1 MNNNP
6 DNSLRNDI
14 RGLYD
19 LVTEVGRQTKNPY
32 PLSFQDFS
40 RVMKKEENRRGLYDK
55 LSKRAGIGGTYED
68 FEKAFFNPYASET
81 NQVAALRSKTFTLD
95 PRKEMARQR
104 ALMDASRGE
113 YNPYGTSEVSYNPDR
128 SQRGTEIAP
137 IDLVDSED
145 TLPEIAT
152 STGPKTTR
160 TFWGGVVSGA
170 RGIHSGAQIAVADL
184 LKGFGGNSDDE
195 KEAIHL
201 INQMEQDGTLSLE
214 RVRGLRERLLK
225 DLDSYTNSDIRFS
238 GDYSKKARQAD
249 ALKLIEERMQRMGQD
264 LTPEKRAVAL
274 DAMRSDL
281 SEKGAIED
289 KENPFVRWKEGAK
302 DYMRKSE
309 VPEGTWAE
317 LGSAT
322 ASVGGAIAG
331 QAISMIPG
339 AAPVGQAISWASIGA
354 QTISS
359 GGQAIMDMEDY
370 AAEKGVYI
378 SPEDKA
384 TISIG
389 YMAAEFGGD
398 ALGGAVA
405 SKSISAIGKLTG
417 GRIGQKLAVR
427 SLAKGIAGNEGVRKS
442 LSSMSEYA
450 QKPLAIPLA
459 KSAGRQIVRG
469 AVTEGPGE
477 SLTTLAQNGAL
488 DRVWKNKEDQEAWA
502 DVARQAVKDGIYGA
516 WAGALMGGFG
526 AGIQSVQVARMHRK
540 EGLTLV
546 QDEKNNLY
554 EVIGS
559 DQSSYLV
566 LDRAGRQK
574 MLPADQ
580 VVDAIHYTPQ
590 ERKKLQKAYDEATE
604 GLHPKEEVLTENQKR
619 AGAIL
624 SATEQQQSPIYRA
637 THPDVAEEE
646 LNNPVALAGAKKAL
660 ADVLEGQ
667 NEEVRA
673 RVDQMALVLR
683 DGDADP
689 TEELTKLFSDES
701 LSDNDRQSILDV
713 VTAQSRLTAIER
725 SHQEEMAQMQSE
737 LTKEWSAKSVV
748 GDETARGA
756 VISATITDADGKPKQ
771 VYVTGGVRVVTN
783 ENGTVELLPTDDG
796 APIYVYDES
805 VEGDEKGHIVQMD
818 DLSSPQLVAEDYL
831 DLVQASLDEAE
842 TAFRSEVQA
851 AEEQLSQEQAPQNAP
866 EDAGDTTDDFMQS
879 LPRTREGE
887 VDGLRL
893 MSERPDDFIR
903 YLGQLYG
910 EDFVASLPLSK
921 SGALD
926 LKALT
931 PEQTLRVNEAAL
943 GKSGAV
949 EAARQRRSK
958 VGAERAKLE
967 AEVKSDLGNLEKRM
981 ALRKASEE
989 YRLYDDYVRAAEE
1002 QARQE
1007 LEARRRAEEEA
1018 LTPEERARREEE
1030 KRRKEQEIKDR
1041 EERIRLENER
1051 RRRER
1056 EELERNAEGST
1067 VREYTEDPPRQARAR
1082 GARLVNGAV
1091 VYRQEPMTVE
1101 HYADAERA
1109 FSQRPGETRIPVKR
1123 TIVEAESLQA
1133 SHKEGRMNPRH
1144 FIPEAQ
1150 PKDRADN
1157 GLSSTAADRIAS
1169 NIRPD
1174 EITGGITAYTG
1185 APVVNG
1191 RGEVIQG
1198 NNRTDALQTMYDGEE
1213 RHAKSAELYKEYL
1226 KTHASEYGMTAE
1238 QVDAMAHPVAVD
1250 VAEVSDSEAIRLGHR
1265 GQTDLESA
1273 GADTMNAQTVGEEL
1287 NSDTDPQ
1294 SGQSMLVSFFNRIFN
1309 RTGANGA
1316 ELSAKMDNMLN
1327 RNAEEGL
1334 KFLLENGYITDT
1346 QYKNAFETNSE
1357 GKRVVTAEAKTALKD
1372 VALYQLADV
1381 IGPRAMDIFY
1391 RLPASARNGLATF
1404 LYRDSQASFETSL
1417 APDLG
1422 DALLVWDS
1430 LRQDPDFAGLTNF
1443 ESAKIFILGKVSLFG
1458 RSELETNLGEAS
1470 SLAKLLAAS
1479 MQTQTEEQIA
1489 GALNKYYDL
1498 VGANETGAKTQSLI
1512 PTSQPTDTKAGAAEA
1527 VYGRVYEVP
1536 SGREKHYRFRRDV
1549 AEDFRARRD
1558 ALADRI
1564 TEERRKYAAAM
1575 DMARTLGVPTNPHE
1589 NMSTL
1594 PDEVRAGFDETHS
1607 VKGWFYKGDNA
1618 VHIYLPANVD
1628 ADDVRATFLH
1638 EAVGHYGCRELLGE
1652 VGYNQVLDGIASK
1665 LGEEEVLRAMK
1676 EYCDGSQ
1683 DLADRVQVRIAMD
1696 EWIAHRAESGIT
1708 KKTVWEAVK
1717 DFFRKVFGLSGKQ
1730 IDQSAEM
1737 MADDLL
1743 RRSAENLQKRA
1754 ERQQEVATEVSPER
1768 AEVRFRSNR
1777 SAADFARLRDA
1788 AIEQKGLVAP
1798 DLNQSSVKV
1807 THVERHS
1814 FTGTG
1819 LQAIEKAMVWAQGRI
1834 VKDHWYHKHMS
1845 DGFKYL
1851 IDGTSIEKY
1860 LSESSTTGSD
1870 NLGVHLATLK
1880 VLPRVINRSILAE
1893 THPDYGK
1900 VNGQRSADNGVNNP
1914 NMLVHRLYGAIEID
1928 GQLYRVKTTLHE
1940 RYSADDRAYDYM
1952 VTNMELV
1959 ISGSS
1964 TSDALTSSTNKH
1976 TSTERLAV
1984 AKLLKGVE
1992 KSYDPGKLLLD
2003 ESATTGSE
2011 EPTIRFKRANTAFNG
2026 PSLFGE
2032 TDPRGVRQG
2041 LFNADGTP
2049 RTLEGQSTVKKASLF
2064 TNDTQESTTKKSE
2077 TEGSPQTQEAK
2088 QAPKKTL
2095 KPSLFGEINKV
2106 VPLVSSGQVSIG
2118 DFAQTMVEKNSYGNV
2133 NSRRESPQNR
2143 SVGGEAREEAQRA
2156 EPKRVDRSNDG
2167 NRSYDQTGGRGL
2179 LELFDNEQVEK
2190 TSSPNPKERHSS
2202 GREESSVNERQKP
2215 IQDRK
2220 REDDTGS
2227 ALPVGEALH
2236 PKNQNNYRVT
2246 EGEQPT
2252 TPAARYKANINAI
2265 DLYKK
2270 LSEEGRTPT
2279 KEEQKVLASY
2289 SGWGGLGQYFNVGA
2303 YRETLIDKLGKD
2315 GFDSAAMSVN
2325 SAYYTPFPII
2335 NSLWAAARKLGFRGG
2350 KILESS
2356 AGIGNILAAIP
2367 DDVNRVSTIH
2377 AVEIDDLSGN
2387 ILDMLYPDAKVDVS
2401 GFQNVSIAP
2410 GSIDLAITNVP
2421 FVSGLNV
2428 YDRENKDLSGLFR
2441 DLHDFV
2447 IAKNVRALRPGGLGV
2462 FITSSNT
2469 LDKSST
2475 LKNWLSTSGSA
2486 DVIGA
2491 FRLNNETFGGT
2502 KVTSDIIIIR
2512 KRVNG
2517 KIDPHAIDVSGT
2529 SIYKMSAGTYDSD
2542 THTPITINTY
2552 FVNHPEF
2559 MGGEPSI
2566 GFDQGDTS
2574 YRPMA
2579 IGVYPTQSVDQ
2590 DRALSSWVSSL
2601 GSIKQEPAIRQQE
2614 TSADYDSTDKI
2625 QGSILID
2632 SSGRICC
2639 SDKGLAVPLEGINEN
2654 KVRGYTKQEAVRDY
2668 VELKSALDNLIRYQL
2683 ENTTDEG
2690 IETFIRALNTAYDT
2704 FVGKYGYLNDNL
2716 GISFIKNNDSE
2727 FASVAALEDV
2737 TLTDKD
2743 DKNGRPIKRYEKTE
2757 IFRSRQIAGPKKY
2770 KISNLTDGIQ
2780 VSLYKN
2786 GSVDVDFIAESL
2798 GMEKET
2804 TRRQLLTEELVYED
2818 PDGGELIVSYLYQS
2832 GDIRQKIKIAE
2843 EALSRDGGE
2852 RFESNLKALR
2862 AVVPPSIPAHL
2873 VPLKLGS
2880 TWAPTKLLDDYL
2892 KAKTGR
2898 EATFNHAG
2906 DIWTM
2911 TKSPMSELSWQER
2924 MDIANKDADM
2934 GVRSSLVHKTVP
2946 FSELVVYALNNGRPD
2961 FSYSYKNEY
2970 GDRETVRDKEAT
2982 DLARQKIE
2990 DLREDYVSWV
3000 SDYLQEKQEVAK
3012 EIEEVYNNTFNSY
3025 VTPRIPDNMLP
3036 SLFEG
3041 SANGISLYPHQKRA
3055 VLKTM
3060 NQSVMLAHEVGTGKT
3075 FTLISSAMEMRRLG
3089 IAKKPMIVVQNATIG
3104 QFASSAKKLYPAAK
3118 ILALDDTDR
3127 GKSGRMR
3134 FYGKIKYADWDMV
3147 IVPQSTFELIANS
3160 PAREEA
3166 YKLKR
3171 IDEIE
3176 HVISV
3181 LEDQQSEDNLENNSI
3196 SQKIRQLRRQ
3206 VSDQKSDMALA
3217 KVKRMS
3223 EKSKQKKISN
3233 VSARIDKL
3241 LDKAVDEEQYFEDL
3255 GIDALLIDEAHNYKN
3270 LNFSTALG
3278 REIKG
3283 VTGTSSKKAE
3293 NVQIKIETIKEKN
3306 GGRNVVMA
3314 TGTPISNTASELW
3327 VFMKYLMS
3335 EADMR
3340 RLGIY
3345 YFDDFVNNFG
3355 KIQTML
3361 EFTTSGKFKANTRFA
3376 GYDGLPELIRIW
3388 SSVSDTVLTKEVG
3401 QVNDQIPEIEM
3412 GQDQDVFL
3420 DQTPILHQY
3429 MNYVRSELEKF
3440 ENMSGSE
3447 KREKSYIPLQM
3458 FGKASAAAIDVRLV
3472 INQNIDDP
3480 HSKLN
3485 KAVDELYRTYSET
3498 KSYKGTAALFC
3509 DKYQNKVSGF
3519 NVFEDIKAKLVAKGI
3534 PEDQIEIMRPGM
3546 TDKKKQAI
3554 FDKVNSGAIRIIMGT
3569 TPTLGVG
3576 VNIQRRLH
3584 TLIHLDAPQR
3594 PMDYMQ
3600 RNGRI
3605 LRQGNLHKDW
3615 GKTVRIL
3622 RFGVKDTL
3630 DVTSYQ
3636 RLKTKAAFIDSIMNG
3651 GEILNDPLSSRTIE
3665 QEEEGIFD
3673 NPVAQLS
3680 GVESAMAKM
3689 SEERKLKRLRN
3700 KKTTWGRDQVYFNN
3714 QIKLHE
3720 EDIKKTKE
3728 YIEKIK
3734 SFVSRLDDVFPD
3746 RRVHNIKI
3754 DGVSAPNVEEAMKL
3768 LRAKSKGTTKIADK
3782 LKLRPSDNPVNVDF
3796 PISLDGHKATLSL
3809 VMVSG
3814 FGQDDAGY
3822 AKVSLLKSVQFECPD
3837 LGISR
3842 NTIDGTVSIPNA
3854 FEKVINDIISGA
3866 QSERQLN
3873 ALTDRVTQKE
3883 AEKKYAEER
3892 LASSRVF
3899 PEEKELQETERRVAE
3914 LTKQMDEELKAKEE
3928 KYATLDSDE
3937 ETIDFSETE
3946 EDGTDDE
3953 DDGYRFR
3960 SGTDDYGANNTIITR
3975 DEYINLIDRIAD
3987 ENASLSDVDFMSIG
4001 RQLATFH
4008 IEAGSRSF
4016 RAFIDAMVTD
4026 MGDRVRPYLK
4036 SFYNGA
4042 RDLPSLYK
4050 YTGDMDWYDKVSKT
4064 DVTRVVP
4071 IAKPAVEETPGVK
4084 DIKKAKRPRK
4094 NILAAKFEQFQ
4105 QEGDEYV
4112 KAFMPLYEKIK
4123 LDYYDTDRNR
4133 FTDDLD
4139 REYSIVHRNADKGLE
4154 WYSNGSEFFVR
4165 KTQNAAHNSN
4175 VSIQTK
4181 EVGEDPLYDVSRL
4194 TGIAYSSGN
4203 EIRSIRNLPIEE
4215 LYDKLSK
4222 ETPYARPRKNG
4233 KPVFYPY
4240 GVEVGERLLVE
4251 DPDPFPNGATPF
4263 DNKTHRMNL
4272 ITIRGH
4278 SLKSMLEAGY
4288 ALGAKEVSIDL
4299 VETDGSNVYY
4309 RLDFGEWKALGLT
4322 QTENPKAT
4330 LAHHVMLT
4338 DPQNAVPRADVRF
4351 RRAEQSGDVSSAAEA
4366 AIDFVRNATPKN
4378 TTIDDVLRFKRVYHN
4393 SPHLLKKADGSF
4405 VDPET
4410 GERLGF
4416 DHRFMGSGEGFQ
4428 AHGWGSYFSVK
4439 DLEGYGQTEQLIP
4452 YEEMPEMTIPKDD
4465 LSRYTDEQ
4473 KRWAEMILDLYNDG
4487 EGDVGSTFISPLER
4501 LYSDRN
4507 AFNELYDSQED
4518 ANTRWDDF
4526 VDFYKNRIEED
4537 VRPFHNKYV
4546 VEIPNPSGSNYLGED
4561 APLSEKQASAIKQT
4575 MKEKSGS
4582 EYDET
4587 FYSDFANSHPDWNT
4601 LSGGILYK
4609 TLSDYLLKEYT
4620 DSPSQAAQW
4629 TSEMLNEAGFVG
4641 IHYNGRR
4648 DGECY
4653 VIFNEKDAKI
4663 TEHIRFRRT
4672 ERTDPKSM
4680 TDPINPQW
4688 DGEWYSSEDLTGK
4701 STADLLE
4708 LPSAPATPEKR
4719 PTQSVAEYAETM
4731 SRHYADPR
4739 VRFRTGAHK
4748 ESLRAPQPP
4757 KITDGMSL
4765 YEVAQLQHEYNRNY
4779 RDYLGSS
4786 MKRMD
4791 ALVTTKGRFIRYMV
4805 DSARP
4810 VELFCKEMERMGIGM
4825 TSEQNIYQDMM
4836 TQSSRELNI
4845 RKQEVEPLVTKL
4857 TDRIRDLREQKLLD
4871 KVMDVSYTFTD
4882 EDTNETKTIKRA
4894 DGYDKVSLYFQA
4906 KDIVE
4911 CEQLGLVSRGRE
4923 GFEKVVTE
4931 FGKSSNHIT
4940 PEAYIASFEASVGKA
4955 NAEALCDDMRKMSRW
4970 SIDRLHG
4977 AGLMTDDQYRSL
4989 TQSPRRYYAPQR
5001 GFKVTEESDRNAYER
5016 VEMTAE
5022 GRQSLSGD
5030 PIAYMQAIMNTTVMR
5045 VVRNQDLL
5053 HLYEWVTQHQQELAR
5068 RGVLEIGE
5076 TYYRKSG
5083 VDEKGNP
5090 IYMPSKQAPTIEE
5103 LRHDAD
5109 VRRQVAKLRMEQKR
5123 LDQSHDKGETADYV
5137 YGIKSKEISN
5147 RISDLNNS
5155 IEILYRDP
5163 TPLRGDS
5170 REQEETS
5177 RRTVKVYKDG
5187 VEQQVHFSPQY
5198 RGELVAD
5205 VLNGRPSMD
5214 QDTRFYRSVGRYIEK
5229 AGAINFVS
5237 KATRFMSAL
5246 MTQYNP
5252 NFAVTNALRDY
5263 GTALISNVS
5272 DFGWAYQR
5280 DFMANYAKVQ
5290 KTVLKYA
5297 MSDAYSDGTYP
5308 SGKYGT
5314 YLKEFFDEG
5323 AATGWS
5329 FLPDVVKIRQTMKEM
5344 SDPSLKQKF
5353 VNGKYGVANAFGLKQ
5368 GIGMLTEA
5376 SELNTR
5382 FAEYV
5387 TSRERGYSS
5396 KEAAKHA
5403 KELTVNFNR
5412 KGTLAGVFG
5421 SFFGFWNASI
5431 QGTNKIV
5438 RLGKHGAEW
5447 CGTLFAGGL
5456 AQGLLYALSAPD
5468 KDDERAFTE
5477 WEMMTNLCMGDVKI
5491 PLPQGF
5497 RGFWGAGVQMA
5508 LAIAGKKDWQGSVID
5523 GMQYLVGELLPNE
5536 AAALSN
5542 IVEWD
5547 DVTGNVKLNS
5557 KKVLRDVVPTAIQPE
5572 MDVILNM
5579 DFMGNPVYREPFIKS
5594 QEGQIAQR
5602 TLGKKRTKKVYKD
5615 LSDKIWYAMGGSLER
5630 NDLMSRDE
5638 THILPDDVWL
5648 NPSVI
5653 EHVFE
5658 GRTTGVGKTLADI
5671 ATCVSAASNGDPS
5684 DLRKL
5689 QIVNVLTKQEKD
5701 YSDSDRSYWK
5711 LMDFYRSRQQTMSNL
5726 RKAKEGKDLERYK
5739 EMTRRASEL
5748 APRMTGEQLTE
5759 KIWED
5764 GTKDEKL
5771 YVTWLETKALLK
5783 QIDKGTVTKEE
5794 VAPTIDRLTEQFRE
5808 LR

>member
-6 DNSLRNDI
+6 DNSSRNDI

-19 LVTEVGRQTKNPY
+19 FVTEVGRQTKNPY

-40 RVMKKEENRRGLYDK
+40 RVMQKESNRRGLYDK

-68 FEKAFFNPYASET
+68 FEKAFFNPYASAT
-81 NQVAALRSKTFTLD
+81 NQVEALRGKTFTLD

-128 SQRGTEIAP
+128 RMRGTEIAP

-160 TFWGGVVSGA
+160 TFGGGVVSGL
-170 RGIHSGAQIAVADL
+170 RGIHGGAQIAVADL

-195 KEAIHL
+195 REAIHL
-201 INQMEQDGTLSLE
+201 INRMEQDGTLSLDTIQE
-214 RVRGLRERLLK
+214 MRKKLGTRIAT
-225 DLDSYTNSDIRFS
+225 YTPAGFIYTPPT
-238 GDYSKKARQAD
+238 GKIARQLD
-249 ALKLIEERMQRMGQD
+249 ALNLIEERMQRMGQD

-281 SEKGAIED
+281 SEKGASED
-289 KENPFVRWKEGAK
+289 KANPFVRWKEGAK

-309 VPEGTWAE
+309 VPEGVWAE

-339 AAPVGQAISWASIGA
+339 AAPIGQAISWASIGA
-354 QTISS
+354 QTVSS

-378 SPEDKA
+378 TPEDKA
-384 TISIG
+384 TIALG
-389 YMAAEFGGD
+389 YMATEFGGD

-405 SKSISAIGKLTG
+405 SKSISAIGKLAG
-417 GRIGQKLAVR
+417 GRLGKKLAVR
-427 SLAKGIAGNEGVRKS
+427 SLAKGIAGNEGVRQS
-442 LSSMSEYA
+442 LSSLSEYA

-477 SLTTLAQNGAL
+477 SLTTLMQNGAL
-488 DRVWKNKEDQEAWA
+488 DRVWKDKEDQEAWS
-502 DVARQAVKDGIYGA
+502 DVAKQAVKDGIYGA

-526 AGIQSVQVARMHRK
+526 SAIQSGQVAHMHRK

-559 DQSSYLV
+559 DQSGYLV
-566 LDRAGRQK
+566 LDQAGRQK

-590 ERKKLQKAYDEATE
+590 ERKKSQKAYDEATE

-637 THPDVAEEE
+637 THPEVAEED
-646 LNNPVALAGAKKAL
+646 LNSPVALAGAKQAL
-660 ADVLEGQ
+660 ADVMEGQ
-667 NEEVRA
+667 NEEVKA

-683 DGDADP
+683 DGEADP

-713 VTAQSRLTAIER
+713 VTAQSRLAVLER
-725 SHQEEMAQMQSE
+725 SHQEAKAQMQRE
-737 LTKEWSAKSVV
+737 LTKEWIAKSVV

-783 ENGTVELLPTDDG
+783 EDGTEELLPTDDD

-805 VEGDEKGHIVQMD
+805 VDGDEKGHIVQMD

-831 DLVQASLDEAE
+831 DLVQASLDEVE

-851 AEEQLSQEQAPQNAP
+851 ADWEATKQKYGVKLSEEVDENGKNFVLNSEGEKSFGQIPEGLEIPAGDILLSEGDRSEDGGENYGLKHIEDRHGFQIRNAGYRSVVDFVEYVASHYDRIKKGTSRNGEPNGTYLLQLIDGHHNTIYVELSQDGTYWRINSAGVFNDTYGNNKETIRPASEVQIETPQSQNTWP
-866 EDAGDTTDDFMQS
+866 TPNDKSGYSEDANGTVYESSLRQGKGTEKSKGEQEDKSGGLLIDHLSIRGEKGEQPQGLQSELPTDLYGKGTEKSEGEQFLSS

-887 VDGLRL
+887 VDGLKL

-931 PEQTLRVNEAAL
+931 PEQTLKVNEAAL

-958 VGAERAKLE
+958 VGAERSKLE

-989 YRLYDDYVRAAEE
+989 YRLYDDYVRTAEE

-1018 LTPEERARREEE
+1018 LTPEERQKREEE

-1082 GARLVNGAV
+1082 GARLVNGEV
-1091 VYRQEPMTVE
+1091 VRRQEPMTVE

-1109 FSQRPGETRIPVKR
+1109 FSQRPGETRVPVKR

-1169 NIRPD
+1169 DIRPD

-1213 RHAKSAELYKEYL
+1213 RHAKSAERYKEYL
-1226 KTHASEYGMTAE
+1226 KAHASEYGMTAE
-1238 QVDAMAHPVAVD
+1238 QVEAMNHPVAVD

-1334 KFLLENGYITDT
+1334 QFLHENGYLTDT

-1489 GALNKYYDL
+1489 GALNQYYDL
-1498 VGANETGAKTQSLI
+1498 VGANATGAKTQSLM

-1564 TEERRKYAAAM
+1564 TEERRKHAAAM
-1575 DMARTLGVPTNPHE
+1575 DMSRTFGVPMKLHE
-1589 NMSTL
+1589 DMSTL
-1594 PDEVRAGFDETHS
+1594 PEEVRAGFDETHF

-1618 VHIYLPANVD
+1618 IHIYLPANVD

-1676 EYCDGSQ
+1676 GYCDGSQ

-1708 KKTVWEAVK
+1708 KKTVWESIK

-1730 IDQSAEM
+1730 INQSAEM

-1807 THVERHS
+1807 THVMRHD

-1819 LQAIEKAMVWAQGRI
+1819 LQAIEKAMEWAQGRI
-1834 VKDHWYHKHMS
+1834 VKDHWYHKGMS

-1851 IDGTSIEKY
+1851 IDGTSVEKY

-1900 VNGQRSADNGVNNP
+1900 VNGRRSAENGVNNP
-1914 NMLVHRLYGAIEID
+1914 NLLVHRLYGAIEID

-1940 RYSADDRAYDYM
+1940 RYNADDRAYDYM

-1964 TSDALTSSTNKH
+1964 TSNALTSSTNKH

-1992 KSYDPGKLLLD
+1992 KSYESGKLLLD
-2003 ESATTGSE
+2003 ESENTGSE
-2011 EPTIRFKRANTAFNG
+2011 E
-2026 PSLFGE
+2026 
-2032 TDPRGVRQG
+2032 
-2041 LFNADGTP
+2041 
-2049 RTLEGQSTVKKASLF
+2049 
-2064 TNDTQESTTKKSE
+2064 
-2077 TEGSPQTQEAK
+2077 
-2088 QAPKKTL
+2088 
-2095 KPSLFGEINKV
+2095 
-2106 VPLVSSGQVSIG
+2106 
-2118 DFAQTMVEKNSYGNV
+2118 
-2133 NSRRESPQNR
+2133 
-2143 SVGGEAREEAQRA
+2143 
-2156 EPKRVDRSNDG
+2156 
-2167 NRSYDQTGGRGL
+2167 
-2179 LELFDNEQVEK
+2179 
-2190 TSSPNPKERHSS
+2190 
-2202 GREESSVNERQKP
+2202 
-2215 IQDRK
+2215 
-2220 REDDTGS
+2220 
-2227 ALPVGEALH
+2227 
-2236 PKNQNNYRVT
+2236 
-2246 EGEQPT
+2246 
-2252 TPAARYKANINAI
+2252 
-2265 DLYKK
+2265 
-2270 LSEEGRTPT
+2270 
-2279 KEEQKVLASY
+2279 
-2289 SGWGGLGQYFNVGA
+2289 
-2303 YRETLIDKLGKD
+2303 
-2315 GFDSAAMSVN
+2315 
-2325 SAYYTPFPII
+2325 
-2335 NSLWAAARKLGFRGG
+2335 
-2350 KILESS
+2350 
-2356 AGIGNILAAIP
+2356 
-2367 DDVNRVSTIH
+2367 
-2377 AVEIDDLSGN
+2377 
-2387 ILDMLYPDAKVDVS
+2387 
-2401 GFQNVSIAP
+2401 
-2410 GSIDLAITNVP
+2410 
-2421 FVSGLNV
+2421 
-2428 YDRENKDLSGLFR
+2428 
-2441 DLHDFV
+2441 
-2447 IAKNVRALRPGGLGV
+2447 
-2462 FITSSNT
+2462 
-2469 LDKSST
+2469 
-2475 LKNWLSTSGSA
+2475 
-2486 DVIGA
+2486 
-2491 FRLNNETFGGT
+2491 
-2502 KVTSDIIIIR
+2502 
-2512 KRVNG
+2512 
-2517 KIDPHAIDVSGT
+2517 
-2529 SIYKMSAGTYDSD
+2529 
-2542 THTPITINTY
+2542 
-2552 FVNHPEF
+2552 
-2559 MGGEPSI
+2559 
-2566 GFDQGDTS
+2566 
-2574 YRPMA
+2574 
-2579 IGVYPTQSVDQ
+2579 
-2590 DRALSSWVSSL
+2590 
-2601 GSIKQEPAIRQQE
+2601 
-2614 TSADYDSTDKI
+2614 
-2625 QGSILID
+2625 
-2632 SSGRICC
+2632 
-2639 SDKGLAVPLEGINEN
+2639 
-2654 KVRGYTKQEAVRDY
+2654 
-2668 VELKSALDNLIRYQL
+2668 
-2683 ENTTDEG
+2683 
-2690 IETFIRALNTAYDT
+2690 
-2704 FVGKYGYLNDNL
+2704 
-2716 GISFIKNNDSE
+2716 
-2727 FASVAALEDV
+2727 
-2737 TLTDKD
+2737 
-2743 DKNGRPIKRYEKTE
+2743 
-2757 IFRSRQIAGPKKY
+2757 
-2770 KISNLTDGIQ
+2770 
-2780 VSLYKN
+2780 
-2786 GSVDVDFIAESL
+2786 
-2798 GMEKET
+2798 ET
-2804 TRRQLLTEELVYED
+2804 T
-2818 PDGGELIVSYLYQS
+2818 
-2832 GDIRQKIKIAE
+2832 
-2843 EALSRDGGE
+2843 
-2852 RFESNLKALR
+2852 
-2862 AVVPPSIPAHL
+2862 
-2873 VPLKLGS
+2873 
-2880 TWAPTKLLDDYL
+2880 
-2892 KAKTGR
+2892 
-2898 EATFNHAG
+2898 
-2906 DIWTM
+2906 
-2911 TKSPMSELSWQER
+2911 
-2924 MDIANKDADM
+2924 
-2934 GVRSSLVHKTVP
+2934 
-2946 FSELVVYALNNGRPD
+2946 
-2961 FSYSYKNEY
+2961 
-2970 GDRETVRDKEAT
+2970 
-2982 DLARQKIE
+2982 
-2990 DLREDYVSWV
+2990 
-3000 SDYLQEKQEVAK
+3000 
-3012 EIEEVYNNTFNSY
+3012 
-3025 VTPRIPDNMLP
+3025 
-3036 SLFEG
+3036 
-3041 SANGISLYPHQKRA
+3041 
-3055 VLKTM
+3055 
-3060 NQSVMLAHEVGTGKT
+3060 
-3075 FTLISSAMEMRRLG
+3075 
-3089 IAKKPMIVVQNATIG
+3089 
-3104 QFASSAKKLYPAAK
+3104 
-3118 ILALDDTDR
+3118 
-3127 GKSGRMR
+3127 
-3134 FYGKIKYADWDMV
+3134 
-3147 IVPQSTFELIANS
+3147 
-3160 PAREEA
+3160 
-3166 YKLKR
+3166 
-3171 IDEIE
+3171 
-3176 HVISV
+3176 
-3181 LEDQQSEDNLENNSI
+3181 
-3196 SQKIRQLRRQ
+3196 
-3206 VSDQKSDMALA
+3206 
-3217 KVKRMS
+3217 
-3223 EKSKQKKISN
+3223 
-3233 VSARIDKL
+3233 
-3241 LDKAVDEEQYFEDL
+3241 
-3255 GIDALLIDEAHNYKN
+3255 
-3270 LNFSTALG
+3270 
-3278 REIKG
+3278 
-3283 VTGTSSKKAE
+3283 
-3293 NVQIKIETIKEKN
+3293 
-3306 GGRNVVMA
+3306 
-3314 TGTPISNTASELW
+3314 
-3327 VFMKYLMS
+3327 
-3335 EADMR
+3335 
-3340 RLGIY
+3340 
-3345 YFDDFVNNFG
+3345 
-3355 KIQTML
+3355 
-3361 EFTTSGKFKANTRFA
+3361 
-3376 GYDGLPELIRIW
+3376 
-3388 SSVSDTVLTKEVG
+3388 
-3401 QVNDQIPEIEM
+3401 
-3412 GQDQDVFL
+3412 
-3420 DQTPILHQY
+3420 
-3429 MNYVRSELEKF
+3429 
-3440 ENMSGSE
+3440 
-3447 KREKSYIPLQM
+3447 
-3458 FGKASAAAIDVRLV
+3458 
-3472 INQNIDDP
+3472 
-3480 HSKLN
+3480 
-3485 KAVDELYRTYSET
+3485 
-3498 KSYKGTAALFC
+3498 
-3509 DKYQNKVSGF
+3509 
-3519 NVFEDIKAKLVAKGI
+3519 
-3534 PEDQIEIMRPGM
+3534 
-3546 TDKKKQAI
+3546 
-3554 FDKVNSGAIRIIMGT
+3554 
-3569 TPTLGVG
+3569 
-3576 VNIQRRLH
+3576 
-3584 TLIHLDAPQR
+3584 
-3594 PMDYMQ
+3594 
-3600 RNGRI
+3600 
-3605 LRQGNLHKDW
+3605 
-3615 GKTVRIL
+3615 
-3622 RFGVKDTL
+3622 
-3630 DVTSYQ
+3630 
-3636 RLKTKAAFIDSIMNG
+3636 
-3651 GEILNDPLSSRTIE
+3651 
-3665 QEEEGIFD
+3665 
-3673 NPVAQLS
+3673 
-3680 GVESAMAKM
+3680 
-3689 SEERKLKRLRN
+3689 
-3700 KKTTWGRDQVYFNN
+3700 
-3714 QIKLHE
+3714 
-3720 EDIKKTKE
+3720 
-3728 YIEKIK
+3728 
-3734 SFVSRLDDVFPD
+3734 
-3746 RRVHNIKI
+3746 
-3754 DGVSAPNVEEAMKL
+3754 
-3768 LRAKSKGTTKIADK
+3768 
-3782 LKLRPSDNPVNVDF
+3782 
-3796 PISLDGHKATLSL
+3796 
-3809 VMVSG
+3809 
-3814 FGQDDAGY
+3814 
-3822 AKVSLLKSVQFECPD
+3822 
-3837 LGISR
+3837 
-3842 NTIDGTVSIPNA
+3842 
-3854 FEKVINDIISGA
+3854 
-3866 QSERQLN
+3866 
-3873 ALTDRVTQKE
+3873 
-3883 AEKKYAEER
+3883 
-3892 LASSRVF
+3892 
-3899 PEEKELQETERRVAE
+3899 
-3914 LTKQMDEELKAKEE
+3914 
-3928 KYATLDSDE
+3928 
-3937 ETIDFSETE
+3937 
-3946 EDGTDDE
+3946 
-3953 DDGYRFR
+3953 
-3960 SGTDDYGANNTIITR
+3960 
-3975 DEYINLIDRIAD
+3975 
-3987 ENASLSDVDFMSIG
+3987 
-4001 RQLATFH
+4001 
-4008 IEAGSRSF
+4008 
-4016 RAFIDAMVTD
+4016 
-4026 MGDRVRPYLK
+4026 
-4036 SFYNGA
+4036 
-4042 RDLPSLYK
+4042 
-4050 YTGDMDWYDKVSKT
+4050 
-4064 DVTRVVP
+4064 
-4071 IAKPAVEETPGVK
+4071 
-4084 DIKKAKRPRK
+4084 
-4094 NILAAKFEQFQ
+4094 
-4105 QEGDEYV
+4105 
-4112 KAFMPLYEKIK
+4112 
-4123 LDYYDTDRNR
+4123 
-4133 FTDDLD
+4133 
-4139 REYSIVHRNADKGLE
+4139 
-4154 WYSNGSEFFVR
+4154 
-4165 KTQNAAHNSN
+4165 
-4175 VSIQTK
+4175 
-4181 EVGEDPLYDVSRL
+4181 
-4194 TGIAYSSGN
+4194 
-4203 EIRSIRNLPIEE
+4203 
-4215 LYDKLSK
+4215 
-4222 ETPYARPRKNG
+4222 
-4233 KPVFYPY
+4233 
-4240 GVEVGERLLVE
+4240 
-4251 DPDPFPNGATPF
+4251 
-4263 DNKTHRMNL
+4263 
-4272 ITIRGH
+4272 
-4278 SLKSMLEAGY
+4278 
-4288 ALGAKEVSIDL
+4288 
-4299 VETDGSNVYY
+4299 
-4309 RLDFGEWKALGLT
+4309 
-4322 QTENPKAT
+4322 
-4330 LAHHVMLT
+4330 
-4338 DPQNAVPRADVRF
+4338 RF
-4351 RRAEQSGDVSSAAEA
+4351 RRAERAGDVSGAAEA
-4366 AIDFVRNATPKN
+4366 VSDFMRNATPKNTSVDDVLRFLRVYHNSPHLLKKADGSFVDPETGERLGFDHRFMGSGEGFQAHGWGSYFSVKDLEEYATPSTNVFNGMRVTQNEAYVISNGGSTHTAYLLFLTIRDCCMRSSSTLNEKTVKKAVKEDLERMIQEEELSTKREGRLLEALKDNEPWAVAAINPLQESTVTDQKTGYRYTAYSGYSVENVRGLYERARHEVDSYKEILAFTERNPDYVEHFASKIQRHKYVVEIPDPDTNHYIEEDRRLTKHEVEMIRDALNDNPEAKDSPLVDKLRRGCTGREAYELLSLGLGEEQASRLLNKAGFVGIHYNGKYDGECHVIFNESDAKITDHYRFRRQKAHLAGVHTLTTDNLRHALKMGGLANPSIAVYDTDRGLPTRTFGEVALIAPRDLVDAKTGRHKGTYNRDSWSPVYPRIAYDLTEKGHDLMRELDKKRGEREGSLYALHNLVMEEPKILDKDYFIKLLSVDQQIKELYRSESPSIPFDQYVEKIAEPILKERQEMLYAGQNPNGSKRYVPHTLENVSKMMNEDFSKIAPWDLFMQSLVDLSEKHKSLESIRRHEDRMAGMDESLYKKVEKEFHNLAEELVSEKTETMYPAEPAKKLQALIVNNDNRYGRPLTVTEEARVSALREQMKALPTDYFETKVDRPVGLDEFVEAVVPEGTSPELVSELGKSGFKVSTYDSTKEGAMNEAVLSAMDRADATDRGVRFRTSEQNIEEVNRTFNEQLRQSTVNEKQKKDGTQDVVSGSDIRFRATKRAKETIDGWLNKRSDLTEEDKATFYDEIKDLDNKGSLAAGRWFANGRIRLPEDMAKVKQALLVAEQAKVDPIQYESPMDLINTHSEVKLKEKPIDPETIPTLHRARSFDNGLVIYDVDESEESRMNMRAIINTHFGEDASPWCLLQGDGRGNLMPESRDYWEHYNAYPKQVAFVDGKLTAFSANDNTYVRVWWDRQDKCSQAIPIANNVRVENDPLERTADKLFEPTSRTNAYKNVHKGDPSHGNYEEWYDLDHIKLRMDRDEDGRLTRSTLWTPEGHLSSNMERTGDVKKNEHYYSNGEVRDRTVLVADKQQSYEKWHPDGGRWEAVHFTYNKDGYYSVAETWWRDGRRMSKVEYKNGLKDGEAKYWSHNGSLSVGLHHQGSRTGVWKFYSEKGLPLYDVEYIPNGTLEPTAHTVQTYDREGDPIKKNEEDTPETRFRRAERAGDVGGAAEAVSDFKRNATPKN

-4416 DHRFMGSGEGFQ
+4416 DHRFMGSGEGAQ

-4452 YEEMPEMTIPKDD
+4452 YEGMPEMTISKDD
-4465 LSRYTDEQ
+4465 LSQYTDEQ

-4487 EGDVGSTFISPLER
+4487 EGDVGNTFISPLER
-4501 LYSDRN
+4501 LYSDRS
-4507 AFNELYDSQED
+4507 AFDELYDSQKE

-4526 VDFYKNRIEED
+4526 VDFCKNRIEED

-4546 VEIPNPSGSNYLGED
+4546 VEIPNLSDGNYLEED
-4561 APLSEKQASAIKQT
+4561 APLSENQTSAIKQT
-4575 MKEKSGS
+4575 MEEKSGS
-4582 EYDET
+4582 EYDEN
-4587 FYSDFANSHPDWNT
+4587 FYSDFANSHPDWDT
-4601 LSGGILYK
+4601 LSGGTLYK
-4609 TLSDYLLKEYT
+4609 TLSDYILKEYT
-4620 DSPSQAAQW
+4620 DSLSQAAQW

-4641 IHYNGRR
+4641 IHYNGQR

-4680 TDPINPQW
+4680 SDPINPQW
-4688 DGEWYSSEDLTGK
+4688 DGEWYSPEDLTGK

-4719 PTQSVAEYAETM
+4719 PMQSVAEYAETM

-4748 ESLRAPQPP
+4748 ENLRAPQPP
-4757 KITDGMSL
+4757 RITDGMSL

-4810 VELFCKEMERMGIGM
+4810 VELFCKEMERMGVGM
-4825 TSEQNIYQDMM
+4825 TPEQNVYQDLM
-4836 TQSSRELNI
+4836 TQSSRELNM

-4871 KVMDVSYTFTD
+4871 GVMDVSYTFKD
-4882 EDTNETKTIKRA
+4882 EDTEITEKVERA
-4894 DGYDKVSLYFQA
+4894 DGYEKVSLYFRA

-4931 FGKSSNHIT
+4931 AGKESTHIT
-4940 PEAYIASFEASVGKA
+4940 PEAYIASFEAAVGKA
-4955 NAEALCDDMRKMSRW
+4955 NAEELCDDMRKMSRW

-5053 HLYEWVTQHQQELAR
+5053 HLYEWVTQHQKELAR

-5076 TYYRKSG
+5076 TYYRKAG

-5090 IYMPSKQAPTIEE
+5090 IYVPSKQAPTIEE

-5109 VRRQVAKLRMEQKR
+5109 ARRQIAKLRMEQKR
-5123 LDQSHDKGETADYV
+5123 LDQSNDKGETADYV
-5137 YGIKSKEISN
+5137 YKVKSKEISDK
-5147 RISDLNNS
+5147 ISDLNNS

-5163 TPLRGDS
+5163 IPLREDS
-5170 REQEETS
+5170 KEQTEAL

-5187 VEQQVHFSPQY
+5187 VEQQIHFSPQY

-5205 VLNGRPSMD
+5205 VLNGRPSID
-5214 QDTRFYRSVGRYIEK
+5214 KNSRFYQSGWGELLEK
-5229 AGAINFVS
+5229 SGQIKFFS
-5237 KATRFMSAL
+5237 KATRLMSAL

-5252 NFAVTNALRDY
+5252 TFAVTNALRDY

-5272 DFGWAYQR
+5272 DFGWGYQR

-5290 KTVLKYA
+5290 TTVLKYA
-5297 MSDAYSDGTYP
+5297 MSDAYSDGSYP
-5308 SGKYGT
+5308 PGKYGT

-5353 VNGKYGVANAFGLKQ
+5353 VNGKFGVANAFGLKQ
-5368 GIGMLTEA
+5368 GIGMITEA

-5387 TSRERGYSS
+5387 TSRERGYSK

-5412 KGTLAGVFG
+5412 KGTLAGFFG
-5421 SFFGFWNASI
+5421 SLFGFWNASI

-5456 AQGLLYALSAPD
+5456 AQGLLYALGAPD

-5477 WEMMTNLCMGDVKI
+5477 WEMMTNICIGDFKI

-5497 RGFWGAGVQMA
+5497 RGFWGVGVQMA
-5508 LAIAGKKDWQGSVID
+5508 LVLAGKKDWQGGVID
-5523 GMQYLVGELLPNE
+5523 GTQFLLGELLPSE
-5536 AAALSN
+5536 AAALAN
-5542 IVEWD
+5542 IIEWD
-5547 DVTGNVKLNS
+5547 DVTGSVVLNP
-5557 KKVLRDVVPTAIQPE
+5557 KKVARDVMPTAIQPE

-5579 DFMGNPVYREPFIKS
+5579 DFMGNPVYREPFIQS

-5602 TLGKKRTKKVYKD
+5602 TLGKKRTKQVYKD

-5630 NDLMSRDE
+5630 NDRMSRDG
-5638 THILPDDVWL
+5638 THILPDGKWL

-5658 GRTTGVGKTLADI
+5658 GRTTGIGKTMADI
-5671 ATCVSAASNGDPS
+5671 ATCVSAYSSGDLS
-5684 DLRKL
+5684 ELRKL

-5701 YSDSDRSYWK
+5701 YSDSDRDYWK

-5726 RKAKEGKDLERYK
+5726 RKAKEGEDLERYR
-5739 EMTRRASEL
+5739 EMTRRVSEL
-5748 APRMTGEQLTE
+5748 SPRMTGEQLTE

-5764 GTKDEKL
+5764 GTQDEKL

-5794 VAPTIDRLTEQFRE
+5794 VAPTIDRLKEQFRE

>member
-1 MNNNP
+1 MNNTP
-6 DNSLRNDI
+6 DNNSRNDI

-40 RVMKKEENRRGLYDK
+40 RVMQKEANRRGLYDK

-68 FEKAFFNPYASET
+68 FERAFFNPYASET
-81 NQVAALRSKTFTLD
+81 NQVEALRSKTFTLD

-145 TLPEIAT
+145 TLPEIVT

-160 TFWGGVVSGA
+160 TFGGGVVSGA
-170 RGIHSGAQIAVADL
+170 RGIKGGAEIAVADL

-201 INQMEQDGTLSLE
+201 IDQMEQDGTLSLE
-214 RVRGLRERLLK
+214 RVRGVREKLLK
-225 DLDSYTNSDIRFS
+225 ELDSYTHNDILFS
-238 GDYSKKARQAD
+238 GDYSKKARKAD
-249 ALKLIEERMQRMGQD
+249 ALKLIEERMQRMGQN
-264 LTPEKRAVAL
+264 LTPDKRAVAL

-281 SEKGAIED
+281 SEKGASED

-302 DYMRKSE
+302 DYIRKSE

-322 ASVGGAIAG
+322 ASVGGALAG
-331 QAISMIPG
+331 QLVSMIPG

-378 SPEDKA
+378 TPEEKA
-384 TISIG
+384 TIALG
-389 YMAAEFGGD
+389 YMATEFGGD

-405 SKSISAIGKLTG
+405 SKSISAIGKLAG
-417 GRIGQKLAVR
+417 GRLGKKLAVR
-427 SLAKGIAGNEGVRKS
+427 SLAKGIAGNEGVRQS
-442 LSSMSEYA
+442 LSRMSEYA
-450 QKPLAIPLA
+450 HKPTVIPLA

-488 DRVWKNKEDQEAWA
+488 DRVWKDKEDQEAWA

-516 WAGALMGGFG
+516 WAGALMGGVG
-526 AGIQSVQVARMHRK
+526 AAIQSGQVAHMHRK

-546 QDEKNNLY
+546 QDAENNLY

-559 DQSSYLV
+559 DKDQSAYLV

-590 ERKKLQKAYDEATE
+590 ERKKSQKAYDEATE
-604 GLHPKEEVLTENQKR
+604 GLHPKEEVLTENQKQ

-637 THPDVAEEE
+637 THPEVAEED
-646 LNNPVALAGAKKAL
+646 LNSPVALAGAKQAL

-667 NEEVRA
+667 DEEVRA

-683 DGDADP
+683 DGEADP

-713 VTAQSRLTAIER
+713 VTAQSRLAVIER
-725 SHQEEMAQMQSE
+725 SHQEEMDRMQSE

-771 VYVTGGVRVVTN
+771 VYVTGGVRVVMN
-783 ENGTVELLPTDDG
+783 EGGTVELLPTDDD

-805 VEGDEKGHIVQMD
+805 VDGEEKGHIVQMD

-831 DLVQASLDEAE
+831 DVVQASLDEAE

-851 AEEQLSQEQAPQNAP
+851 AEGQLSQEQAPQGQAPQGQAPQNAP

-887 VDGLRL
+887 VDGLKL

-958 VGAERAKLE
+958 VGAERSKLE
-967 AEVKSDLGNLEKRM
+967 AEVKSDLGNLEKRV

-989 YRLYDDYVRAAEE
+989 YRLYDDYVRTAEE

-1007 LEARRRAEEEA
+1007 REAQKRAEEAA
-1018 LTPEERARREEE
+1018 LTPEERQRREEE
-1030 KRRKEQEIKDR
+1030 KQQLAQEKKER

-1082 GARLVNGAV
+1082 GARLVNGTV

-1109 FSQRPGETRIPVKR
+1109 FSQRPGETRVPVKR

-1133 SHKEGRMNPRH
+1133 SHKEGQMNPRH

-1169 NIRPD
+1169 DIRPD
-1174 EITGGITAYTG
+1174 EITGGITAYSG

-1213 RHAKSAELYKEYL
+1213 RHAKSAERYKEYL
-1226 KTHASEYGMTAE
+1226 KAHASEYGMTAE
-1238 QVDAMAHPVAVD
+1238 QVDAMNHPVAVD
-1250 VAEVSDSEAIRLGHR
+1250 VAEVSDSEAIRFGHR

-1309 RTGANGA
+1309 RTGANGV

-1430 LRQDPDFAGLTNF
+1430 LRQDPDFAGQTNF

-1489 GALNKYYDL
+1489 DVLNQYYDL
-1498 VGANETGAKTQSLI
+1498 VGANETGAKTQSI
-1512 PTSQPTDTKAGAAEA
+1512 MPTSQPTDTKAGAAEA

-1676 EYCDGSQ
+1676 EYCNGSQ

-1696 EWIAHRAESGIT
+1696 EWIAKRAESGIT
-1708 KKTVWEAVK
+1708 KKTVWESIK

-1743 RRSAENLQKRA
+1743 RRSAKNLQKRA
-1754 ERQQEVATEVSPER
+1754 ERQQGIATEVSPEE
-1768 AEVRFRSNR
+1768 AEVRFRARKANGEEVNLPGVSYSDVR
-1777 SAADFARLRDA
+1777 DHRGHRFVKASDGSIDFGEIREETGLTPGKIRLSEGFQSEYAGYGLLHMERADRKEQILKAGFSSAVNFVEYVAKNYT
-1788 AIEQKGLVAP
+1788 AIFRGKDRENGTPTYILQAP
-1798 DLNQSSVKV
+1798 TSKNNILY
-1807 THVERHS
+1807 VELSPEEGYWDINSGGPFS
-1814 FTGTG
+1814 FTYTKNKEIVWSLPALGHTLVTG
-1819 LQAIEKAMVWAQGRI
+1819 GMEFSAQQ
-1834 VKDHWYHKHMS
+1834 
-1845 DGFKYL
+1845 
-1851 IDGTSIEKY
+1851 
-1860 LSESSTTGSD
+1860 TG
-1870 NLGVHLATLK
+1870 
-1880 VLPRVINRSILAE
+1880 
-1893 THPDYGK
+1893 
-1900 VNGQRSADNGVNNP
+1900 
-1914 NMLVHRLYGAIEID
+1914 
-1928 GQLYRVKTTLHE
+1928 
-1940 RYSADDRAYDYM
+1940 DRQ
-1952 VTNMELV
+1952 
-1959 ISGSS
+1959 SG
-1964 TSDALTSSTNKH
+1964 N
-1976 TSTERLAV
+1976 
-1984 AKLLKGVE
+1984 
-1992 KSYDPGKLLLD
+1992 
-2003 ESATTGSE
+2003 
-2011 EPTIRFKRANTAFNG
+2011 
-2026 PSLFGE
+2026 
-2032 TDPRGVRQG
+2032 
-2041 LFNADGTP
+2041 
-2049 RTLEGQSTVKKASLF
+2049 
-2064 TNDTQESTTKKSE
+2064 
-2077 TEGSPQTQEAK
+2077 SPQTI
-2088 QAPKKTL
+2088 
-2095 KPSLFGEINKV
+2095 SL
-2106 VPLVSSGQVSIG
+2106 
-2118 DFAQTMVEKNSYGNV
+2118 
-2133 NSRRESPQNR
+2133 
-2143 SVGGEAREEAQRA
+2143 
-2156 EPKRVDRSNDG
+2156 
-2167 NRSYDQTGGRGL
+2167 
-2179 LELFDNEQVEK
+2179 
-2190 TSSPNPKERHSS
+2190 
-2202 GREESSVNERQKP
+2202 
-2215 IQDRK
+2215 
-2220 REDDTGS
+2220 DDKGTKS
-2227 ALPVGEALH
+2227 
-2236 PKNQNNYRVT
+2236 T
-2246 EGEQPT
+2246 DGEQ
-2252 TPAARYKANINAI
+2252 
-2265 DLYKK
+2265 
-2270 LSEEGRTPT
+2270 
-2279 KEEQKVLASY
+2279 
-2289 SGWGGLGQYFNVGA
+2289 
-2303 YRETLIDKLGKD
+2303 
-2315 GFDSAAMSVN
+2315 
-2325 SAYYTPFPII
+2325 
-2335 NSLWAAARKLGFRGG
+2335 
-2350 KILESS
+2350 
-2356 AGIGNILAAIP
+2356 
-2367 DDVNRVSTIH
+2367 
-2377 AVEIDDLSGN
+2377 
-2387 ILDMLYPDAKVDVS
+2387 AK
-2401 GFQNVSIAP
+2401 
-2410 GSIDLAITNVP
+2410 
-2421 FVSGLNV
+2421 
-2428 YDRENKDLSGLFR
+2428 
-2441 DLHDFV
+2441 
-2447 IAKNVRALRPGGLGV
+2447 
-2462 FITSSNT
+2462 
-2469 LDKSST
+2469 
-2475 LKNWLSTSGSA
+2475 
-2486 DVIGA
+2486 
-2491 FRLNNETFGGT
+2491 
-2502 KVTSDIIIIR
+2502 
-2512 KRVNG
+2512 
-2517 KIDPHAIDVSGT
+2517 
-2529 SIYKMSAGTYDSD
+2529 
-2542 THTPITINTY
+2542 
-2552 FVNHPEF
+2552 
-2559 MGGEPSI
+2559 
-2566 GFDQGDTS
+2566 
-2574 YRPMA
+2574 
-2579 IGVYPTQSVDQ
+2579 
-2590 DRALSSWVSSL
+2590 
-2601 GSIKQEPAIRQQE
+2601 
-2614 TSADYDSTDKI
+2614 
-2625 QGSILID
+2625 
-2632 SSGRICC
+2632 
-2639 SDKGLAVPLEGINEN
+2639 
-2654 KVRGYTKQEAVRDY
+2654 
-2668 VELKSALDNLIRYQL
+2668 
-2683 ENTTDEG
+2683 
-2690 IETFIRALNTAYDT
+2690 
-2704 FVGKYGYLNDNL
+2704 
-2716 GISFIKNNDSE
+2716 
-2727 FASVAALEDV
+2727 
-2737 TLTDKD
+2737 
-2743 DKNGRPIKRYEKTE
+2743 
-2757 IFRSRQIAGPKKY
+2757 
-2770 KISNLTDGIQ
+2770 
-2780 VSLYKN
+2780 
-2786 GSVDVDFIAESL
+2786 
-2798 GMEKET
+2798 
-2804 TRRQLLTEELVYED
+2804 
-2818 PDGGELIVSYLYQS
+2818 
-2832 GDIRQKIKIAE
+2832 
-2843 EALSRDGGE
+2843 
-2852 RFESNLKALR
+2852 
-2862 AVVPPSIPAHL
+2862 
-2873 VPLKLGS
+2873 
-2880 TWAPTKLLDDYL
+2880 
-2892 KAKTGR
+2892 
-2898 EATFNHAG
+2898 
-2906 DIWTM
+2906 
-2911 TKSPMSELSWQER
+2911 
-2924 MDIANKDADM
+2924 
-2934 GVRSSLVHKTVP
+2934 
-2946 FSELVVYALNNGRPD
+2946 
-2961 FSYSYKNEY
+2961 
-2970 GDRETVRDKEAT
+2970 
-2982 DLARQKIE
+2982 
-2990 DLREDYVSWV
+2990 
-3000 SDYLQEKQEVAK
+3000 
-3012 EIEEVYNNTFNSY
+3012 
-3025 VTPRIPDNMLP
+3025 
-3036 SLFEG
+3036 
-3041 SANGISLYPHQKRA
+3041 
-3055 VLKTM
+3055 
-3060 NQSVMLAHEVGTGKT
+3060 
-3075 FTLISSAMEMRRLG
+3075 
-3089 IAKKPMIVVQNATIG
+3089 
-3104 QFASSAKKLYPAAK
+3104 
-3118 ILALDDTDR
+3118 
-3127 GKSGRMR
+3127 
-3134 FYGKIKYADWDMV
+3134 
-3147 IVPQSTFELIANS
+3147 
-3160 PAREEA
+3160 
-3166 YKLKR
+3166 
-3171 IDEIE
+3171 
-3176 HVISV
+3176 
-3181 LEDQQSEDNLENNSI
+3181 
-3196 SQKIRQLRRQ
+3196 
-3206 VSDQKSDMALA
+3206 
-3217 KVKRMS
+3217 
-3223 EKSKQKKISN
+3223 
-3233 VSARIDKL
+3233 
-3241 LDKAVDEEQYFEDL
+3241 
-3255 GIDALLIDEAHNYKN
+3255 
-3270 LNFSTALG
+3270 
-3278 REIKG
+3278 
-3283 VTGTSSKKAE
+3283 
-3293 NVQIKIETIKEKN
+3293 
-3306 GGRNVVMA
+3306 
-3314 TGTPISNTASELW
+3314 
-3327 VFMKYLMS
+3327 
-3335 EADMR
+3335 
-3340 RLGIY
+3340 
-3345 YFDDFVNNFG
+3345 
-3355 KIQTML
+3355 
-3361 EFTTSGKFKANTRFA
+3361 
-3376 GYDGLPELIRIW
+3376 
-3388 SSVSDTVLTKEVG
+3388 
-3401 QVNDQIPEIEM
+3401 
-3412 GQDQDVFL
+3412 
-3420 DQTPILHQY
+3420 
-3429 MNYVRSELEKF
+3429 
-3440 ENMSGSE
+3440 GSE
-3447 KREKSYIPLQM
+3447 K
-3458 FGKASAAAIDVRLV
+3458 
-3472 INQNIDDP
+3472 
-3480 HSKLN
+3480 
-3485 KAVDELYRTYSET
+3485 
-3498 KSYKGTAALFC
+3498 
-3509 DKYQNKVSGF
+3509 
-3519 NVFEDIKAKLVAKGI
+3519 
-3534 PEDQIEIMRPGM
+3534 
-3546 TDKKKQAI
+3546 
-3554 FDKVNSGAIRIIMGT
+3554 
-3569 TPTLGVG
+3569 
-3576 VNIQRRLH
+3576 
-3584 TLIHLDAPQR
+3584 
-3594 PMDYMQ
+3594 
-3600 RNGRI
+3600 
-3605 LRQGNLHKDW
+3605 
-3615 GKTVRIL
+3615 
-3622 RFGVKDTL
+3622 
-3630 DVTSYQ
+3630 
-3636 RLKTKAAFIDSIMNG
+3636 
-3651 GEILNDPLSSRTIE
+3651 
-3665 QEEEGIFD
+3665 
-3673 NPVAQLS
+3673 
-3680 GVESAMAKM
+3680 
-3689 SEERKLKRLRN
+3689 
-3700 KKTTWGRDQVYFNN
+3700 
-3714 QIKLHE
+3714 
-3720 EDIKKTKE
+3720 
-3728 YIEKIK
+3728 
-3734 SFVSRLDDVFPD
+3734 
-3746 RRVHNIKI
+3746 
-3754 DGVSAPNVEEAMKL
+3754 
-3768 LRAKSKGTTKIADK
+3768 
-3782 LKLRPSDNPVNVDF
+3782 
-3796 PISLDGHKATLSL
+3796 
-3809 VMVSG
+3809 
-3814 FGQDDAGY
+3814 
-3822 AKVSLLKSVQFECPD
+3822 
-3837 LGISR
+3837 
-3842 NTIDGTVSIPNA
+3842 
-3854 FEKVINDIISGA
+3854 
-3866 QSERQLN
+3866 
-3873 ALTDRVTQKE
+3873 
-3883 AEKKYAEER
+3883 
-3892 LASSRVF
+3892 
-3899 PEEKELQETERRVAE
+3899 
-3914 LTKQMDEELKAKEE
+3914 
-3928 KYATLDSDE
+3928 
-3937 ETIDFSETE
+3937 
-3946 EDGTDDE
+3946 
-3953 DDGYRFR
+3953 
-3960 SGTDDYGANNTIITR
+3960 
-3975 DEYINLIDRIAD
+3975 
-3987 ENASLSDVDFMSIG
+3987 
-4001 RQLATFH
+4001 
-4008 IEAGSRSF
+4008 
-4016 RAFIDAMVTD
+4016 
-4026 MGDRVRPYLK
+4026 
-4036 SFYNGA
+4036 
-4042 RDLPSLYK
+4042 
-4050 YTGDMDWYDKVSKT
+4050 
-4064 DVTRVVP
+4064 
-4071 IAKPAVEETPGVK
+4071 
-4084 DIKKAKRPRK
+4084 
-4094 NILAAKFEQFQ
+4094 
-4105 QEGDEYV
+4105 
-4112 KAFMPLYEKIK
+4112 
-4123 LDYYDTDRNR
+4123 
-4133 FTDDLD
+4133 
-4139 REYSIVHRNADKGLE
+4139 
-4154 WYSNGSEFFVR
+4154 
-4165 KTQNAAHNSN
+4165 
-4175 VSIQTK
+4175 
-4181 EVGEDPLYDVSRL
+4181 
-4194 TGIAYSSGN
+4194 
-4203 EIRSIRNLPIEE
+4203 
-4215 LYDKLSK
+4215 
-4222 ETPYARPRKNG
+4222 
-4233 KPVFYPY
+4233 
-4240 GVEVGERLLVE
+4240 
-4251 DPDPFPNGATPF
+4251 
-4263 DNKTHRMNL
+4263 
-4272 ITIRGH
+4272 
-4278 SLKSMLEAGY
+4278 
-4288 ALGAKEVSIDL
+4288 
-4299 VETDGSNVYY
+4299 
-4309 RLDFGEWKALGLT
+4309 
-4322 QTENPKAT
+4322 
-4330 LAHHVMLT
+4330 
-4338 DPQNAVPRADVRF
+4338 RF
-4351 RRAEQSGDVSSAAEA
+4351 RRAERAGDVSGAAEA
-4366 AIDFVRNATPKN
+4366 VSDFMRNATPKNSTVDDVLRFLRVYHNSPHLLKKADGAFVDPDTGERLGFDHRFMGSGEGAQTHGWGSYFSVNDLWGYAQGLDLLTPAGFEFVKNDHYVTSHKGTTDTSDILLHLVRRAYNDGLRAEKEVRESAADRIKTLRQKYEERKKISRRLLEAIKKKEAWALSLSKLDRGEIVVDNKTGYKYFATILAEEQAKTDYDSSRKSIKQFDDALSFINDNPDFVPHFVTESNDSGRHKYIVEIPDPSNFEYIQERKHLSDKTKELVIQAMKDDPLPTGDISEHTLSSVNGRAFYDLLRKAFETEGSSASDNYNRAKRAASEWLSRAGIVGIHYIGRADGECFVIFNDKDAKITDHIRFRREEREKIRKDAIVDGTWMKAPNGENSNLSERDWVTVRTKAFKDWFGDWADKNSSHSLIVDSNGEPLPVYHYTSEDFTVFDRSKARKATDVDGFFFAPSHEDWSAMGDKLITAFLNIRRPAINPVLALGQTYDAGVKERLRLEREGYDGIINGDSEEGIEYVAFYPNQIKRTDGEAFSPNSDDIRFRRKVEQNKEEVNRTFNEELEKFAAGELPPKHVFNLGYPSPILISAGILDAPIEITSRIIKRKSSSAKHVFDPLLLRDLPKALQHPIAITEYKKEDNHVNIIVELTNNGENLLVGVKASIRNRSQVNDVKGLFHKSTSGWLRWLEGEKVRYVNNEKVQEIKETRRTNPARQSQSFLNSGTKVINKSEDTKTEGQNSTDPKLRFRMAESAGDVSGVAEAVSDFMRNATPKN
-4378 TTIDDVLRFKRVYHN
+4378 TTIDDVLRFKRVFHN

-4416 DHRFMGSGEGFQ
+4416 DHRFMGSGEGAQ

-4452 YEEMPEMTIPKDD
+4452 YEGMPEMTISKDD
-4465 LSRYTDEQ
+4465 LSQYTDEQ

-4487 EGDVGSTFISPLER
+4487 EGDVGNTFISPLER
-4501 LYSDRN
+4501 LYSDRS
-4507 AFNELYDSQED
+4507 AFDELYDSQKE

-4526 VDFYKNRIEED
+4526 VDFCKNRIEED

-4546 VEIPNPSGSNYLGED
+4546 VEIPNLSDGNYLEED
-4561 APLSEKQASAIKQT
+4561 APLSEKQASVIKQT

-4587 FYSDFANSHPDWNT
+4587 FYSDFANRHPDWNA
-4601 LSGGILYK
+4601 LSGGNLYK

-4641 IHYNGRR
+4641 IHYNGQR

-4663 TEHIRFRRT
+4663 TDHVRFRRT
-4672 ERTDPKSM
+4672 ERTDPKRM

-4688 DGEWYSSEDLTGK
+4688 DGEWYSTEDLTGK

-4708 LPSAPATPEKR
+4708 LPAAPATPEKR

-4739 VRFRTGAHK
+4739 VRFRTGSHK

-4757 KITDGMSL
+4757 RITDGMSL

-4779 RDYLGSS
+4779 RDYLSSS

-4825 TSEQNIYQDMM
+4825 TPEQNIYQDMM
-4836 TQSSRELNI
+4836 TQSSRELNM

-4955 NAEALCDDMRKMSRW
+4955 NAEALCDNMRKMSRW

-4977 AGLMTDDQYRSL
+4977 AGLMTDDQYRNL

-5001 GFKVTEESDRNAYER
+5001 GFKITEESDRNAYER

-5076 TYYRKSG
+5076 TYYRKAG

-5090 IYMPSKQAPTIEE
+5090 IYMPSKESPTIEE

-5137 YGIKSKEISN
+5137 YGVKSKEISN
-5147 RISDLNNS
+5147 KISDLNNS

-5163 TPLRGDS
+5163 TPLRGD
-5170 REQEETS
+5170 ENKQDEAL

-5187 VEQQVHFSPQY
+5187 VEQQIHFSPQY

-5205 VLNGRPSMD
+5205 VLNGRASVTL
-5214 QDTRFYRSVGRYIEK
+5214 DTKLPKIFQKPIDY
-5229 AGAINFVS
+5229 VS

-5252 NFAVTNALRDY
+5252 IFAVKNALRDY
-5263 GTALISNVS
+5263 GTALLSNVS
-5272 DFGWAYQR
+5272 DFGWTYQR
-5280 DFMANYAKVQ
+5280 AFMANYAKVQ
-5290 KTVLKYA
+5290 ATVLKYT
-5297 MSDAYSDGTYP
+5297 MSDAYGDGTYP
-5308 SGKYGT
+5308 PGKYGS

-5438 RLGKHGAEW
+5438 RLGRHGAEW

-5456 AQGLLYALSAPD
+5456 AQGLLYALGAPD

-5497 RGFWGAGVQMA
+5497 RGFWGAGVQMSLA
-5508 LAIAGKKDWQGSVID
+5508 LAGKKDWQGGVID
-5523 GMQYLVGELLPNE
+5523 AMQYLIGELLTSE
-5536 AAALSN
+5536 AASLSN
-5542 IVEWD
+5542 VVEWD
-5547 DVTGNVKLNS
+5547 DVTGNVEFNKT
-5557 KKVLRDVVPTAIQPE
+5557 KVLRDIMPTAIQPVT
-5572 MDVILNM
+5572 DVRFNM
-5579 DFMGNPVYREPFIKS
+5579 NFMGNPVYHEPFIKS

-5602 TLGKKRTKKVYKD
+5602 TLGKKRTKQVYKD

-5630 NDLMSRDE
+5630 NDRMSRDG
-5638 THILPDDVWL
+5638 THILPDGEWL

-5658 GRTTGVGKTLADI
+5658 GYTTGVGRTLADI
-5671 ATCVSAASNGDPS
+5671 ATCVSVASSGDPS
-5684 DLRKL
+5684 ELRKL
-5689 QIVNVLTKQEKD
+5689 QIVNDLTKQEKD

-5726 RKAKEGKDLERYK
+5726 RKAKEGEDLERYR
-5739 EMTRRASEL
+5739 EMTRRVSEL

>member
-1 MNNNP
+1 MYGQP
-6 DNSLRNDI
+6 DKKGSVDSSI
-14 RGLYD
+14 SGLYSLLTD
-19 LVTEVGRQTKNPY
+19 EKTMNGDVFPGNMETLASDTQRAEVRQ
-32 PLSFQDFS
+32 
-40 RVMKKEENRRGLYDK
+40 GLYRK
-55 LSKRAGIGGTYED
+55 LHGRGIFTGSYED
-68 FEKAFFNPYASET
+68 FDNYFFNPYSQG
-81 NQVAALRSKTFTLD
+81 NQVAALRNKTFTRD
-95 PRKEMARQR
+95 PAKEMARHR
-104 ALMDASRGE
+104 ALLDASEGK

-128 SQRGTEIAP
+128 RMRTEIAP

-160 TFWGGVVSGA
+160 TFGGGVVSGL
-170 RGIHSGAQIAVADL
+170 RGIHGGAQIAVAEL
-184 LKGFGGNSDDE
+184 LKMFGGGDSDDE

-201 INQMEQDGTLSLE
+201 INQMEQDGTLSLDT
-214 RVRGLRERLLK
+214 VREMRKKLGTRIAT
-225 DLDSYTNSDIRFS
+225 YTPAGFIYTPPS
-238 GDYSKKARQAD
+238 GKISRQLD

-264 LTPEKRAVAL
+264 LTPEMREVAL

-281 SEKGAIED
+281 SEKGASED
-289 KENPFVRWKEGAK
+289 KANPFVRWKEGAK

-322 ASVGGAIAG
+322 ASVGGALAG
-331 QAISMIPG
+331 QALSMIPG
-339 AAPVGQAISWASIGA
+339 LAPVGQAISWASIGA
-354 QTISS
+354 QTVSS

-384 TISIG
+384 TISLG

-405 SKSISAIGKLTG
+405 SKSISAIGKLAG

-427 SLAKGIAGNEGVRKS
+427 SLAKGIAGNEGVRQS

-488 DRVWKNKEDQEAWA
+488 DRVWKSKEDQEAWA

-526 AGIQSVQVARMHRK
+526 SAIQSGQVARMHHK
-540 EGLTLV
+540 EGLTIV

-580 VVDAIHYTPQ
+580 VVDAIHYTPE
-590 ERKKLQKAYDEATE
+590 ERKKSQKAYDEATE
-604 GLHPKEEVLTENQKR
+604 GLHPKEEMLTENQKR

-624 SATEQQQSPIYRA
+624 TATEQQQSPIYRA
-637 THPDVAEEE
+637 THPEVAEEE
-646 LNNPVALAGAKKAL
+646 LNSPVALAGAKQAL
-660 ADVLEGQ
+660 ADVMEGQ
-667 NEEVRA
+667 NEEVRT
-673 RVDQMALVLR
+673 RVDQMALVLK
-683 DGDADP
+683 DGEADP

-713 VTAQSRLTAIER
+713 VTAQSRLAAIER
-725 SHQEEMAQMQSE
+725 SHQEAMAQMQRE

-756 VISATITDADGKPKQ
+756 VISATITDVDGNPKQ

-783 ENGTVELLPTDDG
+783 EDGTVELLPADDD

-805 VEGDEKGHIVQMD
+805 VDGEEKGHIVQMD

-831 DLVQASLDEAE
+831 DVVQASVDEAE

-851 AEEQLSQEQAPQNAP
+851 AEEQGTKNPQVTEEIEFPNGTRGTALRGEPALTELDRVLEERASSATALPKPIDSAEAFEREFADPVQTPISSVRVTRRAFEKIVDKGRLRVSGAIRPTLENPDLIIKDGDAYLYVKVYRSADGTVSHNIVSVEKSIAGENILTSIHPKTDNNLRNKIKSGGLLTLQTSAKAELGEQPQGLQSELP
-866 EDAGDTTDDFMQS
+866 TDLYGKGTENSESEQFISS

-887 VDGLRL
+887 VDGLKL
-893 MSERPDDFIR
+893 MSERPDDFIH

-958 VGAERAKLE
+958 VGAERSKLE

-989 YRLYDDYVRAAEE
+989 YRLYDDYVRTAEE

-1007 LEARRRAEEEA
+1007 REAQKRAEEAA
-1018 LTPEERARREEE
+1018 LTPEERQRREEE
-1030 KRRKEQEIKDR
+1030 KRQLAKEKKER

-1091 VYRQEPMTVE
+1091 VSRQEPMTVE

-1109 FSQRPGETRIPVKR
+1109 FSQRPGETRVPVKR

-1133 SHKEGRMNPRH
+1133 SHKEGQMNPRH

-1169 NIRPD
+1169 DIRPD

-1213 RHAKSAELYKEYL
+1213 RHAKSAERYKEYL
-1226 KTHASEYGMTAE
+1226 KAHASEYGMTAE
-1238 QVDAMAHPVAVD
+1238 QVEAMAHPVAVD

-1346 QYKNAFETNSE
+1346 QYKNAFETNGE

-1430 LRQDPDFAGLTNF
+1430 LRQDPDFAGQTNF
-1443 ESAKIFILGKVSLFG
+1443 ESAKIFILGKVSLFD

-1489 GALNKYYDL
+1489 DALNKYYDL
-1498 VGANETGAKTQSLI
+1498 VGANETGTKTQSLI

-1549 AEDFRARRD
+1549 AEDFRTRRD

-1564 TEERRKYAAAM
+1564 TEERRKRAAAM
-1575 DMARTLGVPTNPHE
+1575 DMARTLGVPPKLHE
-1589 NMSTL
+1589 DMSTL
-1594 PDEVRAGFDETHS
+1594 PEEVRAGFDETHS

-1652 VGYNQVLDGIASK
+1652 VGYNQVLDNLANK
-1665 LGEEEVLRAMK
+1665 LGEEEVLRAMS
-1676 EYCDGSQ
+1676 EYCNGSQ
-1683 DLADRVQVRIAMD
+1683 DLTNLGQVRIAMD

-1708 KKTVWEAVK
+1708 KKTVWESIK

-1754 ERQQEVATEVSPER
+1754 ERQQGVATEVSPER
-1768 AEVRFRSNR
+1768 AEVR
-1777 SAADFARLRDA
+1777 
-1788 AIEQKGLVAP
+1788 
-1798 DLNQSSVKV
+1798 
-1807 THVERHS
+1807 
-1814 FTGTG
+1814 
-1819 LQAIEKAMVWAQGRI
+1819 M
-1834 VKDHWYHKHMS
+1834 
-1845 DGFKYL
+1845 
-1851 IDGTSIEKY
+1851 
-1860 LSESSTTGSD
+1860 
-1870 NLGVHLATLK
+1870 
-1880 VLPRVINRSILAE
+1880 
-1893 THPDYGK
+1893 
-1900 VNGQRSADNGVNNP
+1900 
-1914 NMLVHRLYGAIEID
+1914 
-1928 GQLYRVKTTLHE
+1928 
-1940 RYSADDRAYDYM
+1940 RA
-1952 VTNMELV
+1952 
-1959 ISGSS
+1959 
-1964 TSDALTSSTNKH
+1964 K
-1976 TSTERLAV
+1976 
-1984 AKLLKGVE
+1984 
-1992 KSYDPGKLLLD
+1992 
-2003 ESATTGSE
+2003 
-2011 EPTIRFKRANTAFNG
+2011 
-2026 PSLFGE
+2026 
-2032 TDPRGVRQG
+2032 
-2041 LFNADGTP
+2041 
-2049 RTLEGQSTVKKASLF
+2049 
-2064 TNDTQESTTKKSE
+2064 
-2077 TEGSPQTQEAK
+2077 
-2088 QAPKKTL
+2088 
-2095 KPSLFGEINKV
+2095 
-2106 VPLVSSGQVSIG
+2106 
-2118 DFAQTMVEKNSYGNV
+2118 
-2133 NSRRESPQNR
+2133 R
-2143 SVGGEAREEAQRA
+2143 SVPE
-2156 EPKRVDRSNDG
+2156 V
-2167 NRSYDQTGGRGL
+2167 
-2179 LELFDNEQVEK
+2179 
-2190 TSSPNPKERHSS
+2190 
-2202 GREESSVNERQKP
+2202 
-2215 IQDRK
+2215 
-2220 REDDTGS
+2220 
-2227 ALPVGEALH
+2227 
-2236 PKNQNNYRVT
+2236 
-2246 EGEQPT
+2246 
-2252 TPAARYKANINAI
+2252 
-2265 DLYKK
+2265 
-2270 LSEEGRTPT
+2270 
-2279 KEEQKVLASY
+2279 SY
-2289 SGWGGLGQYFNVGA
+2289 SD
-2303 YRETLIDKLGKD
+2303 EM
-2315 GFDSAAMSVN
+2315 DSN
-2325 SAYYTPFPII
+2325 
-2335 NSLWAAARKLGFRGG
+2335 
-2350 KILESS
+2350 
-2356 AGIGNILAAIP
+2356 
-2367 DDVNRVSTIH
+2367 
-2377 AVEIDDLSGN
+2377 
-2387 ILDMLYPDAKVDVS
+2387 
-2401 GFQNVSIAP
+2401 
-2410 GSIDLAITNVP
+2410 GS
-2421 FVSGLNV
+2421 
-2428 YDRENKDLSGLFR
+2428 R
-2441 DLHDFV
+2441 
-2447 IAKNVRALRPGGLGV
+2447 
-2462 FITSSNT
+2462 FI
-2469 LDKSST
+2469 
-2475 LKNWLSTSGSA
+2475 
-2486 DVIGA
+2486 
-2491 FRLNNETFGGT
+2491 
-2502 KVTSDIIIIR
+2502 
-2512 KRVNG
+2512 
-2517 KIDPHAIDVSGT
+2517 
-2529 SIYKMSAGTYDSD
+2529 Y
-2542 THTPITINTY
+2542 
-2552 FVNHPEF
+2552 
-2559 MGGEPSI
+2559 
-2566 GFDQGDTS
+2566 
-2574 YRPMA
+2574 
-2579 IGVYPTQSVDQ
+2579 
-2590 DRALSSWVSSL
+2590 
-2601 GSIKQEPAIRQQE
+2601 
-2614 TSADYDSTDKI
+2614 
-2625 QGSILID
+2625 
-2632 SSGRICC
+2632 
-2639 SDKGLAVPLEGINEN
+2639 
-2654 KVRGYTKQEAVRDY
+2654 
-2668 VELKSALDNLIRYQL
+2668 
-2683 ENTTDEG
+2683 
-2690 IETFIRALNTAYDT
+2690 
-2704 FVGKYGYLNDNL
+2704 
-2716 GISFIKNNDSE
+2716 
-2727 FASVAALEDV
+2727 AS
-2737 TLTDKD
+2737 
-2743 DKNGRPIKRYEKTE
+2743 
-2757 IFRSRQIAGPKKY
+2757 
-2770 KISNLTDGIQ
+2770 
-2780 VSLYKN
+2780 N
-2786 GSVDVDFIAESL
+2786 GSVDFGEIKAETGLPAGGIRLSE
-2798 GMEKET
+2798 GFQNKET
-2804 TRRQLLTEELVYED
+2804 RTGYGLLHLEANHGEEIRSAGFSSVRDFVEFVAK
-2818 PDGGELIVSYLYQS
+2818 GYQT
-2832 GDIRQKIKIAE
+2832 I
-2843 EALSRDGGE
+2843 
-2852 RFESNLKALR
+2852 
-2862 AVVPPSIPAHL
+2862 
-2873 VPLKLGS
+2873 KLGS
-2880 TWAPTKLLDDYL
+2880 TRPGGGQTFLIELSDNHSHTLFIECAEDTESGKPYWIVNSGGVFREGYSDK
-2892 KAKTGR
+2892 KAVVWSVP
-2898 EATFNHAG
+2898 ALG
-2906 DIWTM
+2906 DNVSTDTAKFDTSSEER
-2911 TKSPMSELSWQER
+2911 TKSENAMSG
-2924 MDIANKDADM
+2924 N
-2934 GVRSSLVHKTVP
+2934 SSQT
-2946 FSELVVYALNNGRPD
+2946 
-2961 FSYSYKNEY
+2961 
-2970 GDRETVRDKEAT
+2970 
-2982 DLARQKIE
+2982 
-2990 DLREDYVSWV
+2990 
-3000 SDYLQEKQEVAK
+3000 
-3012 EIEEVYNNTFNSY
+3012 
-3025 VTPRIPDNMLP
+3025 
-3036 SLFEG
+3036 
-3041 SANGISLYPHQKRA
+3041 
-3055 VLKTM
+3055 
-3060 NQSVMLAHEVGTGKT
+3060 
-3075 FTLISSAMEMRRLG
+3075 
-3089 IAKKPMIVVQNATIG
+3089 
-3104 QFASSAKKLYPAAK
+3104 
-3118 ILALDDTDR
+3118 
-3127 GKSGRMR
+3127 
-3134 FYGKIKYADWDMV
+3134 
-3147 IVPQSTFELIANS
+3147 
-3160 PAREEA
+3160 
-3166 YKLKR
+3166 
-3171 IDEIE
+3171 
-3176 HVISV
+3176 
-3181 LEDQQSEDNLENNSI
+3181 
-3196 SQKIRQLRRQ
+3196 
-3206 VSDQKSDMALA
+3206 
-3217 KVKRMS
+3217 
-3223 EKSKQKKISN
+3223 
-3233 VSARIDKL
+3233 
-3241 LDKAVDEEQYFEDL
+3241 
-3255 GIDALLIDEAHNYKN
+3255 
-3270 LNFSTALG
+3270 TAL
-3278 REIKG
+3278 RKDTES
-3283 VTGTSSKKAE
+3283 T
-3293 NVQIKIETIKEKN
+3293 
-3306 GGRNVVMA
+3306 
-3314 TGTPISNTASELW
+3314 
-3327 VFMKYLMS
+3327 
-3335 EADMR
+3335 
-3340 RLGIY
+3340 
-3345 YFDDFVNNFG
+3345 
-3355 KIQTML
+3355 
-3361 EFTTSGKFKANTRFA
+3361 
-3376 GYDGLPELIRIW
+3376 DGEQPR
-3388 SSVSDTVLTKEVG
+3388 
-3401 QVNDQIPEIEM
+3401 
-3412 GQDQDVFL
+3412 
-3420 DQTPILHQY
+3420 
-3429 MNYVRSELEKF
+3429 
-3440 ENMSGSE
+3440 GSE
-3447 KREKSYIPLQM
+3447 K
-3458 FGKASAAAIDVRLV
+3458 
-3472 INQNIDDP
+3472 
-3480 HSKLN
+3480 
-3485 KAVDELYRTYSET
+3485 
-3498 KSYKGTAALFC
+3498 
-3509 DKYQNKVSGF
+3509 
-3519 NVFEDIKAKLVAKGI
+3519 
-3534 PEDQIEIMRPGM
+3534 
-3546 TDKKKQAI
+3546 
-3554 FDKVNSGAIRIIMGT
+3554 
-3569 TPTLGVG
+3569 
-3576 VNIQRRLH
+3576 
-3584 TLIHLDAPQR
+3584 
-3594 PMDYMQ
+3594 
-3600 RNGRI
+3600 
-3605 LRQGNLHKDW
+3605 
-3615 GKTVRIL
+3615 
-3622 RFGVKDTL
+3622 
-3630 DVTSYQ
+3630 
-3636 RLKTKAAFIDSIMNG
+3636 
-3651 GEILNDPLSSRTIE
+3651 
-3665 QEEEGIFD
+3665 
-3673 NPVAQLS
+3673 
-3680 GVESAMAKM
+3680 
-3689 SEERKLKRLRN
+3689 
-3700 KKTTWGRDQVYFNN
+3700 
-3714 QIKLHE
+3714 
-3720 EDIKKTKE
+3720 
-3728 YIEKIK
+3728 
-3734 SFVSRLDDVFPD
+3734 
-3746 RRVHNIKI
+3746 
-3754 DGVSAPNVEEAMKL
+3754 
-3768 LRAKSKGTTKIADK
+3768 
-3782 LKLRPSDNPVNVDF
+3782 
-3796 PISLDGHKATLSL
+3796 
-3809 VMVSG
+3809 
-3814 FGQDDAGY
+3814 
-3822 AKVSLLKSVQFECPD
+3822 
-3837 LGISR
+3837 
-3842 NTIDGTVSIPNA
+3842 
-3854 FEKVINDIISGA
+3854 
-3866 QSERQLN
+3866 
-3873 ALTDRVTQKE
+3873 
-3883 AEKKYAEER
+3883 
-3892 LASSRVF
+3892 
-3899 PEEKELQETERRVAE
+3899 
-3914 LTKQMDEELKAKEE
+3914 
-3928 KYATLDSDE
+3928 
-3937 ETIDFSETE
+3937 
-3946 EDGTDDE
+3946 
-3953 DDGYRFR
+3953 
-3960 SGTDDYGANNTIITR
+3960 
-3975 DEYINLIDRIAD
+3975 
-3987 ENASLSDVDFMSIG
+3987 
-4001 RQLATFH
+4001 
-4008 IEAGSRSF
+4008 
-4016 RAFIDAMVTD
+4016 
-4026 MGDRVRPYLK
+4026 
-4036 SFYNGA
+4036 
-4042 RDLPSLYK
+4042 
-4050 YTGDMDWYDKVSKT
+4050 
-4064 DVTRVVP
+4064 
-4071 IAKPAVEETPGVK
+4071 
-4084 DIKKAKRPRK
+4084 
-4094 NILAAKFEQFQ
+4094 
-4105 QEGDEYV
+4105 
-4112 KAFMPLYEKIK
+4112 
-4123 LDYYDTDRNR
+4123 
-4133 FTDDLD
+4133 
-4139 REYSIVHRNADKGLE
+4139 
-4154 WYSNGSEFFVR
+4154 
-4165 KTQNAAHNSN
+4165 
-4175 VSIQTK
+4175 
-4181 EVGEDPLYDVSRL
+4181 
-4194 TGIAYSSGN
+4194 
-4203 EIRSIRNLPIEE
+4203 
-4215 LYDKLSK
+4215 
-4222 ETPYARPRKNG
+4222 
-4233 KPVFYPY
+4233 
-4240 GVEVGERLLVE
+4240 
-4251 DPDPFPNGATPF
+4251 
-4263 DNKTHRMNL
+4263 
-4272 ITIRGH
+4272 
-4278 SLKSMLEAGY
+4278 
-4288 ALGAKEVSIDL
+4288 
-4299 VETDGSNVYY
+4299 
-4309 RLDFGEWKALGLT
+4309 
-4322 QTENPKAT
+4322 
-4330 LAHHVMLT
+4330 
-4338 DPQNAVPRADVRF
+4338 RF
-4351 RRAEQSGDVSSAAEA
+4351 RRAERAGDVSGAAEA
-4366 AIDFVRNATPKN
+4366 ASDFMRNATPKN
-4378 TTIDDVLRFKRVYHN
+4378 TTVDDVLRFLRVYHN
-4393 SPHLLKKADGSF
+4393 SPHLLKKADGTFVDPETGERLGFDHRFIGSGEGFQAHGWGSYFSVKDIGSYASKLSDFGTTSADSLIRNEAYVIAHGGSTDISGLLYELVQYICMTNITNRLSIKESVVVELTQMCQEQEVEEKKILRLLEAIKKKEAWTLSLSKLEWGEVVVDEKTGYKYKATFDPEEDAKSTYERIRKSINKCREAISFLNDNPDYIELFFVEKERHKYVVEVPDPTHNEYIEEDGLLSEKTRDLVRKAMNEDPLPNGSFSEEVLPHIDGKSFYDLVGRAFEPSDNSTRESDVKAKQAASEWLNRAGIVGIHYDGQIDGECYVIFNENDAQIVDHIRFRREEREKIRKDAIEDGTWMKAPNGENSNLSEMDWVTVRTKAFKDWFGDWADRNSSHSLIVDSNGEPLPVYHYTSEDFTVFDRSKARKATDVDGFFFAPSHEDWSAMGDKLITAFLNIRRPAINPVLALGQTYDAGVKERLRLEREGYDGIINGDSEEGIEYVAFYPNQIKRTDGEAFSPNSDDIRFRRKKAHLAGVHTLTTDNLRHALKMGGLANPSLAVYDTERGLPTRTFGEVALIAPRDLVDANTGRHKGTYNRDSWSPVYPRIAYDLTEKGHDLMRELDKKRGEREGSLYALHDLVMEEPKILDKDYFIKLLSVDQQIKELYRNETPSIPFDQYVEKIAEPILKERREMLYAGQNPDGSKRYVPHNLENVAKVMNEDFSKIAPWDLFMESLVDLSEKYKSLESIRRHEDRMAGMDDSLYKKVEKEFHNLAEELVSEKPETMYPAEPAKKLQALIVNNDNRYGRPLTVTEEARVSALREQMKALPTDYFETKVDRPVELNEFAEAVVPEGTSPELVAELEKSGLKVSTYDSSKEGAMNEAVLSAMDRADATDRGVRFRTGEQNIEEVNRTFNEELEKFLAGGLSGGHAFNLGLPGAILRATGIPDLPIRITGYQITKKAKDIKHPFPPTILRNLPEALQSPVAVFTYGKSKDIRNIIVDIDYNGENILIGLVMNKRQSNLKINDIKGLFPKSTSNWLRWIADKKDLYLNSKKIQALVEARQTNPDSQPLLDLDLIAKVQERLEETKHRDEMIARAEQQEGEIDEEKALDQLGIAPPRGASAQANPKLSDIANVINGVEKPNIEKATPTDPKLRFRMAESAGDVSGAAEAASDFMRNATPKNTSVDDVLRFLRVYHNSPHVLKKADGAF

-4416 DHRFMGSGEGFQ
+4416 DHRFMGSGEGAQ
-4428 AHGWGSYFSVK
+4428 VHGWGSYFSVK
-4439 DLEGYGQTEQLIP
+4439 DLADYASTYDPSVCHGMRITQNDEYVISNGGNAKISELLFETVYGLCKSCETAP
-4452 YEEMPEMTIPKDD
+4452 D
-4465 LSRYTDEQ
+4465 
-4473 KRWAEMILDLYNDG
+4473 
-4487 EGDVGSTFISPLER
+4487 
-4501 LYSDRN
+4501 
-4507 AFNELYDSQED
+4507 ED
-4518 ANTRWDDF
+4518 AIKSKVIEIISSRIQRSDQMIRERRRLLEARKDNEPWTVAPQTYTPGMVF
-4526 VDFYKNRIEED
+4526 VDPKTGYTYNYGDLIDDSFLMIVYEHTVEEAEISKKALSFIERNPDYVEHL
-4537 VRPFHNKYV
+4537 VSKVERHKYA
-4546 VEIPNPSGSNYLGED
+4546 VEIPDPSIYEYINERESLSDRATDLLFKAMWEDPLPLGRLDPRE
-4561 APLSEKQASAIKQT
+4561 IY
-4575 MKEKSGS
+4575 GV
-4582 EYDET
+4582 
-4587 FYSDFANSHPDWNT
+4587 
-4601 LSGGILYK
+4601 SGGDIYRSIARKFQLHG
-4609 TLSDYLLKEYT
+4609 D
-4620 DSPSQAAQW
+4620 PSQKTYIGSRRAA
-4629 TSEMLNEAGFVG
+4629 SEWLSRAGFVG

-4653 VIFNEKDAKI
+4653 VIFNEKDAQI
-4663 TEHIRFRRT
+4663 TDHVRFRRT
-4672 ERTDPKSM
+4672 SSEERDKIIEKAKADGSWLLAPDGTPSTLSEDGWIASRSSDFRAEYGDWSNPEVRERSRRIDKLLKSDPIVIPQEGVIDLSHRDRKEIRQWAKENLKRSYTNKDTGDTITISTRGIKEASHHGMNDNAHKMTFAYIPQMIENSIFLYEDHRQHEGAPYAMYRYYVAGMNINGEDYTVRLSVGVDENGRRYYDHGLTQIEKKKLVDFVNQPAKSFTAIEGIPEAAPQLSSAQGKGTKSSVSDKQM
-4680 TDPINPQW
+4680 PVTHEGQPAESFISMGAEPSVAPDPSVAQLKDTRLVEILQGYLPESFYQANGEPKREIVEEYLRAEDEKEIRYRRVKADPMNAISPINPQW

-4701 STADLLE
+4701 STADLLD
-4708 LPSAPATPEKR
+4708 LPAAPAVPEKR
-4719 PTQSVAEYAETM
+4719 PMQSVAEYAETM
-4731 SRHYADPR
+4731 SQHYADPR
-4739 VRFRTGAHK
+4739 VRFRTGAHT
-4748 ESLRAPQPP
+4748 ETLRAPQPP
-4757 KITDGMSL
+4757 RITDGMSL

-4779 RDYLGSS
+4779 RDYLSSS

-4825 TSEQNIYQDMM
+4825 TPEQNIYQDMM
-4836 TQSSRELNI
+4836 TQSSRELNM

-4955 NAEALCDDMRKMSRW
+4955 NAEALCDNMRKMSRW

-5001 GFKVTEESDRNAYER
+5001 GFKITEESDRNAYER

-5109 VRRQVAKLRMEQKR
+5109 VRRQVAKLRMEQKL

-5147 RISDLNNS
+5147 KISDLNNS

-5187 VEQQVHFSPQY
+5187 VEQQIHFSPQY

-5547 DVTGNVKLNS
+5547 DVTGNVELNTT
-5557 KKVLRDVVPTAIQPE
+5557 KVVRDIMPTAIQPVA
-5572 MDVILNM
+5572 DVRLNM
-5579 DFMGNPVYREPFIKS
+5579 NFMGNPVYHEPFVKS

-5602 TLGKKRTKKVYKD
+5602 TLGKKRTKQIYRD
-5615 LSDKIWYAMGGSLER
+5615 ISDAAWYAMGGSLER
-5630 NDLMSRDE
+5630 NDRMSRDG
-5638 THILPDDVWL
+5638 TKILPDDKWL

-5658 GRTTGVGKTLADI
+5658 GYTTGVGKTLADI

-5684 DLRKL
+5684 EMRKL

-5748 APRMTGEQLTE
+5748 APRTTGEQLTE

>member
-40 RVMKKEENRRGLYDK
+40 RVMQKEENRRGLYDK

-81 NQVAALRSKTFTLD
+81 NQVEALRSKTFTLD

-137 IDLVDSED
+137 IDLVESED
-145 TLPEIAT
+145 TLPEIAR
-152 STGPKTTR
+152 SSGPKTTR
-160 TFWGGVVSGA
+160 TFWGGVVSGS
-170 RGIHSGAQIAVADL
+170 RGIKGGAQIAVADL

-201 INQMEQDGTLSLE
+201 INQMEKDGTLSLE

-225 DLDSYTNSDIRFS
+225 DLDSYTHNDIIFS

-264 LTPEKRAVAL
+264 LSPDKREVAL

-281 SEKGAIED
+281 SEKGASED
-289 KENPFVRWKEGAK
+289 KANPFVRWKEDAK
-302 DYMRKSE
+302 DYLRKSE
-309 VPEGTWAE
+309 VPVGTWAE

-322 ASVGGAIAG
+322 ASVGGALAG

-389 YMAAEFGGD
+389 YMATEFGGD

-405 SKSISAIGKLTG
+405 SKSISAIGKLAG
-417 GRIGQKLAVR
+417 GRLGQKLAVR
-427 SLAKGIAGNEGVRKS
+427 TLAKGIAGNEGVRQS
-442 LSSMSEYA
+442 LSSLSEYA

-488 DRVWKNKEDQEAWA
+488 DRVWKSKEDQEAWA

-526 AGIQSVQVARMHRK
+526 AGIQSGQVARMHRK
-540 EGLTLV
+540 EGLTIV
-546 QDEKNNLY
+546 QDGENNLY
-554 EVIGS
+554 EVIGQ
-559 DQSSYLV
+559 DQSGVLV

-574 MLPADQ
+574 MLPKDQ
-580 VVDAIHYTPQ
+580 VVDAIHYTPE
-590 ERKKLQKAYDEATE
+590 ERKKSQKAYDEATE
-604 GLHPKEEVLTENQKR
+604 GLHPKEEVLTENQKQ

-637 THPDVAEEE
+637 THPEVAEEE
-646 LNNPVALAGAKKAL
+646 LNSPVALAGAKQAL

-667 NEEVRA
+667 NEEVKT

-683 DGDADP
+683 DGEADP

-725 SHQEEMAQMQSE
+725 SHQEAMAQMQDA
-737 LTKEWSAKSVV
+737 LKKEWSAKSVV
-748 GDETARGA
+748 GDESARGS
-756 VISATITDADGKPKQ
+756 VISATITDADGNPKQ
-771 VYVTGGVRVVTN
+771 VYVTGGVRCVMN
-783 ENGTVELLPTDDG
+783 ENGTVELLPTGDD

-805 VEGDEKGHIVQMD
+805 VDGEEKGHIVQMD

-831 DLVQASLDEAE
+831 DLVQASIDEAE
-842 TAFRSEVQA
+842 TAFRSDVQQ
-851 AEEQLSQEQAPQNAP
+851 AEEQAPQEQAPQNAP
-866 EDAGDTTDDFMQS
+866 EDTGDTTDDFMQS

-887 VDGLRL
+887 VDGLKL

-943 GKSGAV
+943 GKSGAL

-967 AEVKSDLGNLEKRM
+967 AEVKGDLGNLEKRM
-981 ALRKASEE
+981 ALRKVSEE
-989 YRLYDDYVRAAEE
+989 YRLYDDYVRTAEE

-1007 LEARRRAEEEA
+1007 LEAQRRAEEEA
-1018 LTPEERARREEE
+1018 LTPEERQKREEE
-1030 KRRKEQEIKDR
+1030 KRRQIEAIKDR

-1056 EELERNAEGST
+1056 DELERNAEGST

-1082 GARLVNGAV
+1082 GARLVNGEV
-1091 VYRQEPMTVE
+1091 VRRQEPMTVE

-1109 FSQRPGETRIPVKR
+1109 FSQRPGETRVPVKR

-1169 NIRPD
+1169 DIRPD

-1198 NNRTDALQTMYDGEE
+1198 NNRTDALQTMYDGAE
-1213 RHAKSAELYKEYL
+1213 RHQKSAELYKEYL
-1226 KTHASEYGMTAE
+1226 KAHASEYGMTAE

-1273 GADTMNAQTVGEEL
+1273 GTDTMNAQTVGEEL

-1327 RNAEEGL
+1327 RNAEQGL
-1334 KFLLENGYITDT
+1334 QFLHDNGYITDT

-1417 APDLG
+1417 TPDLG

-1479 MQTQTEEQIA
+1479 LQTQTEEQIA
-1489 GALNKYYDL
+1489 GTLNKYYDL
-1498 VGANETGAKTQSLI
+1498 VGANETGAKSQSLM

-1527 VYGRVYEVP
+1527 VYGRAYEVP

-1549 AEDFRARRD
+1549 AEDFRKRRD

-1564 TEERRKYAAAM
+1564 TEERRKRAAAT
-1575 DMARTLGVPTNPHE
+1575 DMARTFGVPMKLHE
-1589 NMSTL
+1589 DMSTL
-1594 PDEVRAGFDETHS
+1594 PEEVRDGFDETHS

-1618 VHIYLPANVD
+1618 VHIYLPANVN

-1652 VGYNQVLDGIASK
+1652 VGYNQVLDGIANK
-1665 LGEEEVLRAMK
+1665 LGEDEVLRAMS
-1676 EYCDGSQ
+1676 EYCNGSQ
-1683 DLADRVQVRIAMD
+1683 DLTDRGQVRIAMD

-1708 KKTVWEAVK
+1708 KKTVWESIK

-1743 RRSAENLQKRA
+1743 RRSAGNLQKRA
-1754 ERQQEVATEVSPER
+1754 GEQQEPATEVAS
-1768 AEVRFRSNR
+1768 
-1777 SAADFARLRDA
+1777 
-1788 AIEQKGLVAP
+1788 Q
-1798 DLNQSSVKV
+1798 
-1807 THVERHS
+1807 
-1814 FTGTG
+1814 
-1819 LQAIEKAMVWAQGRI
+1819 
-1834 VKDHWYHKHMS
+1834 
-1845 DGFKYL
+1845 
-1851 IDGTSIEKY
+1851 
-1860 LSESSTTGSD
+1860 
-1870 NLGVHLATLK
+1870 
-1880 VLPRVINRSILAE
+1880 
-1893 THPDYGK
+1893 
-1900 VNGQRSADNGVNNP
+1900 
-1914 NMLVHRLYGAIEID
+1914 
-1928 GQLYRVKTTLHE
+1928 
-1940 RYSADDRAYDYM
+1940 DD
-1952 VTNMELV
+1952 
-1959 ISGSS
+1959 
-1964 TSDALTSSTNKH
+1964 
-1976 TSTERLAV
+1976 
-1984 AKLLKGVE
+1984 
-1992 KSYDPGKLLLD
+1992 
-2003 ESATTGSE
+2003 E
-2011 EPTIRFKRANTAFNG
+2011 EMIRFKRSNVPAFSG
-2026 PSLFGE
+2026 PNLFGE
-2032 TDPRGVRQG
+2032 TDSKGMRQQ
-2041 LFNADGTP
+2041 LFNADGIPKTP
-2049 RTLEGQSTVKKASLF
+2049 EVQDDAGSNVKRESLF
-2064 TNDTQESTTKKSE
+2064 ADDIRESTTKKRE
-2077 TEGSPQTQEAK
+2077 KEGASQSQEEK
-2088 QAPKKTL
+2088 QAPRRTL
-2095 KPSLFGEINKV
+2095 KPSLFGEVNKV

-2118 DFAQTMVEKNSYGNV
+2118 DFAQTTVEKNSYGDV
-2133 NSRRESPQNR
+2133 NSRRESPQDR
-2143 SVGGEAREEAQRA
+2143 SVGREAREEAQRA
-2156 EPKRVDRSNDG
+2156 EPKRVDRSDDG
-2167 NRSYDQTGGRGL
+2167 NRSNDQTRGRGL

-2190 TSSPNPKERHSS
+2190 TPSPKPEEPVSSRKEAATD
-2202 GREESSVNERQKP
+2202 ERQKP

-2220 REDDTGS
+2220 GQNDTGS
-2227 ALPVGEALH
+2227 TLPVSKPVS

-2246 EGEQPT
+2246 DGEQPA
-2252 TPAARYKANINAI
+2252 TPASRYKANINAI

-2289 SGWGGLGQYFNVGA
+2289 SGWGGLGQYFNNGL
-2303 YRETLIDKLGKD
+2303 YRATLIDKLGKE

-2335 NSLWAAARKLGFRGG
+2335 NSLWAAAHQLGFRGG
-2350 KILESS
+2350 NILESS

-2367 DDVNRVSTIH
+2367 EGANRVSTIH
-2377 AVEIDDLSGN
+2377 AIEIDELSGN
-2387 ILDMLYPDAKVDVS
+2387 ILDMLYPDAKVDVA

-2428 YDRENKDLSGLFR
+2428 YDKENKDLSGLFR

-2529 SIYKMSAGTYDSD
+2529 SIYKMSKGTYDSD

-2590 DRALSSWVSSL
+2590 DKALSSWVSSL
-2601 GSIKQEPAIRQQE
+2601 GSLKQEPAIRQQE

-2757 IFRSRQIAGPKKY
+2757 IFRSRQIAGPREY
-2770 KISNLTDGIQ
+2770 KVSNLRDGIQ
-2780 VSLYKN
+2780 VSLYKS
-2786 GSVDVDFIAESL
+2786 GTVDVDFIAESL
-2798 GMEKET
+2798 GMDKET
-2804 TRRQLLTEELVYED
+2804 TRHQLLNEGLVYED
-2818 PDGGELIVSYLYQS
+2818 PDGGELVVSYLYQS

-2911 TKSPMSELSWQER
+2911 TISPMSELGWQER

-2934 GVRSSLVHKTVP
+2934 GVRSSVVHKTVS

-2961 FSYSYKNEY
+2961 FSYSYKNED

-3000 SDYLQEKQEVAK
+3000 SDYLQENQEVAK

-3181 LEDQQSEDNLENNSI
+3181 LEDQQSEDSLENNSI

-3206 VSDQKSDMALA
+3206 VWAQKSDMALE
-3217 KVKRMS
+3217 KVKKMS

-3401 QVNDQIPEIEM
+3401 QVNDQIPEIET

-3429 MNYVRSELEKF
+3429 MNYVRGELEKF

-3447 KREKSYIPLQM
+3447 KREKSYIPLKM

-3519 NVFEDIKAKLVAKGI
+3519 NVFEDIKAKLVAKGV
-3534 PEDQIEIMRPGM
+3534 PADQIEIMRPGM

-3554 FDKVNSGAIRIIMGT
+3554 FDKVNSGTIRIIMGT

-3615 GKTVRIL
+3615 VKPVRIL

-3636 RLKTKAAFIDSIMNG
+3636 RLKTKASFIDSIMNG

-3665 QEEEGIFD
+3665 QEDEGIFD

-3700 KKTTWGRDQVYFNN
+3700 KKTTWGRDQVYFNS
-3714 QIKLHE
+3714 QVKLHE
-3720 EDIKKTKE
+3720 EDIKKTKD

-3734 SFVSRLDDVFPD
+3734 SFVSRLDEVFPD

-3782 LKLRPSDNPVNVDF
+3782 LMRRPSDNPVNVDV

-3809 VMVSG
+3809 VMISG
-3814 FGQDDAGY
+3814 VGQDDAGY

-3837 LGISR
+3837 LGISKK
-3842 NTIDGTVSIPNA
+3842 TIEGTISIPNA

-3892 LASSRVF
+3892 LASNRVF

-3928 KYATLDSDE
+3928 KYANLDSDE

-3946 EDGTDDE
+3946 EDGTDDK

-3960 SGTDDYGANNTIITR
+3960 TGEQNIEEVNRTFNEELEKYVSSSNHTTLQAPLTLGMPSSVLLSCGLPLNEIT
-3975 DEYINLIDRIAD
+3975 
-3987 ENASLSDVDFMSIG
+3987 
-4001 RQLATFH
+4001 
-4008 IEAGSRSF
+4008 
-4016 RAFIDAMVTD
+4016 
-4026 MGDRVRPYLK
+4026 
-4036 SFYNGA
+4036 
-4042 RDLPSLYK
+4042 LPL
-4050 YTGDMDWYDKVSKT
+4050 
-4064 DVTRVVP
+4064 
-4071 IAKPAVEETPGVK
+4071 GV
-4084 DIKKAKRPRK
+4084 IKKALVKHHLK
-4094 NILAAKFEQFQ
+4094 LA
-4105 QEGDEYV
+4105 
-4112 KAFMPLYEKIK
+4112 
-4123 LDYYDTDRNR
+4123 
-4133 FTDDLD
+4133 DL
-4139 REYSIVHRNADKGLE
+4139 
-4154 WYSNGSEFFVR
+4154 
-4165 KTQNAAHNSN
+4165 
-4175 VSIQTK
+4175 
-4181 EVGEDPLYDVSRL
+4181 
-4194 TGIAYSSGN
+4194 
-4203 EIRSIRNLPIEE
+4203 RNLPKALIDPLLVYEWGTKARSMIIVTDLNVGDNKLTVAIKIERGGRILE
-4215 LYDKLSK
+4215 INEIASIHDKVAGRFLEDMTTATGGGLSEALRYVRDKKKALDWLGIAPPRGASAQANPKLSDI
-4222 ETPYARPRKNG
+4222 ANIING
-4233 KPVFYPY
+4233 F
-4240 GVEVGERLLVE
+4240 
-4251 DPDPFPNGATPF
+4251 
-4263 DNKTHRMNL
+4263 
-4272 ITIRGH
+4272 
-4278 SLKSMLEAGY
+4278 
-4288 ALGAKEVSIDL
+4288 
-4299 VETDGSNVYY
+4299 
-4309 RLDFGEWKALGLT
+4309 
-4322 QTENPKAT
+4322 ENPKIENGT
-4330 LAHHVMLT
+4330 HT
-4338 DPQNAVPRADVRF
+4338 DPMHRF
-4351 RRAEQSGDVSSAAEA
+4351 RRAERAGDVSGAAEA
-4366 AIDFVRNATPKN
+4366 AIDFMRNSTPKN
-4378 TTIDDVLRFKRVYHN
+4378 TSVDDVLRFKRVYHN

-4452 YEEMPEMTIPKDD
+4452 YEGMPEMTIPKDD

-4487 EGDVGSTFISPLER
+4487 EGDVGNTFISPLER
-4501 LYSDRN
+4501 LHGDRS
-4507 AFNELYDSQED
+4507 AFDELYDSQED

-4537 VRPFHNKYV
+4537 VRPFRNKYV
-4546 VEIPNPSGSNYLGED
+4546 VEIPNLSDGNYLEED
-4561 APLSEKQASAIKQT
+4561 APLSERQTSAIKQT
-4575 MKEKSGS
+4575 MEEKSGS
-4582 EYDET
+4582 EYDES
-4587 FYSDFANSHPDWNT
+4587 FYSDFANSYPEWNT
-4601 LSGGILYK
+4601 LSGGSLYK
-4609 TLSDYLLKEYT
+4609 VLSDYLLKEYT
-4620 DSPSQAAQW
+4620 YSPSQAAQW

-4680 TDPINPQW
+4680 SDPINPQW
-4688 DGEWYSSEDLTGK
+4688 DGEWYSPEYLTGK

-4708 LPSAPATPEKR
+4708 LPAAPATPEKQ

-4739 VRFRTGAHK
+4739 VRFRTGAYT
-4748 ESLRAPQPP
+4748 ENLRAPQPP
-4757 KITDGMSL
+4757 RITDGMSL

-4810 VELFCKEMERMGIGM
+4810 VELFCKEMEQMGIGM
-4825 TSEQNIYQDMM
+4825 TPEQNIYQDMM
-4836 TQSSRELNI
+4836 TQSSRELNM

-5001 GFKVTEESDRNAYER
+5001 GFKITEESDRNAYER

-5083 VDEKGNP
+5083 IDEKGNP
-5090 IYMPSKQAPTIEE
+5090 IYMPSKQVPTIEE

-5147 RISDLNNS
+5147 KISDLNNS

-5170 REQEETS
+5170 KEQDETS

-5187 VEQQVHFSPQY
+5187 VEQQIHFSPQY

-5272 DFGWAYQR
+5272 DFGWDYQR
-5280 DFMANYAKVQ
+5280 AFMANYAKVQ
-5290 KTVLKYA
+5290 ATVLKYT
-5297 MSDAYSDGTYP
+5297 MSDAYGDGTYP
-5308 SGKYGT
+5308 PGKYGT

-5353 VNGKYGVANAFGLKQ
+5353 VNGKFGVANAFGLKQ
-5368 GIGMLTEA
+5368 GIGMITEA

-5387 TSRERGYSS
+5387 TSRERGYSK

-5438 RLGKHGAEW
+5438 RLGRHGAEW

-5456 AQGLLYALSAPD
+5456 AQGLLYALGAPD

-5477 WEMMTNLCMGDVKI
+5477 WEMMTNICIGDLKI

-5497 RGFWGAGVQMA
+5497 RGFWGAGVQMSLA
-5508 LAIAGKKDWQGSVID
+5508 LAGKKDWQGGVID
-5523 GMQYLVGELLPNE
+5523 GMQYLIGELLPSE
-5536 AAALSN
+5536 AASLSN
-5542 IVEWD
+5542 IIEWD
-5547 DVTGNVKLNS
+5547 DVTGNVDLTTT
-5557 KKVLRDVVPTAIQPE
+5557 KVVRDIIPTAVQPE
-5572 MDVILNM
+5572 FDVLLNM
-5579 DFMGNPVYREPFIKS
+5579 DFMGNPVYREPFIKG

-5602 TLGKKRTKKVYKD
+5602 TLGKKRTKQVYKD

-5630 NDLMSRDE
+5630 NDRMTRDG
-5638 THILPDDVWL
+5638 THILPDDVL
-5648 NPSVI
+5648 INPSVI

-5658 GRTTGVGKTLADI
+5658 GHTTGIGKTMADI
-5671 ATCVSAASNGDPS
+5671 ATCVSAASSGDPS
-5684 DLRKL
+5684 ELRKL

-5726 RKAKEGKDLERYK
+5726 RKAKEGEDFERYK
-5739 EMTRRASEL
+5739 KMTERVDTM
-5748 APRMTGEQLTE
+5748 APQMTGEQLTE

-5764 GTKDEKL
+5764 GTQDEKL
-5771 YVTWLETKALLK
+5771 YVTWLETKALIK
-5783 QIDKGTVTKEE
+5783 QIDKGKVTKEE
-5794 VAPTIDRLTEQFRE
+5794 VAPTIDRLKEQFRE

>member
-1 MNNNP
+1 MYGQP
-6 DNSLRNDI
+6 DKKGSVDSSI
-14 RGLYD
+14 SGLYSLLTD
-19 LVTEVGRQTKNPY
+19 EKTMNGDVFPGNMETLASDTQRAEVRQ
-32 PLSFQDFS
+32 
-40 RVMKKEENRRGLYDK
+40 GLYRK
-55 LSKRAGIGGTYED
+55 LHGRGIFTGSYED
-68 FEKAFFNPYASET
+68 FDNYFFNPYSQG
-81 NQVAALRSKTFTLD
+81 NQVEALRNKTFTQD
-95 PRKEMARQR
+95 PAKELARRR
-104 ALMDASRGE
+104 AISDASRGQ
-113 YNPYGTSEVSYNPDR
+113 YNPFGTSEVSYRPEV
-128 SQRGTEIAP
+128 RGLGTNIAP

-145 TLPEIAT
+145 TQPEPKTPA
-152 STGPKTTR
+152 GDLPKTTR
-160 TFWGGVVSGA
+160 TFGGGVVSGL
-170 RGIHSGAQIAVADL
+170 RGIHGGAQIAVADL

-201 INQMEQDGTLSLE
+201 LNQMEQDGTLSLE
-214 RVRGLRERLLK
+214 RVRGLRKRLLK

-249 ALKLIEERMQRMGQD
+249 ALKLIEERMQRMGQN
-264 LTPEKRAVAL
+264 LTPDKRAVAL

-281 SEKGAIED
+281 SEKGASED
-289 KENPFVRWKEGAK
+289 KENPFVRWKESAK

-331 QAISMIPG
+331 QAISLIPG
-339 AAPVGQAISWASIGA
+339 VGAPIGQAISWASIGA

-384 TISIG
+384 TISLG

-405 SKSISAIGKLTG
+405 SKSISAIGKLAG

-427 SLAKGIAGNEGVRKS
+427 SLAKGIAGNEGVRQS
-442 LSSMSEYA
+442 LSSLSEYA

-488 DRVWKNKEDQEAWA
+488 DRVWKDKEDQEAWA

-526 AGIQSVQVARMHRK
+526 SAIQSGQVAHMHRK

-554 EVIGS
+554 EVIGA

-580 VVDAIHYTPQ
+580 VVDAIHYTPE
-590 ERKKLQKAYDEATE
+590 ERQKSQKAYDEATA

-637 THPDVAEEE
+637 THPEIAEED
-646 LNNPVALAGAKKAL
+646 LNNPAALAGAKQAL

-667 NEEVRA
+667 SEEVRA

-683 DGDADP
+683 DGETDA
-689 TEELTKLFSDES
+689 TEELTKLLSDES

-713 VTAQSRLTAIER
+713 VTAQTRLAVIER
-725 SHQEEMAQMQSE
+725 SHQETMAQMQSE

-756 VISATITDADGKPKQ
+756 VISAIITDADGKPKQ

-783 ENGTVELLPTDDG
+783 ENGTVELLPTDDD

-805 VEGDEKGHIVQMD
+805 VDGDEKGHIVQMD

-851 AEEQLSQEQAPQNAP
+851 AEGQLSQEQAPQNTP

-887 VDGLRL
+887 VDGLKL

-910 EDFVASLPLSK
+910 DDFVASLPLSK
-921 SGALD
+921 NGALD

-931 PEQTLRVNEAAL
+931 PEQTLKVNEAAL

-958 VGAERAKLE
+958 VGAERSKLE

-989 YRLYDDYVRAAEE
+989 YRLYDDYVRTAEE

-1007 LEARRRAEEEA
+1007 REAQRRAEEAA
-1018 LTPEERARREEE
+1018 LTPEERQRREEE
-1030 KRRKEQEIKDR
+1030 KQQLAQEKKER

-1091 VYRQEPMTVE
+1091 VYREEPMTVE

-1294 SGQSMLVSFFNRIFN
+1294 SGQSMLVSFFNRIFS
-1309 RTGANGA
+1309 RTGANGI

-1334 KFLLENGYITDT
+1334 QFLHEHGYITDT
-1346 QYKNAFETNSE
+1346 QYKNAFETNGE
-1357 GKRVVTAEAKTALKD
+1357 GKRVVTADAKTALKD

-1430 LRQDPDFAGLTNF
+1430 LRQDPDFAGQTNF

-1489 GALNKYYDL
+1489 GALNQYYDL
-1498 VGANETGAKTQSLI
+1498 VGANETGAKTQSI
-1512 PTSQPTDTKAGAAEA
+1512 MPTSQPTDTKAGAAEA

-1564 TEERRKYAAAM
+1564 TEERRKHAAAM
-1575 DMARTLGVPTNPHE
+1575 DMARTFGVPLKLHE
-1589 NMSTL
+1589 DMSTL
-1594 PDEVRAGFDETHS
+1594 PEEVRAGFDETHF

-1618 VHIYLPANVD
+1618 IHIYLPANVD

-1652 VGYNQVLDGIASK
+1652 VGYNQVLDNLANK
-1665 LGEEEVLRAMK
+1665 LGEEEVLRAMS
-1676 EYCDGSQ
+1676 EYCNGSQ
-1683 DLADRVQVRIAMD
+1683 DLTDLGQVRIAMD
-1696 EWIAHRAESGIT
+1696 EWIAHRAEGGIT

-1743 RRSAENLQKRA
+1743 RRSAENLQKSA
-1754 ERQQEVATEVSPER
+1754 ETQQATSPER
-1768 AEVRFRSNR
+1768 APLRMSGEGVTPKVSFSDERDQNGHRFVKASNGSMAFGEVG
-1777 SAADFARLRDA
+1777 
-1788 AIEQKGLVAP
+1788 E
-1798 DLNQSSVKV
+1798 
-1807 THVERHS
+1807 E
-1814 FTGTG
+1814 TG
-1819 LQAIEKAMVWAQGRI
+1819 LQTGEIRLSEGFQNDKSRTGYGMLHMEANHGEEIRKAGFSSVRDFVEYVGKGYQEIRKGTTR
-1834 VKDHWYHKHMS
+1834 
-1845 DGFKYL
+1845 DGGGQTYL
-1851 IDGTSIEKY
+1851 IELPGDHNNTLFIEC
-1860 LSESSTTGSD
+1860 
-1870 NLGVHLATLK
+1870 
-1880 VLPRVINRSILAE
+1880 
-1893 THPDYGK
+1893 
-1900 VNGQRSADNGVNNP
+1900 
-1914 NMLVHRLYGAIEID
+1914 
-1928 GQLYRVKTTLHE
+1928 
-1940 RYSADDRAYDYM
+1940 
-1952 VTNMELV
+1952 
-1959 ISGSS
+1959 
-1964 TSDALTSSTNKH
+1964 
-1976 TSTERLAV
+1976 
-1984 AKLLKGVE
+1984 VE
-1992 KSYDPGKLLLD
+1992 G
-2003 ESATTGSE
+2003 
-2011 EPTIRFKRANTAFNG
+2011 
-2026 PSLFGE
+2026 
-2032 TDPRGVRQG
+2032 
-2041 LFNADGTP
+2041 
-2049 RTLEGQSTVKKASLF
+2049 
-2064 TNDTQESTTKKSE
+2064 
-2077 TEGSPQTQEAK
+2077 TEGD
-2088 QAPKKTL
+2088 KT
-2095 KPSLFGEINKV
+2095 
-2106 VPLVSSGQVSIG
+2106 
-2118 DFAQTMVEKNSYGNV
+2118 YWNV
-2133 NSRRESPQNR
+2133 NSGGVFRKGYSDKKAVVW
-2143 SVGGEAREEAQRA
+2143 SVPALG
-2156 EPKRVDRSNDG
+2156 
-2167 NRSYDQTGGRGL
+2167 
-2179 LELFDNEQVEK
+2179 DN
-2190 TSSPNPKERHSS
+2190 
-2202 GREESSVNERQKP
+2202 
-2215 IQDRK
+2215 
-2220 REDDTGS
+2220 
-2227 ALPVGEALH
+2227 
-2236 PKNQNNYRVT
+2236 
-2246 EGEQPT
+2246 
-2252 TPAARYKANINAI
+2252 
-2265 DLYKK
+2265 
-2270 LSEEGRTPT
+2270 
-2279 KEEQKVLASY
+2279 
-2289 SGWGGLGQYFNVGA
+2289 
-2303 YRETLIDKLGKD
+2303 
-2315 GFDSAAMSVN
+2315 
-2325 SAYYTPFPII
+2325 
-2335 NSLWAAARKLGFRGG
+2335 
-2350 KILESS
+2350 
-2356 AGIGNILAAIP
+2356 
-2367 DDVNRVSTIH
+2367 VST
-2377 AVEIDDLSGN
+2377 DT
-2387 ILDMLYPDAKVDVS
+2387 AK
-2401 GFQNVSIAP
+2401 F
-2410 GSIDLAITNVP
+2410 
-2421 FVSGLNV
+2421 
-2428 YDRENKDLSGLFR
+2428 
-2441 DLHDFV
+2441 
-2447 IAKNVRALRPGGLGV
+2447 
-2462 FITSSNT
+2462 
-2469 LDKSST
+2469 
-2475 LKNWLSTSGSA
+2475 
-2486 DVIGA
+2486 
-2491 FRLNNETFGGT
+2491 
-2502 KVTSDIIIIR
+2502 
-2512 KRVNG
+2512 
-2517 KIDPHAIDVSGT
+2517 
-2529 SIYKMSAGTYDSD
+2529 
-2542 THTPITINTY
+2542 
-2552 FVNHPEF
+2552 
-2559 MGGEPSI
+2559 
-2566 GFDQGDTS
+2566 
-2574 YRPMA
+2574 
-2579 IGVYPTQSVDQ
+2579 
-2590 DRALSSWVSSL
+2590 
-2601 GSIKQEPAIRQQE
+2601 
-2614 TSADYDSTDKI
+2614 
-2625 QGSILID
+2625 
-2632 SSGRICC
+2632 
-2639 SDKGLAVPLEGINEN
+2639 
-2654 KVRGYTKQEAVRDY
+2654 
-2668 VELKSALDNLIRYQL
+2668 
-2683 ENTTDEG
+2683 
-2690 IETFIRALNTAYDT
+2690 
-2704 FVGKYGYLNDNL
+2704 
-2716 GISFIKNNDSE
+2716 
-2727 FASVAALEDV
+2727 
-2737 TLTDKD
+2737 
-2743 DKNGRPIKRYEKTE
+2743 
-2757 IFRSRQIAGPKKY
+2757 
-2770 KISNLTDGIQ
+2770 
-2780 VSLYKN
+2780 
-2786 GSVDVDFIAESL
+2786 
-2798 GMEKET
+2798 
-2804 TRRQLLTEELVYED
+2804 
-2818 PDGGELIVSYLYQS
+2818 
-2832 GDIRQKIKIAE
+2832 
-2843 EALSRDGGE
+2843 
-2852 RFESNLKALR
+2852 
-2862 AVVPPSIPAHL
+2862 
-2873 VPLKLGS
+2873 
-2880 TWAPTKLLDDYL
+2880 
-2892 KAKTGR
+2892 
-2898 EATFNHAG
+2898 
-2906 DIWTM
+2906 
-2911 TKSPMSELSWQER
+2911 
-2924 MDIANKDADM
+2924 
-2934 GVRSSLVHKTVP
+2934 
-2946 FSELVVYALNNGRPD
+2946 
-2961 FSYSYKNEY
+2961 
-2970 GDRETVRDKEAT
+2970 
-2982 DLARQKIE
+2982 
-2990 DLREDYVSWV
+2990 
-3000 SDYLQEKQEVAK
+3000 
-3012 EIEEVYNNTFNSY
+3012 
-3025 VTPRIPDNMLP
+3025 
-3036 SLFEG
+3036 
-3041 SANGISLYPHQKRA
+3041 
-3055 VLKTM
+3055 
-3060 NQSVMLAHEVGTGKT
+3060 
-3075 FTLISSAMEMRRLG
+3075 
-3089 IAKKPMIVVQNATIG
+3089 
-3104 QFASSAKKLYPAAK
+3104 
-3118 ILALDDTDR
+3118 
-3127 GKSGRMR
+3127 
-3134 FYGKIKYADWDMV
+3134 
-3147 IVPQSTFELIANS
+3147 
-3160 PAREEA
+3160 
-3166 YKLKR
+3166 
-3171 IDEIE
+3171 
-3176 HVISV
+3176 
-3181 LEDQQSEDNLENNSI
+3181 
-3196 SQKIRQLRRQ
+3196 
-3206 VSDQKSDMALA
+3206 
-3217 KVKRMS
+3217 
-3223 EKSKQKKISN
+3223 
-3233 VSARIDKL
+3233 
-3241 LDKAVDEEQYFEDL
+3241 
-3255 GIDALLIDEAHNYKN
+3255 
-3270 LNFSTALG
+3270 
-3278 REIKG
+3278 
-3283 VTGTSSKKAE
+3283 GTSSEERTKSE
-3293 NVQIKIETIKEKN
+3293 NAMSGNSSQT
-3306 GGRNVVMA
+3306 
-3314 TGTPISNTASELW
+3314 TALRKDTES
-3327 VFMKYLMS
+3327 
-3335 EADMR
+3335 
-3340 RLGIY
+3340 
-3345 YFDDFVNNFG
+3345 
-3355 KIQTML
+3355 T
-3361 EFTTSGKFKANTRFA
+3361 
-3376 GYDGLPELIRIW
+3376 DGEQN
-3388 SSVSDTVLTKEVG
+3388 K
-3401 QVNDQIPEIEM
+3401 
-3412 GQDQDVFL
+3412 
-3420 DQTPILHQY
+3420 
-3429 MNYVRSELEKF
+3429 
-3440 ENMSGSE
+3440 GSE
-3447 KREKSYIPLQM
+3447 K
-3458 FGKASAAAIDVRLV
+3458 
-3472 INQNIDDP
+3472 
-3480 HSKLN
+3480 
-3485 KAVDELYRTYSET
+3485 
-3498 KSYKGTAALFC
+3498 
-3509 DKYQNKVSGF
+3509 
-3519 NVFEDIKAKLVAKGI
+3519 
-3534 PEDQIEIMRPGM
+3534 
-3546 TDKKKQAI
+3546 
-3554 FDKVNSGAIRIIMGT
+3554 
-3569 TPTLGVG
+3569 
-3576 VNIQRRLH
+3576 
-3584 TLIHLDAPQR
+3584 
-3594 PMDYMQ
+3594 
-3600 RNGRI
+3600 
-3605 LRQGNLHKDW
+3605 
-3615 GKTVRIL
+3615 
-3622 RFGVKDTL
+3622 
-3630 DVTSYQ
+3630 
-3636 RLKTKAAFIDSIMNG
+3636 
-3651 GEILNDPLSSRTIE
+3651 
-3665 QEEEGIFD
+3665 
-3673 NPVAQLS
+3673 
-3680 GVESAMAKM
+3680 
-3689 SEERKLKRLRN
+3689 
-3700 KKTTWGRDQVYFNN
+3700 
-3714 QIKLHE
+3714 
-3720 EDIKKTKE
+3720 
-3728 YIEKIK
+3728 
-3734 SFVSRLDDVFPD
+3734 
-3746 RRVHNIKI
+3746 
-3754 DGVSAPNVEEAMKL
+3754 
-3768 LRAKSKGTTKIADK
+3768 
-3782 LKLRPSDNPVNVDF
+3782 
-3796 PISLDGHKATLSL
+3796 
-3809 VMVSG
+3809 
-3814 FGQDDAGY
+3814 
-3822 AKVSLLKSVQFECPD
+3822 
-3837 LGISR
+3837 
-3842 NTIDGTVSIPNA
+3842 
-3854 FEKVINDIISGA
+3854 
-3866 QSERQLN
+3866 
-3873 ALTDRVTQKE
+3873 
-3883 AEKKYAEER
+3883 
-3892 LASSRVF
+3892 
-3899 PEEKELQETERRVAE
+3899 
-3914 LTKQMDEELKAKEE
+3914 
-3928 KYATLDSDE
+3928 
-3937 ETIDFSETE
+3937 
-3946 EDGTDDE
+3946 
-3953 DDGYRFR
+3953 
-3960 SGTDDYGANNTIITR
+3960 
-3975 DEYINLIDRIAD
+3975 
-3987 ENASLSDVDFMSIG
+3987 
-4001 RQLATFH
+4001 
-4008 IEAGSRSF
+4008 
-4016 RAFIDAMVTD
+4016 
-4026 MGDRVRPYLK
+4026 
-4036 SFYNGA
+4036 
-4042 RDLPSLYK
+4042 
-4050 YTGDMDWYDKVSKT
+4050 
-4064 DVTRVVP
+4064 
-4071 IAKPAVEETPGVK
+4071 
-4084 DIKKAKRPRK
+4084 
-4094 NILAAKFEQFQ
+4094 
-4105 QEGDEYV
+4105 
-4112 KAFMPLYEKIK
+4112 
-4123 LDYYDTDRNR
+4123 
-4133 FTDDLD
+4133 
-4139 REYSIVHRNADKGLE
+4139 
-4154 WYSNGSEFFVR
+4154 
-4165 KTQNAAHNSN
+4165 
-4175 VSIQTK
+4175 
-4181 EVGEDPLYDVSRL
+4181 
-4194 TGIAYSSGN
+4194 
-4203 EIRSIRNLPIEE
+4203 
-4215 LYDKLSK
+4215 
-4222 ETPYARPRKNG
+4222 
-4233 KPVFYPY
+4233 
-4240 GVEVGERLLVE
+4240 
-4251 DPDPFPNGATPF
+4251 
-4263 DNKTHRMNL
+4263 
-4272 ITIRGH
+4272 
-4278 SLKSMLEAGY
+4278 
-4288 ALGAKEVSIDL
+4288 
-4299 VETDGSNVYY
+4299 
-4309 RLDFGEWKALGLT
+4309 
-4322 QTENPKAT
+4322 
-4330 LAHHVMLT
+4330 
-4338 DPQNAVPRADVRF
+4338 RF
-4351 RRAEQSGDVSSAAEA
+4351 RRAERAGDVSGAAEA
-4366 AIDFVRNATPKN
+4366 ASDFMRNATPKNTTVDDVLRFLRVYHNSPHLLKKADGAFVDPETGERLGFDHRFMGSGEGSQGHGWGSYFSVNDLFWYAPGQDPLAPAGFEFVKNSHYVTSHKGTTDTSYILFNLVRRAYNDGLRAEKEVRESVADRIKTLRQKREIIEKRSLRLLEAIKNKESWALSLSKLDRGEVVVDNKTGYTYVATLFAEEEAKTGYDSSRKSIKQFDDALSFINDNPDFVPHFVTESNDSERHKYIVEIPDPSNFEYIQERKPLSNKTKELVTQAMKDDPLPTGDIPEYTLDNIDGYAFYDLLRIAFKTEGLSARDNYNNAKRAASEWLSRAGIVGIHYIGRVDGECYVIFNDKDAKITDHIRFRREEREKIRKDAIEDGTWMKAPNGENSNLSEMDWVTVRTKAFKDWFGDWADRNSPHSLIVDSNGEPLPVYHYTSEDFTVFDRSKARKATDVDGFFFAPSHEDWSAMGDKLITAFLNIRRPAINPVLALGQTYDAGVKERLRLEREGYDGIINGDSEEGIEYVAFYPNQIKRTDGEAFSPNSDDIRFRRKKAHLAGVHTLTTDNLRHALKMGGLANPSLAVYDTERGLPTRTFGEVALIAPRDLVDANTGRHKGTYNRDSWSPVYPRIAYDLTEKGHDLMRELDKKRGEREGSLYALHDLVMEEPKILDKDYFIKLLSVDQQIKELYRSEAPSIPFDQYVEKIAEPILKERQEMLYAGQNPDGSKRYVPHTLENVSKVMSEDFSKIAPWDLFMESLVDLSEKYKSLESIRRHEDRMAGMDDSLYKKVEKEFHNLAEALVSDKPETMYPAEPAKKLQALIVNNDNRYGRPLTVTEEARVSALREQMKALPTDYFETKVDRPVGLSEFVEAVVPEGTSSDLVTELEKSGLNVSTYDSTKEGAMNEAVLSAMDRADATDRGVRFRTGEQSIEDMTPATGGGLSEALRYVRDKKEALDWFGIAPPKGASAQANPKLSDIASVINGFENPKIEKATHTDPNLRFRMAERAGDVSGAAEVASDFMRNATPKDTSVDDVLRFLRVYHNSPHLLKKADGAFVDPDTGERLGFDHRFIGNGEGYQAHGWGSYFSVNDLEGYASPNDEVYDGIRLTQNDAYVTSRGGSTNIASILFQTIRTCWIRNGSIASEKAVKKGVGETLGRIYQKYEQIAREEERLLEALKDNEPWAVTLTSSERESTVTDPKTGYEYAPRTFSVEEEKRTYKYAQRQADRYKAALLFTESNPDYVQHFETKITRHKYVVEIPDPDANHYIKEDRRVTKREAEMIRDAINNNPETKGSPLADESWRGRKWKEAYELLSRRLGGEDLASSLLNKAGFVGIHYNGRIDGECYVIFNENDAKITDLYRFRRTERTGDVTDTAEAASDFMRNATPKN
-4378 TTIDDVLRFKRVYHN
+4378 TTIDDVLRFKRVFHN

-4416 DHRFMGSGEGFQ
+4416 DHRFMGSGEGAQ

-4452 YEEMPEMTIPKDD
+4452 YEGMPEMTISKDD
-4465 LSRYTDEQ
+4465 LSQYTDEQ

-4487 EGDVGSTFISPLER
+4487 EGDVGNTFISPLER
-4501 LYSDRN
+4501 LCSDRS
-4507 AFNELYDSQED
+4507 AFDELYDSQKE

-4526 VDFYKNRIEED
+4526 VDFCMNRIEED

-4546 VEIPNPSGSNYLGED
+4546 VEIPNLSDGNYLEED
-4561 APLSEKQASAIKQT
+4561 APLSENQTSAIKQT
-4575 MKEKSGS
+4575 MEEKSGS
-4582 EYDET
+4582 EYDEN
-4587 FYSDFANSHPDWNT
+4587 FYSDFANSHPDWDT
-4601 LSGGILYK
+4601 LSGGTLYK
-4609 TLSDYLLKEYT
+4609 TLSDYILKEYT
-4620 DSPSQAAQW
+4620 DSLSQAAQW

-4641 IHYNGRR
+4641 IHYNGQR

-4653 VIFNEKDAKI
+4653 VIFNENDAKI
-4663 TEHIRFRRT
+4663 TDHYRFRRV

-4748 ESLRAPQPP
+4748 ENLRAPQPP
-4757 KITDGMSL
+4757 RITDGMSL

-4779 RDYLGSS
+4779 RDYLSSS
-4786 MKRMD
+4786 MKRLD

-4810 VELFCKEMERMGIGM
+4810 VELFCKEMEQMGIGM
-4825 TSEQNIYQDMM
+4825 TPEQNIYQDMM

-4882 EDTNETKTIKRA
+4882 GDTEITEKVERA

-4923 GFEKVVTE
+4923 GFEDVVTE

-4977 AGLMTDDQYRSL
+4977 AGLMTDDQYRNL

-5053 HLYEWVTQHQQELAR
+5053 HLYEWVTQHQEELAR

-5090 IYMPSKQAPTIEE
+5090 IYTPSKQAPTIEE
-5103 LRHDAD
+5103 LRHDSDA
-5109 VRRQVAKLRMEQKR
+5109 RRQVAKLRMEQKR

-5147 RISDLNNS
+5147 KISDLNNS

-5170 REQEETS
+5170 KEQDETL

-5187 VEQQVHFSPQY
+5187 VEQQIHFSPQY

-5214 QDTRFYRSVGRYIEK
+5214 QDTKFYRSVGRYLEK
-5229 AGAINFVS
+5229 AGAINLVS

-5290 KTVLKYA
+5290 KTVLKYT
-5297 MSDAYSDGTYP
+5297 MSDAYGDGTYP
-5308 SGKYGT
+5308 QGKYGT

-5368 GIGMLTEA
+5368 GIGMITEA

-5387 TSRERGYSS
+5387 TSRERGYSK

-5438 RLGKHGAEW
+5438 RLGKPAAAW

-5456 AQGLLYALSAPD
+5456 AQGLLYAIGAPD

-5508 LAIAGKKDWQGSVID
+5508 LAIAGKKDWQGGVID
-5523 GMQYLVGELLPNE
+5523 GVQYLVGELLPNE
-5536 AAALSN
+5536 AASLSN

-5547 DVTGNVKLNS
+5547 DVTGNVEFNKT
-5557 KKVLRDVVPTAIQPE
+5557 KVLRDIMPTAIQPVT
-5572 MDVILNM
+5572 DVRFNM
-5579 DFMGNPVYREPFIKS
+5579 NFMGNSVYHEPFVKT

-5602 TLGKKRTKKVYKD
+5602 TLAKKRTKQVYKD
-5615 LSDKIWYAMGGSLER
+5615 IADAAWYAMGGSLER
-5630 NDLMSRDE
+5630 NDRMSRDG
-5638 THILPDDVWL
+5638 THILPDDEWL

-5658 GRTTGVGKTLADI
+5658 GYTTGIGKTLTDI

-5684 DLRKL
+5684 ELRKL

-5701 YSDSDRSYWK
+5701 YSDSDQSYWK

-5759 KIWED
+5759 KIWDD
-5764 GTKDEKL
+5764 GTQDEKL

>member
-1 MNNNP
+1 MNNTP
-6 DNSLRNDI
+6 DNSSRNDI

-19 LVTEVGRQTKNPY
+19 FVTEVGRQTKNPY

-40 RVMKKEENRRGLYDK
+40 RVMQKEANRRGLYDK

-68 FEKAFFNPYASET
+68 FERAFFNPYASET
-81 NQVAALRSKTFTLD
+81 NQVEALRSKTFSRD

-128 SQRGTEIAP
+128 RMRGTEIAP
-137 IDLVDSED
+137 IDLVESED

-152 STGPKTTR
+152 STGLKTTR
-160 TFWGGVVSGA
+160 TFGGGVKSGL
-170 RGIHSGAQIAVADL
+170 RGIRGGAEIAVADL

-201 INQMEQDGTLSLE
+201 LNQMEQDGTLSLE
-214 RVRGLRERLLK
+214 RVRVLRERLLK

-249 ALKLIEERMQRMGQD
+249 ALKLIEERMQRMGED
-264 LTPEKRAVAL
+264 LSPDKRVVAL

-281 SEKGAIED
+281 SEKGASED

-322 ASVGGAIAG
+322 ASVGGALAG
-331 QAISMIPG
+331 QALSMIPG
-339 AAPVGQAISWASIGA
+339 LAPVGQAISWASIGA
-354 QTISS
+354 QTVSS

-384 TISIG
+384 TISLG

-405 SKSISAIGKLTG
+405 SKSISAISKLAG
-417 GRIGQKLAVR
+417 GRLGQKLAVR
-427 SLAKGIAGNEGVRKS
+427 SLAKGIAGNEGVRQS
-442 LSSMSEYA
+442 LSRMSEYA

-477 SLTTLAQNGAL
+477 SLTTLAQSGAL
-488 DRVWKNKEDQEAWA
+488 DRVWKDKEDQEAWA

-526 AGIQSVQVARMHRK
+526 SAIQSGQVAHMHRR

-580 VVDAIHYTPQ
+580 VVDAIHYTPE
-590 ERKKLQKAYDEATE
+590 ERQKAQKAYDEATE

-637 THPDVAEEE
+637 THPEIAEED
-646 LNNPVALAGAKKAL
+646 LNNPVALAGAKQAL

-667 NEEVRA
+667 NEEVKA
-673 RVDQMALVLR
+673 RVDQMALVLK
-683 DGDADP
+683 DGEADP

-713 VTAQSRLTAIER
+713 VTAQSRLSTIER
-725 SHQEEMAQMQSE
+725 SHQEAMAQMQSE

-783 ENGTVELLPTDDG
+783 EDGTVELLPTDDN

-831 DLVQASLDEAE
+831 DLVQASIDEAE

-851 AEEQLSQEQAPQNAP
+851 AEEQAPQNAP

-887 VDGLRL
+887 VDGLKL

-931 PEQTLRVNEAAL
+931 PEQTLSVNEAAL

-958 VGAERAKLE
+958 VGAERSKLE

-1007 LEARRRAEEEA
+1007 LEAQKRSEEEA
-1018 LTPEERARREEE
+1018 LTPEERQRREEE
-1030 KRRKEQEIKDR
+1030 KRQLAQAKKER

-1109 FSQRPGETRIPVKR
+1109 FSQRPGETRVPVKR

-1133 SHKEGRMNPRH
+1133 SHKEGQMNPRH

-1169 NIRPD
+1169 DIRPD

-1198 NNRTDALQTMYDGEE
+1198 NNRTDALQTMYDGAE
-1213 RHAKSAELYKEYL
+1213 RHAKSAERYREYL
-1226 KTHASEYGMTAE
+1226 KAHASEYGMTVE

-1357 GKRVVTAEAKTALKD
+1357 GKHVVTAEAKTALKD

-1430 LRQDPDFAGLTNF
+1430 LRQDPDFAGQTNF

-1489 GALNKYYDL
+1489 VALNKYYDL
-1498 VGANETGAKTQSLI
+1498 VGANATGAKTQSLM

-1549 AEDFRARRD
+1549 AEDFRTRRD

-1564 TEERRKYAAAM
+1564 TEERRKHAAAM
-1575 DMARTLGVPTNPHE
+1575 DMARTFGVPMKLHE
-1589 NMSTL
+1589 DMSTL
-1594 PDEVRAGFDETHS
+1594 PEEVRAGFDETHF

-1618 VHIYLPANVD
+1618 IHIYLPANVD

-1652 VGYNQVLDGIASK
+1652 VGYNQVLDGIANK

-1676 EYCDGSQ
+1676 EYCNGSQ
-1683 DLADRVQVRIAMD
+1683 DLTDLGQVRIAMD

-1708 KKTVWEAVK
+1708 KKTVWESIK

-1743 RRSAENLQKRA
+1743 RRSAENLQKSA
-1754 ERQQEVATEVSPER
+1754 ETQQATSPER
-1768 AEVRFRSNR
+1768 APLRMSGEGVTPKVSFSDERDQNGHRFVKASNGSMAFGEVG
-1777 SAADFARLRDA
+1777 
-1788 AIEQKGLVAP
+1788 E
-1798 DLNQSSVKV
+1798 
-1807 THVERHS
+1807 E
-1814 FTGTG
+1814 TG
-1819 LQAIEKAMVWAQGRI
+1819 LQTGEIRLSEGFQNDKSRTGYGMLHMEANHGEEIRKAGFSSVRDFVEYVGKGYQEIRKGTTRDGGGQTYLIELPGDHNNTLFIECVEGTEGDKTYWNVNSGGVFRKGYSDKKAVVWSVPALGDNVSTDTAKFGTSSEERTKSENAMSGNSSQTTALRKDTESTDGEQPKGSEQRFRQAERDGDVSTAAEAASDFFHNATPKNTTIDNVLRFKRVYHNSPHLLKKADGAFVDPETGERLGFDHRFMGSGEGAQSHGWGSYFG
-1834 VKDHWYHKHMS
+1834 VKDLDWYAPRQDLLAP
-1845 DGFKYL
+1845 DGFKFIRNSHYVTSHK
-1851 IDGTSIEKY
+1851 GTSYTSRILFNLVRRAYNDGLRTEKEVRESVTDRIKQ
-1860 LSESSTTGSD
+1860 LRQESE
-1870 NLGVHLATLK
+1870 K
-1880 VLPRVINRSILAE
+1880 
-1893 THPDYGK
+1893 
-1900 VNGQRSADNGVNNP
+1900 
-1914 NMLVHRLYGAIEID
+1914 
-1928 GQLYRVKTTLHE
+1928 RVKMSRRLLEAIKKKEAWALSLSKLDKGEPIVDNKTGYTYVATFFPEEEAKTH
-1940 RYSADDRAYDYM
+1940 YD
-1952 VTNMELV
+1952 
-1959 ISGSS
+1959 SS
-1964 TSDALTSSTNKH
+1964 RKAIKQYDDALTFISDNPDFIPYFVTESNESGRHKYIVEIPDPSAFEYIQERKHLSDKTKELVLQAMKEDPLPTGDISEHTLSRVNGRAFYDLLRKAFETEGRSTPDNYNK
-1976 TSTERLAV
+1976 
-1984 AKLLKGVE
+1984 AKQ
-1992 KSYDPGKLLLD
+1992 
-2003 ESATTGSE
+2003 AASE
-2011 EPTIRFKRANTAFNG
+2011 WLSRAGIVGIHYYGRIDGECYVIFNDKDAKITDHIRFRREEREKIRKDAI
-2026 PSLFGE
+2026 
-2032 TDPRGVRQG
+2032 
-2041 LFNADGTP
+2041 ADGTWMKAPNGENSNLSERDWVTVRTTAFKDWFGDWEDKNSSHSLIVDSNGEPLPVYHYTSEDFTVFDRSKARKATDVDGFFFAPSHEDWSAMGDKLITAFLNIRRPAINPVLALGQTYDAGVKERLRLEREGYDGIINGDSEEGIEYVAFYPNQIKRTDGEAFSPNSDDIRFRRKKAHLAGVHTLTTDNLRHALKMGGLANPSLAVYDTERGLSTRTFGEVALIAP
-2049 RTLEGQSTVKKASLF
+2049 RDLVDANTGRHKGTYNRDSWSPVYPRIAYDLTENGHDLMRELDKKRGEREGSLYALHNLVMEEPKILDKDYFIKLLSVDQQIKELYRSEAPSIPFDQYVEKIAEPILKEKREMLYAGQNPDGSKRYVPHTLENVSKVMNEDFSKIAPWDLFMESLV
-2064 TNDTQESTTKKSE
+2064 DLSEKYKSLES
-2077 TEGSPQTQEAK
+2077 
-2088 QAPKKTL
+2088 
-2095 KPSLFGEINKV
+2095 I
-2106 VPLVSSGQVSIG
+2106 
-2118 DFAQTMVEKNSYGNV
+2118 
-2133 NSRRESPQNR
+2133 RRHE
-2143 SVGGEAREEAQRA
+2143 
-2156 EPKRVDRSNDG
+2156 DRIAG
-2167 NRSYDQTGGRGL
+2167 M
-2179 LELFDNEQVEK
+2179 
-2190 TSSPNPKERHSS
+2190 
-2202 GREESSVNERQKP
+2202 
-2215 IQDRK
+2215 
-2220 REDDTGS
+2220 DDS
-2227 ALPVGEALH
+2227 
-2236 PKNQNNYRVT
+2236 
-2246 EGEQPT
+2246 
-2252 TPAARYKANINAI
+2252 
-2265 DLYKK
+2265 LYKK
-2270 LSEEGRTPT
+2270 VENEFHNLAEELVSDKPETMYPAEPAKKLQALIVNNDNRYGRPLTVTEEARVSALREQMKALPTDYFETKVDRPVGLSEFVEAVVPEGTSSDLVT
-2279 KEEQKVLASY
+2279 E
-2289 SGWGGLGQYFNVGA
+2289 
-2303 YRETLIDKLGKD
+2303 
-2315 GFDSAAMSVN
+2315 
-2325 SAYYTPFPII
+2325 
-2335 NSLWAAARKLGFRGG
+2335 
-2350 KILESS
+2350 LE
-2356 AGIGNILAAIP
+2356 
-2367 DDVNRVSTIH
+2367 
-2377 AVEIDDLSGN
+2377 
-2387 ILDMLYPDAKVDVS
+2387 K
-2401 GFQNVSIAP
+2401 
-2410 GSIDLAITNVP
+2410 
-2421 FVSGLNV
+2421 SGLNV
-2428 YDRENKDLSGLFR
+2428 STYDNTKEGAMNEAVLSAMDRADATNRGVRFRTGEQNIEDMTPATGGGLSE
-2441 DLHDFV
+2441 
-2447 IAKNVRALRPGGLGV
+2447 ALRYVRDKKEALDWFGIAPPKGASAQANPKLSDIASVINGFENPKIEKATHTDPNLRFRMAERAGDVSGAAEVASDFMRNATPKDTSVDDVLRFLRVYHNSPHLLKKADGAFVDPDTGERLGFDHRFIGNGEGYQAHGWGSYFSVNDLEGYASPNDEVYDGIRLTQNDAYVTSRGGSTNIASILFQTIRTCWIRNGSIASEKAVKKGVGETLGRIYQKYEQIAREEERLLEALKDNEPWAV
-2462 FITSSNT
+2462 TLTSSERE
-2469 LDKSST
+2469 ST
-2475 LKNWLSTSGSA
+2475 VTDPKTGYEYAPRTFSVEEEKRTYKYAQRQA
-2486 DVIGA
+2486 DRYKAALLFTESNPDYVRH
-2491 FRLNNETFGGT
+2491 FET
-2502 KVTSDIIIIR
+2502 KVTR
-2512 KRVNG
+2512 HK
-2517 KIDPHAIDVSGT
+2517 
-2529 SIYKMSAGTYDSD
+2529 
-2542 THTPITINTY
+2542 
-2552 FVNHPEF
+2552 
-2559 MGGEPSI
+2559 
-2566 GFDQGDTS
+2566 
-2574 YRPMA
+2574 
-2579 IGVYPTQSVDQ
+2579 
-2590 DRALSSWVSSL
+2590 
-2601 GSIKQEPAIRQQE
+2601 
-2614 TSADYDSTDKI
+2614 
-2625 QGSILID
+2625 
-2632 SSGRICC
+2632 
-2639 SDKGLAVPLEGINEN
+2639 
-2654 KVRGYTKQEAVRDY
+2654 YT
-2668 VELKSALDNLIRYQL
+2668 VEI
-2683 ENTTDEG
+2683 
-2690 IETFIRALNTAYDT
+2690 
-2704 FVGKYGYLNDNL
+2704 
-2716 GISFIKNNDSE
+2716 
-2727 FASVAALEDV
+2727 
-2737 TLTDKD
+2737 
-2743 DKNGRPIKRYEKTE
+2743 P
-2757 IFRSRQIAGPKKY
+2757 
-2770 KISNLTDGIQ
+2770 
-2780 VSLYKN
+2780 
-2786 GSVDVDFIAESL
+2786 
-2798 GMEKET
+2798 
-2804 TRRQLLTEELVYED
+2804 D
-2818 PDGGELIVSYLYQS
+2818 PDTNHY
-2832 GDIRQKIKIAE
+2832 IKE
-2843 EALSRDGGE
+2843 DR
-2852 RFESNLKALR
+2852 R
-2862 AVVPPSIPAHL
+2862 V
-2873 VPLKLGS
+2873 
-2880 TWAPTKLLDDYL
+2880 TK
-2892 KAKTGR
+2892 R
-2898 EATFNHAG
+2898 EAEMIRDAINNNPE
-2906 DIWTM
+2906 
-2911 TKSPMSELSWQER
+2911 TKGSPLADESWRGRKWVEAYELLS
-2924 MDIANKDADM
+2924 
-2934 GVRSSLVHKTVP
+2934 
-2946 FSELVVYALNNGRPD
+2946 
-2961 FSYSYKNEY
+2961 
-2970 GDRETVRDKEAT
+2970 
-2982 DLARQKIE
+2982 
-2990 DLREDYVSWV
+2990 
-3000 SDYLQEKQEVAK
+3000 
-3012 EIEEVYNNTFNSY
+3012 
-3025 VTPRIPDNMLP
+3025 
-3036 SLFEG
+3036 
-3041 SANGISLYPHQKRA
+3041 
-3055 VLKTM
+3055 
-3060 NQSVMLAHEVGTGKT
+3060 
-3075 FTLISSAMEMRRLG
+3075 RRLG
-3089 IAKKPMIVVQNATIG
+3089 G
-3104 QFASSAKKLYPAAK
+3104 EDRASSL
-3118 ILALDDTDR
+3118 
-3127 GKSGRMR
+3127 
-3134 FYGKIKYADWDMV
+3134 
-3147 IVPQSTFELIANS
+3147 
-3160 PAREEA
+3160 
-3166 YKLKR
+3166 
-3171 IDEIE
+3171 
-3176 HVISV
+3176 
-3181 LEDQQSEDNLENNSI
+3181 
-3196 SQKIRQLRRQ
+3196 
-3206 VSDQKSDMALA
+3206 
-3217 KVKRMS
+3217 
-3223 EKSKQKKISN
+3223 
-3233 VSARIDKL
+3233 
-3241 LDKAVDEEQYFEDL
+3241 
-3255 GIDALLIDEAHNYKN
+3255 
-3270 LNFSTALG
+3270 
-3278 REIKG
+3278 
-3283 VTGTSSKKAE
+3283 
-3293 NVQIKIETIKEKN
+3293 
-3306 GGRNVVMA
+3306 
-3314 TGTPISNTASELW
+3314 
-3327 VFMKYLMS
+3327 
-3335 EADMR
+3335 
-3340 RLGIY
+3340 
-3345 YFDDFVNNFG
+3345 
-3355 KIQTML
+3355 
-3361 EFTTSGKFKANTRFA
+3361 
-3376 GYDGLPELIRIW
+3376 
-3388 SSVSDTVLTKEVG
+3388 
-3401 QVNDQIPEIEM
+3401 
-3412 GQDQDVFL
+3412 
-3420 DQTPILHQY
+3420 
-3429 MNYVRSELEKF
+3429 
-3440 ENMSGSE
+3440 
-3447 KREKSYIPLQM
+3447 
-3458 FGKASAAAIDVRLV
+3458 
-3472 INQNIDDP
+3472 
-3480 HSKLN
+3480 LN
-3485 KAVDELYRTYSET
+3485 KA
-3498 KSYKGTAALFC
+3498 
-3509 DKYQNKVSGF
+3509 GF
-3519 NVFEDIKAKLVAKGI
+3519 VGI
-3534 PEDQIEIMRPGM
+3534 
-3546 TDKKKQAI
+3546 
-3554 FDKVNSGAIRIIMGT
+3554 
-3569 TPTLGVG
+3569 
-3576 VNIQRRLH
+3576 H
-3584 TLIHLDAPQR
+3584 
-3594 PMDYMQ
+3594 Y
-3600 RNGRI
+3600 NGRI
-3605 LRQGNLHKDW
+3605 D
-3615 GKTVRIL
+3615 
-3622 RFGVKDTL
+3622 
-3630 DVTSYQ
+3630 
-3636 RLKTKAAFIDSIMNG
+3636 
-3651 GEILNDPLSSRTIE
+3651 GECYVIFNEND
-3665 QEEEGIFD
+3665 
-3673 NPVAQLS
+3673 
-3680 GVESAMAKM
+3680 AK
-3689 SEERKLKRLRN
+3689 
-3700 KKTTWGRDQVYFNN
+3700 
-3714 QIKLHE
+3714 I
-3720 EDIKKTKE
+3720 
-3728 YIEKIK
+3728 
-3734 SFVSRLDDVFPD
+3734 
-3746 RRVHNIKI
+3746 
-3754 DGVSAPNVEEAMKL
+3754 
-3768 LRAKSKGTTKIADK
+3768 
-3782 LKLRPSDNPVNVDF
+3782 
-3796 PISLDGHKATLSL
+3796 
-3809 VMVSG
+3809 
-3814 FGQDDAGY
+3814 
-3822 AKVSLLKSVQFECPD
+3822 
-3837 LGISR
+3837 
-3842 NTIDGTVSIPNA
+3842 
-3854 FEKVINDIISGA
+3854 
-3866 QSERQLN
+3866 
-3873 ALTDRVTQKE
+3873 TD
-3883 AEKKYAEER
+3883 
-3892 LASSRVF
+3892 
-3899 PEEKELQETERRVAE
+3899 
-3914 LTKQMDEELKAKEE
+3914 
-3928 KYATLDSDE
+3928 
-3937 ETIDFSETE
+3937 
-3946 EDGTDDE
+3946 
-3953 DDGYRFR
+3953 
-3960 SGTDDYGANNTIITR
+3960 
-3975 DEYINLIDRIAD
+3975 
-3987 ENASLSDVDFMSIG
+3987 
-4001 RQLATFH
+4001 H
-4008 IEAGSRSF
+4008 I
-4016 RAFIDAMVTD
+4016 
-4026 MGDRVRPYLK
+4026 
-4036 SFYNGA
+4036 
-4042 RDLPSLYK
+4042 
-4050 YTGDMDWYDKVSKT
+4050 
-4064 DVTRVVP
+4064 
-4071 IAKPAVEETPGVK
+4071 
-4084 DIKKAKRPRK
+4084 
-4094 NILAAKFEQFQ
+4094 
-4105 QEGDEYV
+4105 
-4112 KAFMPLYEKIK
+4112 
-4123 LDYYDTDRNR
+4123 
-4133 FTDDLD
+4133 
-4139 REYSIVHRNADKGLE
+4139 
-4154 WYSNGSEFFVR
+4154 
-4165 KTQNAAHNSN
+4165 
-4175 VSIQTK
+4175 
-4181 EVGEDPLYDVSRL
+4181 
-4194 TGIAYSSGN
+4194 
-4203 EIRSIRNLPIEE
+4203 
-4215 LYDKLSK
+4215 
-4222 ETPYARPRKNG
+4222 
-4233 KPVFYPY
+4233 
-4240 GVEVGERLLVE
+4240 
-4251 DPDPFPNGATPF
+4251 
-4263 DNKTHRMNL
+4263 
-4272 ITIRGH
+4272 
-4278 SLKSMLEAGY
+4278 
-4288 ALGAKEVSIDL
+4288 
-4299 VETDGSNVYY
+4299 
-4309 RLDFGEWKALGLT
+4309 
-4322 QTENPKAT
+4322 
-4330 LAHHVMLT
+4330 
-4338 DPQNAVPRADVRF
+4338 RF
-4351 RRAEQSGDVSSAAEA
+4351 RRAERAAEA
-4366 AIDFVRNATPKN
+4366 ASDFMRNATPKNSTVDDVLRFLRVYHNSPHLLKKADGSFVEPETGERLGFDHRFMGSGEGAQAHGWGSYFSVKDLADYASTYDPSVYHGMRITQNDEYVISNGGNAKTSELLFETVYGLCKSYETAPDEDAIKRYVIETITSRFQEHQQEANRQRRLLDALKDNEPWAVTVTNAQTGDIITDPKTGYRYSEEDSSVDYVRWRYEISKKMEGRYGKVLSFIESNPDYVEHFVAKVERHKYAVEIPDPSLYEYINERESLSDKAKDLLFKAMWEDPLPLGRLDPREVYGVSGGDIYRSIARQFQRHGNPSQKTYIGSRRAASEWLSRAGFVGIHYNGRRDGECYVIFNENDARITDHYRFRRTERAGDVSGAAEAAGYFVRNATPKN

-4393 SPHLLKKADGSF
+4393 SPHLLKKADGAF

-4416 DHRFMGSGEGFQ
+4416 DHRFMGSGEGAQ

-4439 DLEGYGQTEQLIP
+4439 DLEGYGQTDQLTP
-4452 YEEMPEMTIPKDD
+4452 YDGMPEMTISKDD
-4465 LSRYTDEQ
+4465 LSRYSDEQ

-4487 EGDVGSTFISPLER
+4487 EGDVGNTFISPLER
-4501 LYSDRN
+4501 LYADRS
-4507 AFNELYDSQED
+4507 AFEELYDRQKD
-4518 ANTRWDDF
+4518 ASARWDDF
-4526 VDFYKNRIEED
+4526 VDFYKNRLDED

-4546 VEIPNPSGSNYLGED
+4546 VEIPNLSDGSYLEED
-4561 APLSEKQASAIKQT
+4561 APLSENQTSAIKQT
-4575 MKEKSGS
+4575 MEEKSGS
-4582 EYDET
+4582 EYDES
-4587 FYSDFANSHPDWNT
+4587 FYSDFANNYPEWNT
-4601 LSGGILYK
+4601 LSGGKLYK
-4609 TLSDYLLKEYT
+4609 TLSDYILKEYT
-4620 DSPSQAAQW
+4620 DSLSQAAQW

-4641 IHYNGRR
+4641 IHYNGQR

-4663 TEHIRFRRT
+4663 TDHVRFRRT

-4680 TDPINPQW
+4680 SDPINPQW
-4688 DGEWYSSEDLTGK
+4688 DGEWYSPEDLTGK
-4701 STADLLE
+4701 STADLLD
-4708 LPSAPATPEKR
+4708 LPAAPATPEKL

-4739 VRFRTGAHK
+4739 VRFRTGSHK

-4757 KITDGMSL
+4757 RITDGMSL

-4779 RDYLGSS
+4779 RDYLSSS

-4825 TSEQNIYQDMM
+4825 TPEQNIYQDMM
-4836 TQSSRELNI
+4836 TQSSRELNM

-4871 KVMDVSYTFTD
+4871 KVMDVSYTFKD
-4882 EDTNETKTIKRA
+4882 KDTEKTESVKRA

-4923 GFEKVVTE
+4923 GFEDVVTE
-4931 FGKSSNHIT
+4931 FGKPSNHIT

-4977 AGLMTDDQYRSL
+4977 AGLMTDDQYRNL

-5001 GFKVTEESDRNAYER
+5001 GFKITEESDRNAYER

-5030 PIAYMQAIMNTTVMR
+5030 PIAYIQAIMNTTVMR

-5090 IYMPSKQAPTIEE
+5090 MYIPSKESPTIEE

-5109 VRRQVAKLRMEQKR
+5109 ARRKIAKLRMEQKR
-5123 LDQSHDKGETADYV
+5123 LDQSHDKGETTDYV
-5137 YGIKSKEISN
+5137 YGVKSKEISN
-5147 RISDLNNS
+5147 KISDLNNS

-5163 TPLRGDS
+5163 TPLRGDEN
-5170 REQEETS
+5170 EQDEAL

-5187 VEQQVHFSPQY
+5187 VEQQIHFSPQY

-5214 QDTRFYRSVGRYIEK
+5214 KNTKFYRSVGRYLEK
-5229 AGAINFVS
+5229 AGAINLVS

-5353 VNGKYGVANAFGLKQ
+5353 INGKFGVANAFGLKQ
-5368 GIGMLTEA
+5368 GIGMITEA

-5387 TSRERGYSS
+5387 TSRERGYSK

-5438 RLGKHGAEW
+5438 RLGKPAAAW

-5456 AQGLLYALSAPD
+5456 AQGLLYAIGAPD

-5508 LAIAGKKDWQGSVID
+5508 LAIAGKKDWQGGVID

-5536 AAALSN
+5536 AASLSN

-5547 DVTGNVKLNS
+5547 DVTGNVEFNKT
-5557 KKVLRDVVPTAIQPE
+5557 KVLRDIMPTAIQPVT
-5572 MDVILNM
+5572 DVRFNM
-5579 DFMGNPVYREPFIKS
+5579 NFMGNSVYHEPFVKT

-5602 TLGKKRTKKVYKD
+5602 TLAKKRTKQVYKD
-5615 LSDKIWYAMGGSLER
+5615 IADAAWYAMGGSLER
-5630 NDLMSRDE
+5630 NDRMSRDG
-5638 THILPDDVWL
+5638 THILPDDEWL

-5658 GRTTGVGKTLADI
+5658 GYTTGIGKTLTDI

-5684 DLRKL
+5684 ELRKL

-5701 YSDSDRSYWK
+5701 YSDSDQSYWK

-5726 RKAKEGKDLERYK
+5726 RKAKEGEDFERYR
-5739 EMTRRASEL
+5739 EMTKRVSEL

-5764 GTKDEKL
+5764 GTQDEKL

>member
-6 DNSLRNDI
+6 DKNPRYDI

-40 RVMKKEENRRGLYDK
+40 RVMQKESNRRGLYDK

-68 FEKAFFNPYASET
+68 FENAFFNPYASET
-81 NQVAALRSKTFTLD
+81 NQVEALRNKTFTLD
-95 PRKEMARQR
+95 PRKEMARHR
-104 ALMDASRGE
+104 ALLDASEGK

-128 SQRGTEIAP
+128 RMRGTNIAP

-145 TLPEIAT
+145 TLPESVT
-152 STGPKTTR
+152 SPSDGPKKTR

-170 RGIHSGAQIAVADL
+170 RGIHGGAQIAVADL

-264 LTPEKRAVAL
+264 LTPEKRAIAL

-281 SEKGAIED
+281 REKGSSED
-289 KENPFVRWKEGAK
+289 KANPFVRWKENAK

-322 ASVGGAIAG
+322 ASVGGALAG

-339 AAPVGQAISWASIGA
+339 AAPIGQAISWASIGA

-378 SPEDKA
+378 TPEEKA
-384 TISIG
+384 TIALG

-405 SKSISAIGKLTG
+405 SKSISAIGKLAGG

-427 SLAKGIAGNEGVRKS
+427 SLAKGIAGNEGVRQS
-442 LSSMSEYA
+442 LSRMSEYA

-477 SLTTLAQNGAL
+477 SLTTLMQNGAL
-488 DRVWKNKEDQEAWA
+488 DRVWKDKEDQEAWA

-526 AGIQSVQVARMHRK
+526 SAIQSGQVAHMHRK

-554 EVIGS
+554 EVIGA

-580 VVDAIHYTPQ
+580 VVDAIHYTPE
-590 ERKKLQKAYDEATE
+590 ERQKSQKAYDEATE

-637 THPDVAEEE
+637 THPEVSEED
-646 LNNPVALAGAKKAL
+646 LNSPVALAGAKKAL

-667 NEEVRA
+667 NEEVKA

-683 DGDADP
+683 DGEADP

-713 VTAQSRLTAIER
+713 VTAQSRLTALER
-725 SHQEEMAQMQSE
+725 SHQEAMAQMQSE

-748 GDETARGA
+748 GDESARGS
-756 VISATITDADGKPKQ
+756 VISATMTDADGKPKQ
-771 VYVTGGVRVVTN
+771 VYVTGGVRVMTN
-783 ENGTVELLPTDDG
+783 EDGTVELLPTDDG

-805 VEGDEKGHIVQMD
+805 VDGEENGHIVQMD

-831 DLVQASLDEAE
+831 DLVQAAVDEADA
-842 TAFRSEVQA
+842 AFLNEVQQ
-851 AEEQLSQEQAPQNAP
+851 AEEQATEEQASQS
-866 EDAGDTTDDFMQS
+866 EEGDAGDTTDDFMQS

-910 EDFVASLPLSK
+910 EDFVASLPMSK
-921 SGALD
+921 KGALD

-931 PEQTLRVNEAAL
+931 PEQTLKINEAAL

-949 EAARQRRSK
+949 EAARQRRSQ

-967 AEVKSDLGNLEKRM
+967 AEVKNDLGNLEKRM

-989 YRLYDDYVRAAEE
+989 YRLYDDYVRTAEE

-1007 LEARRRAEEEA
+1007 QEARRRAEEEA

-1056 EELERNAEGST
+1056 EELERNANGST

-1082 GARLVNGAV
+1082 GARLVNGEV
-1091 VYRQEPMTVE
+1091 VRRQEPMTVE

-1109 FSQRPGETRIPVKR
+1109 FSQRPGETRVPVKR

-1133 SHKEGRMNPRH
+1133 SHKEGRMNPKH

-1169 NIRPD
+1169 DIRPD

-1198 NNRTDALQTMYDGEE
+1198 NNRTDALQTMYDGAE
-1213 RHAKSAELYKEYL
+1213 RHTKSAERYKEYL
-1226 KTHASEYGMTAE
+1226 KAHASEYGMTAE
-1238 QVDAMAHPVAVD
+1238 QVEAMAHPVAVD

-1273 GADTMNAQTVGEEL
+1273 GTDTMNAQTVGEEL

-1334 KFLLENGYITDT
+1334 QFLHENGYITDT

-1443 ESAKIFILGKVSLFG
+1443 ENAKIFILGKVSLFG

-1479 MQTQTEEQIA
+1479 LQTQTEEQIA
-1489 GALNKYYDL
+1489 SVLNQYYDL
-1498 VGANETGAKTQSLI
+1498 VGANETGAKTQSLM

-1536 SGREKHYRFRRDV
+1536 SGREKHYRFRRDGVEDSRRDV

-1575 DMARTLGVPTNPHE
+1575 DMARTLGVPLKLHE
-1589 NMSTL
+1589 DMSTL
-1594 PDEVRAGFDETHS
+1594 PEEVRAGFDETHF
-1607 VKGWFYKGDNA
+1607 VKGWFYKGDDA

-1638 EAVGHYGCRELLGE
+1638 EAAGHYGCRELLGE
-1652 VGYNQVLDGIASK
+1652 VGYNQVLDNLANK

-1676 EYCDGSQ
+1676 EYCNGSQ
-1683 DLADRVQVRIAMD
+1683 DLTDLGQVRIAMD

-1708 KKTVWEAVK
+1708 KKTVWESIK
-1717 DFFRKVFGLSGKQ
+1717 DFFHKVFGLSGKQ

-1754 ERQQEVATEVSPER
+1754 ERQQGVATEEAEVKS
-1768 AEVRFRSNR
+1768 EVRFR
-1777 SAADFARLRDA
+1777 ARKANGEEVDLPGVSYSDVRDHR
-1788 AIEQKGLVAP
+1788 GHRF
-1798 DLNQSSVKV
+1798 VK
-1807 THVERHS
+1807 
-1814 FTGTG
+1814 
-1819 LQAIEKAMVWAQGRI
+1819 A
-1834 VKDHWYHKHMS
+1834 S
-1845 DGFKYL
+1845 DGS
-1851 IDGTSIEKY
+1851 ID
-1860 LSESSTTGSD
+1860 
-1870 NLGVHLATLK
+1870 
-1880 VLPRVINRSILAE
+1880 
-1893 THPDYGK
+1893 
-1900 VNGQRSADNGVNNP
+1900 
-1914 NMLVHRLYGAIEID
+1914 
-1928 GQLYRVKTTLHE
+1928 
-1940 RYSADDRAYDYM
+1940 
-1952 VTNMELV
+1952 
-1959 ISGSS
+1959 
-1964 TSDALTSSTNKH
+1964 
-1976 TSTERLAV
+1976 
-1984 AKLLKGVE
+1984 
-1992 KSYDPGKLLLD
+1992 
-2003 ESATTGSE
+2003 
-2011 EPTIRFKRANTAFNG
+2011 
-2026 PSLFGE
+2026 
-2032 TDPRGVRQG
+2032 
-2041 LFNADGTP
+2041 
-2049 RTLEGQSTVKKASLF
+2049 
-2064 TNDTQESTTKKSE
+2064 
-2077 TEGSPQTQEAK
+2077 
-2088 QAPKKTL
+2088 
-2095 KPSLFGEINKV
+2095 FGEI
-2106 VPLVSSGQVSIG
+2106 
-2118 DFAQTMVEKNSYGNV
+2118 
-2133 NSRRESPQNR
+2133 
-2143 SVGGEAREEAQRA
+2143 REETGLTPGKIRLSEGFQSEYAGYGLLHMERPERKEQILKAGFSSAVNFAEYVAKNYTAIFRGKDRENGKPTYILQAPTSKNNILYVELSPEDGYWDINSGGPFGFTYTKNKENVWSLPALGHTLVTGGMEFSAQ
-2156 EPKRVDRSNDG
+2156 
-2167 NRSYDQTGGRGL
+2167 QTGGRQSG
-2179 LELFDNEQVEK
+2179 N
-2190 TSSPNPKERHSS
+2190 SPQTISLDDK
-2202 GREESSVNERQKP
+2202 GTESSVY
-2215 IQDRK
+2215 
-2220 REDDTGS
+2220 
-2227 ALPVGEALH
+2227 
-2236 PKNQNNYRVT
+2236 NQN
-2246 EGEQPT
+2246 
-2252 TPAARYKANINAI
+2252 
-2265 DLYKK
+2265 
-2270 LSEEGRTPT
+2270 
-2279 KEEQKVLASY
+2279 
-2289 SGWGGLGQYFNVGA
+2289 
-2303 YRETLIDKLGKD
+2303 
-2315 GFDSAAMSVN
+2315 
-2325 SAYYTPFPII
+2325 
-2335 NSLWAAARKLGFRGG
+2335 
-2350 KILESS
+2350 
-2356 AGIGNILAAIP
+2356 
-2367 DDVNRVSTIH
+2367 
-2377 AVEIDDLSGN
+2377 
-2387 ILDMLYPDAKVDVS
+2387 
-2401 GFQNVSIAP
+2401 
-2410 GSIDLAITNVP
+2410 
-2421 FVSGLNV
+2421 
-2428 YDRENKDLSGLFR
+2428 
-2441 DLHDFV
+2441 
-2447 IAKNVRALRPGGLGV
+2447 
-2462 FITSSNT
+2462 
-2469 LDKSST
+2469 
-2475 LKNWLSTSGSA
+2475 
-2486 DVIGA
+2486 
-2491 FRLNNETFGGT
+2491 
-2502 KVTSDIIIIR
+2502 
-2512 KRVNG
+2512 
-2517 KIDPHAIDVSGT
+2517 
-2529 SIYKMSAGTYDSD
+2529 
-2542 THTPITINTY
+2542 
-2552 FVNHPEF
+2552 
-2559 MGGEPSI
+2559 
-2566 GFDQGDTS
+2566 
-2574 YRPMA
+2574 
-2579 IGVYPTQSVDQ
+2579 
-2590 DRALSSWVSSL
+2590 
-2601 GSIKQEPAIRQQE
+2601 
-2614 TSADYDSTDKI
+2614 
-2625 QGSILID
+2625 
-2632 SSGRICC
+2632 
-2639 SDKGLAVPLEGINEN
+2639 
-2654 KVRGYTKQEAVRDY
+2654 
-2668 VELKSALDNLIRYQL
+2668 
-2683 ENTTDEG
+2683 DE
-2690 IETFIRALNTAYDT
+2690 
-2704 FVGKYGYLNDNL
+2704 
-2716 GISFIKNNDSE
+2716 
-2727 FASVAALEDV
+2727 
-2737 TLTDKD
+2737 
-2743 DKNGRPIKRYEKTE
+2743 
-2757 IFRSRQIAGPKKY
+2757 
-2770 KISNLTDGIQ
+2770 
-2780 VSLYKN
+2780 
-2786 GSVDVDFIAESL
+2786 
-2798 GMEKET
+2798 
-2804 TRRQLLTEELVYED
+2804 
-2818 PDGGELIVSYLYQS
+2818 
-2832 GDIRQKIKIAE
+2832 
-2843 EALSRDGGE
+2843 
-2852 RFESNLKALR
+2852 
-2862 AVVPPSIPAHL
+2862 
-2873 VPLKLGS
+2873 
-2880 TWAPTKLLDDYL
+2880 
-2892 KAKTGR
+2892 
-2898 EATFNHAG
+2898 
-2906 DIWTM
+2906 
-2911 TKSPMSELSWQER
+2911 
-2924 MDIANKDADM
+2924 
-2934 GVRSSLVHKTVP
+2934 
-2946 FSELVVYALNNGRPD
+2946 
-2961 FSYSYKNEY
+2961 
-2970 GDRETVRDKEAT
+2970 
-2982 DLARQKIE
+2982 
-2990 DLREDYVSWV
+2990 
-3000 SDYLQEKQEVAK
+3000 
-3012 EIEEVYNNTFNSY
+3012 
-3025 VTPRIPDNMLP
+3025 
-3036 SLFEG
+3036 
-3041 SANGISLYPHQKRA
+3041 
-3055 VLKTM
+3055 
-3060 NQSVMLAHEVGTGKT
+3060 
-3075 FTLISSAMEMRRLG
+3075 
-3089 IAKKPMIVVQNATIG
+3089 
-3104 QFASSAKKLYPAAK
+3104 
-3118 ILALDDTDR
+3118 
-3127 GKSGRMR
+3127 
-3134 FYGKIKYADWDMV
+3134 
-3147 IVPQSTFELIANS
+3147 
-3160 PAREEA
+3160 
-3166 YKLKR
+3166 
-3171 IDEIE
+3171 
-3176 HVISV
+3176 
-3181 LEDQQSEDNLENNSI
+3181 
-3196 SQKIRQLRRQ
+3196 
-3206 VSDQKSDMALA
+3206 
-3217 KVKRMS
+3217 S
-3223 EKSKQKKISN
+3223 EK
-3233 VSARIDKL
+3233 
-3241 LDKAVDEEQYFEDL
+3241 
-3255 GIDALLIDEAHNYKN
+3255 
-3270 LNFSTALG
+3270 
-3278 REIKG
+3278 
-3283 VTGTSSKKAE
+3283 
-3293 NVQIKIETIKEKN
+3293 
-3306 GGRNVVMA
+3306 
-3314 TGTPISNTASELW
+3314 
-3327 VFMKYLMS
+3327 
-3335 EADMR
+3335 
-3340 RLGIY
+3340 
-3345 YFDDFVNNFG
+3345 
-3355 KIQTML
+3355 
-3361 EFTTSGKFKANTRFA
+3361 
-3376 GYDGLPELIRIW
+3376 
-3388 SSVSDTVLTKEVG
+3388 
-3401 QVNDQIPEIEM
+3401 
-3412 GQDQDVFL
+3412 
-3420 DQTPILHQY
+3420 
-3429 MNYVRSELEKF
+3429 
-3440 ENMSGSE
+3440 
-3447 KREKSYIPLQM
+3447 
-3458 FGKASAAAIDVRLV
+3458 
-3472 INQNIDDP
+3472 
-3480 HSKLN
+3480 
-3485 KAVDELYRTYSET
+3485 
-3498 KSYKGTAALFC
+3498 
-3509 DKYQNKVSGF
+3509 
-3519 NVFEDIKAKLVAKGI
+3519 
-3534 PEDQIEIMRPGM
+3534 
-3546 TDKKKQAI
+3546 
-3554 FDKVNSGAIRIIMGT
+3554 
-3569 TPTLGVG
+3569 
-3576 VNIQRRLH
+3576 
-3584 TLIHLDAPQR
+3584 
-3594 PMDYMQ
+3594 
-3600 RNGRI
+3600 
-3605 LRQGNLHKDW
+3605 
-3615 GKTVRIL
+3615 
-3622 RFGVKDTL
+3622 
-3630 DVTSYQ
+3630 
-3636 RLKTKAAFIDSIMNG
+3636 
-3651 GEILNDPLSSRTIE
+3651 
-3665 QEEEGIFD
+3665 
-3673 NPVAQLS
+3673 
-3680 GVESAMAKM
+3680 
-3689 SEERKLKRLRN
+3689 
-3700 KKTTWGRDQVYFNN
+3700 
-3714 QIKLHE
+3714 
-3720 EDIKKTKE
+3720 
-3728 YIEKIK
+3728 
-3734 SFVSRLDDVFPD
+3734 
-3746 RRVHNIKI
+3746 
-3754 DGVSAPNVEEAMKL
+3754 
-3768 LRAKSKGTTKIADK
+3768 
-3782 LKLRPSDNPVNVDF
+3782 
-3796 PISLDGHKATLSL
+3796 
-3809 VMVSG
+3809 
-3814 FGQDDAGY
+3814 
-3822 AKVSLLKSVQFECPD
+3822 
-3837 LGISR
+3837 
-3842 NTIDGTVSIPNA
+3842 
-3854 FEKVINDIISGA
+3854 
-3866 QSERQLN
+3866 
-3873 ALTDRVTQKE
+3873 
-3883 AEKKYAEER
+3883 
-3892 LASSRVF
+3892 
-3899 PEEKELQETERRVAE
+3899 
-3914 LTKQMDEELKAKEE
+3914 
-3928 KYATLDSDE
+3928 
-3937 ETIDFSETE
+3937 
-3946 EDGTDDE
+3946 
-3953 DDGYRFR
+3953 
-3960 SGTDDYGANNTIITR
+3960 
-3975 DEYINLIDRIAD
+3975 
-3987 ENASLSDVDFMSIG
+3987 
-4001 RQLATFH
+4001 
-4008 IEAGSRSF
+4008 
-4016 RAFIDAMVTD
+4016 
-4026 MGDRVRPYLK
+4026 
-4036 SFYNGA
+4036 
-4042 RDLPSLYK
+4042 
-4050 YTGDMDWYDKVSKT
+4050 
-4064 DVTRVVP
+4064 
-4071 IAKPAVEETPGVK
+4071 
-4084 DIKKAKRPRK
+4084 
-4094 NILAAKFEQFQ
+4094 
-4105 QEGDEYV
+4105 
-4112 KAFMPLYEKIK
+4112 
-4123 LDYYDTDRNR
+4123 
-4133 FTDDLD
+4133 
-4139 REYSIVHRNADKGLE
+4139 
-4154 WYSNGSEFFVR
+4154 
-4165 KTQNAAHNSN
+4165 
-4175 VSIQTK
+4175 
-4181 EVGEDPLYDVSRL
+4181 
-4194 TGIAYSSGN
+4194 
-4203 EIRSIRNLPIEE
+4203 
-4215 LYDKLSK
+4215 
-4222 ETPYARPRKNG
+4222 
-4233 KPVFYPY
+4233 
-4240 GVEVGERLLVE
+4240 
-4251 DPDPFPNGATPF
+4251 
-4263 DNKTHRMNL
+4263 
-4272 ITIRGH
+4272 
-4278 SLKSMLEAGY
+4278 
-4288 ALGAKEVSIDL
+4288 
-4299 VETDGSNVYY
+4299 
-4309 RLDFGEWKALGLT
+4309 
-4322 QTENPKAT
+4322 
-4330 LAHHVMLT
+4330 
-4338 DPQNAVPRADVRF
+4338 RF
-4351 RRAEQSGDVSSAAEA
+4351 RRAEREGNVSGAAEA
-4366 AIDFVRNATPKN
+4366 VSDFMRNATPKN
-4378 TTIDDVLRFKRVYHN
+4378 TSVDDVLRFLRVYHN

-4416 DHRFMGSGEGFQ
+4416 DHRFIGSGEGFQAHGWGSYFSVKDLADYASTNDGDTYDGIKITKNDKYVISKGGDTNTSLILFQAIRMGYRTNTAPQAEDTIAKFVEEKLSELSESQERRLAKQKRLLDALKGNEPWAMTTINSRWGKVITDPKTGYEYDTTYSLEESKQETYERIKEEAKKYRDALEFIERNPDYVKNFTSRAVRHKYQVEIPNPQTNRYLEEGALLTKEEESRIREAASDTKRIKYHRLNEERLEGRKVWEVYDLLSNVLNGADKASALLNKAGFVGIHYNGRIDGECYVIFNENDAKITDLIRFRRREAHLAGVHTLTTDNLRHALKMGGLANPSIAVYDTERGLPTRTFGEVALIAPHDLVDAKTGRHKGTYNRDAWTPPYPQVSYELTKRGEDALRSLSDKVRNLGDVASARLLMNEANQSDLSPATLETRLRTNEGVRKLYESEHRGEDYDSYVSSLTKSIEMEDFLFAGQRADGSWKRVPHTLDNVSKLMKRERAEGSKAYPFAYALSKLGSRYRSLSAIRKGEDLLSGKDPAKWEAIRKEFIDLANELQGEAKSLFDIRGEEHLAALLADGKNLFGRPLTVTEEARVSALREQMTALPTDYFETKVDRPVGLSEFVEAVVPDGTSPELVSELEKSGLKVSTYDSSKDGALNAAVLSAMDRADATDRGVRFRTGELNIEEVNRTFNEELEKYVSSSNHTTLQAPLTLGMPSSVLLSCGLPLSEITLPLSVIKKALVKHHLKLADLRNLPKALIDPLLVYEWGTKARSMIIVTDLNVGDNKLTVAIKIERGGRILEINEIASIHDKVAGRFLEDMTTATDGGLSEALRYVRDKKKALDWLGIAPPRGASAQANPKLSDIANIINGYENPKIEKATHTDPEHRFRRAEREGDVSGAAEAASDFMRNATPKNTSVDDVLRFLRVYHNSPHLLKKADGAFVDPESGERLGFDHRFMGSGEGNQ

-4452 YEEMPEMTIPKDD
+4452 YEGMPEMTISKDD

-4487 EGDVGSTFISPLER
+4487 EGDVGNTFISPLER
-4501 LYSDRN
+4501 LYADRS
-4507 AFNELYDSQED
+4507 AFDELYDSQED

-4526 VDFYKNRIEED
+4526 VDFYKNRLDED

-4546 VEIPNPSGSNYLGED
+4546 VEIPNLSDGNYLEED
-4561 APLSEKQASAIKQT
+4561 VPLSERQASAIKQT
-4575 MKEKSGS
+4575 MEEKSGD
-4582 EYDET
+4582 EYDEN
-4587 FYSDFANSHPDWNT
+4587 FYSDFANSYPDWNA
-4601 LSGGILYK
+4601 LSGGNLYK
-4609 TLSDYLLKEYT
+4609 NLSDYLLKEYT

-4641 IHYNGRR
+4641 IHYNGQR

-4653 VIFNEKDAKI
+4653 VIFNENDAKI
-4663 TEHIRFRRT
+4663 TDHVRYRRT
-4672 ERTDPKSM
+4672 ERTEPKSM
-4680 TDPINPQW
+4680 SDPINPQW
-4688 DGEWYSSEDLTGK
+4688 NGEWYSPEDLTGK
-4701 STADLLE
+4701 STADLLD
-4708 LPSAPATPEKR
+4708 LPTAPATPEKR

-4748 ESLRAPQPP
+4748 ESLMAPKPP

-4779 RDYLGSS
+4779 RDYLSSS

-4825 TSEQNIYQDMM
+4825 TPEQNVYQDLM
-4836 TQSSRELNI
+4836 TQSSRELNM

-4931 FGKSSNHIT
+4931 FDNPSNHIT
-4940 PEAYIASFEASVGKA
+4940 PEAYIASFEEAVGKA

-5090 IYMPSKQAPTIEE
+5090 IYTPSKQAPTIEE
-5103 LRHDAD
+5103 LRHDSDA
-5109 VRRQVAKLRMEQKR
+5109 RRQIAKLRMEQKR

-5147 RISDLNNS
+5147 KISDLNNS

-5163 TPLRGDS
+5163 KPLRGDS
-5170 REQEETS
+5170 KEQDETL

-5187 VEQQVHFSPQY
+5187 VEQQIHFSPQY

-5214 QDTRFYRSVGRYIEK
+5214 QDTKFYRSVGRYLEN
-5229 AGAINFVS
+5229 AGAINYVS

-5272 DFGWAYQR
+5272 DFGWGYQR
-5280 DFMANYAKVQ
+5280 AFMANYAKVQ
-5290 KTVLKYA
+5290 KTVLKYT

-5308 SGKYGT
+5308 PGKYGT

-5344 SDPSLKQKF
+5344 SDPTLKQKF
-5353 VNGKYGVANAFGLKQ
+5353 VNGKYGVVNAFGLKQ

-5387 TSRERGYSS
+5387 TSRERGFSS

-5438 RLGKHGAEW
+5438 RLGRHGAEW
-5447 CGTLFAGGL
+5447 CGTLFAGGI
-5456 AQGLLYALSAPD
+5456 AQGLLYALGAPD

-5477 WEMMTNLCMGDVKI
+5477 WEMMTNICIGDLKV

-5508 LAIAGKKDWQGSVID
+5508 LALAGKKDWQGGVID
-5523 GMQYLVGELLPNE
+5523 GTQYLIGELLPSE
-5536 AAALSN
+5536 AASLSN

-5547 DVTGNVKLNS
+5547 DVTGNVELNTT
-5557 KKVLRDVVPTAIQPE
+5557 KVLRDAIPTAVQPE

-5579 DFMGNPVYREPFIKS
+5579 DFMGNPVYREPFIKG

-5602 TLGKKRTKKVYKD
+5602 TLGKKRTKQVYKD
-5615 LSDKIWYAMGGSLER
+5615 LSDKIWYTMGGSLER
-5630 NDLMSRDE
+5630 NDRMSRDG
-5638 THILPDDVWL
+5638 THILPDDVL
-5648 NPSVI
+5648 INPSVI

-5658 GRTTGVGKTLADI
+5658 GRTTGIGKTMADI
-5671 ATCVSAASNGDPS
+5671 ATCVSAASSEDPS
-5684 DLRKL
+5684 ELRKL

-5711 LMDFYRSRQQTMSNL
+5711 LMDFYNSRQQTMSNL
-5726 RKAKEGKDLERYK
+5726 RKAKEGEDVERYK
-5739 EMTRRASEL
+5739 KMTERVDAM
-5748 APRMTGEQLTE
+5748 APQMTGEQLTE
-5759 KIWED
+5759 KIWAD
-5764 GTKDEKL
+5764 GTQDEKL

-5783 QIDKGTVTKEE
+5783 QIDKGKVTKEE

>member
-1 MNNNP
+1 MNGQP
-6 DNSLRNDI
+6 DKKGSIDSSI
-14 RGLYD
+14 SGLYSLLTD
-19 LVTEVGRQTKNPY
+19 EKAMNGDVFPGSMETLASDTQRAEVRQ
-32 PLSFQDFS
+32 
-40 RVMKKEENRRGLYDK
+40 GLYRK
-55 LSKRAGIGGTYED
+55 LHGRGIFTGSYED
-68 FEKAFFNPYASET
+68 FDNYFFNPYSQG
-81 NQVAALRSKTFTLD
+81 NQVATLRNKTFTRD
-95 PRKEMARQR
+95 PAKEMARNR
-104 ALMDASRGE
+104 ALMDASKGE
-113 YNPYGTSEVSYNPDR
+113 YNPYGTSEVSYRPEV
-128 SQRGTEIAP
+128 RGLGTNIAP

-145 TLPEIAT
+145 TLPEPKTPA
-152 STGPKTTR
+152 GDRPKTTR

-170 RGIHSGAQIAVADL
+170 RGIHGGAQIAVAEL
-184 LKGFGGNSDDE
+184 LKMFGGGDSDDE

-201 INQMEQDGTLSLE
+201 INQMEKDGTLSIDTI
-214 RVRGLRERLLK
+214 REMRKKLGTRIAT
-225 DLDSYTNSDIRFS
+225 YTPAGFIYTPPS
-238 GDYSKKARQAD
+238 GKIARQLD
-249 ALKLIEERMQRMGQD
+249 ALNLIEERMQRMGKD
-264 LTPEKRAVAL
+264 LSPEKRAVAL

-281 SEKGAIED
+281 SEKGASED
-289 KENPFVRWKEGAK
+289 KANHFVRWKEDAK
-302 DYMRKSE
+302 DYIRKSE

-322 ASVGGAIAG
+322 ASVGGALAG

-378 SPEDKA
+378 TPEEKA
-384 TISIG
+384 TIALG

-405 SKSISAIGKLTG
+405 SKSISAIGKLAG

-427 SLAKGIAGNEGVRKS
+427 SLAKGIAGNEGVRQS
-442 LSSMSEYA
+442 LSSLSEYA
-450 QKPLAIPLA
+450 QKPLTIPLA

-488 DRVWKNKEDQEAWA
+488 DRVWKDKEDQEAWA

-526 AGIQSVQVARMHRK
+526 SAIQSGQVAHMHRK
-540 EGLTLV
+540 EGLTIV
-546 QDEKNNLY
+546 QDAKNNLY
-554 EVIGS
+554 EVIGA

-566 LDRAGRQK
+566 LDQAGRQK

-580 VVDAIHYTPQ
+580 VVDAIHYTPE
-590 ERKKLQKAYDEATE
+590 ERQKSQKAYDDATE
-604 GLHPKEEVLTENQKR
+604 GLHPKEGVLTENQKR

-637 THPDVAEEE
+637 THPEVAEEE
-646 LNNPVALAGAKKAL
+646 LNSPVALAGAKKAL

-683 DGDADP
+683 DGETDP

-713 VTAQSRLTAIER
+713 VTAQSRLIALER
-725 SHQEEMAQMQSE
+725 SHQEAMARMQSE

-748 GDETARGA
+748 GDESARGA
-756 VISATITDADGKPKQ
+756 VISATMTDADGKPKQ
-771 VYVTGGVRVVTN
+771 VYVTGGVRVMTN
-783 ENGTVELLPTDDG
+783 EDGTVELLPTDDG

-805 VEGDEKGHIVQMD
+805 VDGEEKGHIVQMD

-831 DLVQASLDEAE
+831 DLVQAAVDEADA
-842 TAFRSEVQA
+842 AFLNEVQQ
-851 AEEQLSQEQAPQNAP
+851 AEEQASQSE
-866 EDAGDTTDDFMQS
+866 EGDAGDTTDDFMQS

-921 SGALD
+921 KGGLD

-949 EAARQRRSK
+949 EAARQRRSQ

-967 AEVKSDLGNLEKRM
+967 GEVKNDLGNLEKRM

-989 YRLYDDYVRAAEE
+989 YRLYDDYVRTAEE

-1007 LEARRRAEEEA
+1007 REAQKRAEEAA
-1018 LTPEERARREEE
+1018 LTPEERQRREEE
-1030 KRRKEQEIKDR
+1030 KRQLAQEKKER

-1067 VREYTEDPPRQARAR
+1067 VREYTEDPPRQARTR

-1109 FSQRPGETRIPVKR
+1109 FSQRPGETRVPVKR

-1133 SHKEGRMNPRH
+1133 SHKEGRMNPKH

-1169 NIRPD
+1169 DIRPD

-1198 NNRTDALQTMYDGEE
+1198 NNRTDALQTMYDGAE
-1213 RHAKSAELYKEYL
+1213 RHAKSAERYKEYL
-1226 KTHASEYGMTAE
+1226 KAHASDYGMTAE
-1238 QVDAMAHPVAVD
+1238 QVDAIAHPVAVD
-1250 VAEVSDSEAIRLGHR
+1250 LAEVSDSEAIRLGHR

-1273 GADTMNAQTVGEEL
+1273 GTDTMNAQTVGEEL

-1334 KFLLENGYITDT
+1334 KFLHENGYITDT

-1479 MQTQTEEQIA
+1479 LQTQTEEQIA
-1489 GALNKYYDL
+1489 NVLNQYYDL
-1498 VGANETGAKTQSLI
+1498 VGANETGAKMQSLM

-1549 AEDFRARRD
+1549 PEDFRARRD

-1575 DMARTLGVPTNPHE
+1575 DMARTLGVPLKLHE
-1589 NMSTL
+1589 DMSTL
-1594 PDEVRAGFDETHS
+1594 PEEVRAGFDETHF

-1652 VGYNQVLDGIASK
+1652 VGYNQVLDKLANK
-1665 LGEEEVLRAMK
+1665 LGEEEVLRAMS
-1676 EYCDGSQ
+1676 EYCNGSQ
-1683 DLADRVQVRIAMD
+1683 DLTDLGQVRIAMD

-1708 KKTVWEAVK
+1708 KKTVWESIK

-1754 ERQQEVATEVSPER
+1754 ERQQGVATEE
-1768 AEVRFRSNR
+1768 AEVKSGVRFRARKANGEEVDLPGVSYSDVRDHRGHRFVKASDGSIDFGEIREETGLTPGKIRLSEGFQSEYAGYGLLHMERPERKEQILKAGFSSAVNFAEYVAKNYTAIFRGKDRENGKPTYILQAPTSKSNI
-1777 SAADFARLRDA
+1777 LY
-1788 AIEQKGLVAP
+1788 
-1798 DLNQSSVKV
+1798 
-1807 THVERHS
+1807 VELSPEEGYWDINSGGPFS
-1814 FTGTG
+1814 FTYTKNKEIVWSLPALGHTLVTG
-1819 LQAIEKAMVWAQGRI
+1819 GMEFSAQQ
-1834 VKDHWYHKHMS
+1834 
-1845 DGFKYL
+1845 
-1851 IDGTSIEKY
+1851 
-1860 LSESSTTGSD
+1860 TG
-1870 NLGVHLATLK
+1870 
-1880 VLPRVINRSILAE
+1880 
-1893 THPDYGK
+1893 
-1900 VNGQRSADNGVNNP
+1900 
-1914 NMLVHRLYGAIEID
+1914 
-1928 GQLYRVKTTLHE
+1928 
-1940 RYSADDRAYDYM
+1940 DRQ
-1952 VTNMELV
+1952 
-1959 ISGSS
+1959 SG
-1964 TSDALTSSTNKH
+1964 N
-1976 TSTERLAV
+1976 
-1984 AKLLKGVE
+1984 
-1992 KSYDPGKLLLD
+1992 
-2003 ESATTGSE
+2003 
-2011 EPTIRFKRANTAFNG
+2011 
-2026 PSLFGE
+2026 
-2032 TDPRGVRQG
+2032 
-2041 LFNADGTP
+2041 
-2049 RTLEGQSTVKKASLF
+2049 
-2064 TNDTQESTTKKSE
+2064 
-2077 TEGSPQTQEAK
+2077 SPQTI
-2088 QAPKKTL
+2088 
-2095 KPSLFGEINKV
+2095 SLDDKG
-2106 VPLVSSGQVSIG
+2106 
-2118 DFAQTMVEKNSYGNV
+2118 T
-2133 NSRRESPQNR
+2133 
-2143 SVGGEAREEAQRA
+2143 
-2156 EPKRVDRSNDG
+2156 
-2167 NRSYDQTGGRGL
+2167 
-2179 LELFDNEQVEK
+2179 
-2190 TSSPNPKERHSS
+2190 
-2202 GREESSVNERQKP
+2202 ESSVYN
-2215 IQDRK
+2215 
-2220 REDDTGS
+2220 
-2227 ALPVGEALH
+2227 
-2236 PKNQNNYRVT
+2236 
-2246 EGEQPT
+2246 
-2252 TPAARYKANINAI
+2252 
-2265 DLYKK
+2265 KK
-2270 LSEEGRTPT
+2270 
-2279 KEEQKVLASY
+2279 
-2289 SGWGGLGQYFNVGA
+2289 
-2303 YRETLIDKLGKD
+2303 
-2315 GFDSAAMSVN
+2315 
-2325 SAYYTPFPII
+2325 
-2335 NSLWAAARKLGFRGG
+2335 
-2350 KILESS
+2350 
-2356 AGIGNILAAIP
+2356 
-2367 DDVNRVSTIH
+2367 
-2377 AVEIDDLSGN
+2377 
-2387 ILDMLYPDAKVDVS
+2387 
-2401 GFQNVSIAP
+2401 
-2410 GSIDLAITNVP
+2410 
-2421 FVSGLNV
+2421 
-2428 YDRENKDLSGLFR
+2428 
-2441 DLHDFV
+2441 
-2447 IAKNVRALRPGGLGV
+2447 
-2462 FITSSNT
+2462 
-2469 LDKSST
+2469 
-2475 LKNWLSTSGSA
+2475 
-2486 DVIGA
+2486 
-2491 FRLNNETFGGT
+2491 
-2502 KVTSDIIIIR
+2502 
-2512 KRVNG
+2512 
-2517 KIDPHAIDVSGT
+2517 
-2529 SIYKMSAGTYDSD
+2529 
-2542 THTPITINTY
+2542 
-2552 FVNHPEF
+2552 
-2559 MGGEPSI
+2559 
-2566 GFDQGDTS
+2566 
-2574 YRPMA
+2574 
-2579 IGVYPTQSVDQ
+2579 
-2590 DRALSSWVSSL
+2590 
-2601 GSIKQEPAIRQQE
+2601 
-2614 TSADYDSTDKI
+2614 
-2625 QGSILID
+2625 
-2632 SSGRICC
+2632 
-2639 SDKGLAVPLEGINEN
+2639 
-2654 KVRGYTKQEAVRDY
+2654 
-2668 VELKSALDNLIRYQL
+2668 
-2683 ENTTDEG
+2683 DE
-2690 IETFIRALNTAYDT
+2690 
-2704 FVGKYGYLNDNL
+2704 
-2716 GISFIKNNDSE
+2716 
-2727 FASVAALEDV
+2727 
-2737 TLTDKD
+2737 
-2743 DKNGRPIKRYEKTE
+2743 
-2757 IFRSRQIAGPKKY
+2757 
-2770 KISNLTDGIQ
+2770 
-2780 VSLYKN
+2780 
-2786 GSVDVDFIAESL
+2786 
-2798 GMEKET
+2798 
-2804 TRRQLLTEELVYED
+2804 
-2818 PDGGELIVSYLYQS
+2818 
-2832 GDIRQKIKIAE
+2832 
-2843 EALSRDGGE
+2843 
-2852 RFESNLKALR
+2852 
-2862 AVVPPSIPAHL
+2862 
-2873 VPLKLGS
+2873 
-2880 TWAPTKLLDDYL
+2880 
-2892 KAKTGR
+2892 
-2898 EATFNHAG
+2898 
-2906 DIWTM
+2906 
-2911 TKSPMSELSWQER
+2911 
-2924 MDIANKDADM
+2924 
-2934 GVRSSLVHKTVP
+2934 
-2946 FSELVVYALNNGRPD
+2946 
-2961 FSYSYKNEY
+2961 
-2970 GDRETVRDKEAT
+2970 
-2982 DLARQKIE
+2982 
-2990 DLREDYVSWV
+2990 
-3000 SDYLQEKQEVAK
+3000 
-3012 EIEEVYNNTFNSY
+3012 
-3025 VTPRIPDNMLP
+3025 
-3036 SLFEG
+3036 
-3041 SANGISLYPHQKRA
+3041 
-3055 VLKTM
+3055 
-3060 NQSVMLAHEVGTGKT
+3060 
-3075 FTLISSAMEMRRLG
+3075 
-3089 IAKKPMIVVQNATIG
+3089 
-3104 QFASSAKKLYPAAK
+3104 
-3118 ILALDDTDR
+3118 
-3127 GKSGRMR
+3127 
-3134 FYGKIKYADWDMV
+3134 
-3147 IVPQSTFELIANS
+3147 
-3160 PAREEA
+3160 
-3166 YKLKR
+3166 
-3171 IDEIE
+3171 
-3176 HVISV
+3176 
-3181 LEDQQSEDNLENNSI
+3181 
-3196 SQKIRQLRRQ
+3196 
-3206 VSDQKSDMALA
+3206 
-3217 KVKRMS
+3217 S
-3223 EKSKQKKISN
+3223 EK
-3233 VSARIDKL
+3233 
-3241 LDKAVDEEQYFEDL
+3241 
-3255 GIDALLIDEAHNYKN
+3255 
-3270 LNFSTALG
+3270 
-3278 REIKG
+3278 
-3283 VTGTSSKKAE
+3283 
-3293 NVQIKIETIKEKN
+3293 
-3306 GGRNVVMA
+3306 
-3314 TGTPISNTASELW
+3314 
-3327 VFMKYLMS
+3327 
-3335 EADMR
+3335 
-3340 RLGIY
+3340 
-3345 YFDDFVNNFG
+3345 
-3355 KIQTML
+3355 
-3361 EFTTSGKFKANTRFA
+3361 
-3376 GYDGLPELIRIW
+3376 
-3388 SSVSDTVLTKEVG
+3388 
-3401 QVNDQIPEIEM
+3401 
-3412 GQDQDVFL
+3412 
-3420 DQTPILHQY
+3420 
-3429 MNYVRSELEKF
+3429 
-3440 ENMSGSE
+3440 
-3447 KREKSYIPLQM
+3447 
-3458 FGKASAAAIDVRLV
+3458 
-3472 INQNIDDP
+3472 
-3480 HSKLN
+3480 
-3485 KAVDELYRTYSET
+3485 
-3498 KSYKGTAALFC
+3498 
-3509 DKYQNKVSGF
+3509 
-3519 NVFEDIKAKLVAKGI
+3519 
-3534 PEDQIEIMRPGM
+3534 
-3546 TDKKKQAI
+3546 
-3554 FDKVNSGAIRIIMGT
+3554 
-3569 TPTLGVG
+3569 
-3576 VNIQRRLH
+3576 
-3584 TLIHLDAPQR
+3584 
-3594 PMDYMQ
+3594 
-3600 RNGRI
+3600 
-3605 LRQGNLHKDW
+3605 
-3615 GKTVRIL
+3615 
-3622 RFGVKDTL
+3622 
-3630 DVTSYQ
+3630 
-3636 RLKTKAAFIDSIMNG
+3636 
-3651 GEILNDPLSSRTIE
+3651 
-3665 QEEEGIFD
+3665 
-3673 NPVAQLS
+3673 
-3680 GVESAMAKM
+3680 
-3689 SEERKLKRLRN
+3689 
-3700 KKTTWGRDQVYFNN
+3700 
-3714 QIKLHE
+3714 
-3720 EDIKKTKE
+3720 
-3728 YIEKIK
+3728 
-3734 SFVSRLDDVFPD
+3734 
-3746 RRVHNIKI
+3746 
-3754 DGVSAPNVEEAMKL
+3754 
-3768 LRAKSKGTTKIADK
+3768 
-3782 LKLRPSDNPVNVDF
+3782 
-3796 PISLDGHKATLSL
+3796 
-3809 VMVSG
+3809 
-3814 FGQDDAGY
+3814 
-3822 AKVSLLKSVQFECPD
+3822 
-3837 LGISR
+3837 
-3842 NTIDGTVSIPNA
+3842 
-3854 FEKVINDIISGA
+3854 
-3866 QSERQLN
+3866 
-3873 ALTDRVTQKE
+3873 
-3883 AEKKYAEER
+3883 
-3892 LASSRVF
+3892 
-3899 PEEKELQETERRVAE
+3899 
-3914 LTKQMDEELKAKEE
+3914 
-3928 KYATLDSDE
+3928 
-3937 ETIDFSETE
+3937 
-3946 EDGTDDE
+3946 
-3953 DDGYRFR
+3953 
-3960 SGTDDYGANNTIITR
+3960 
-3975 DEYINLIDRIAD
+3975 
-3987 ENASLSDVDFMSIG
+3987 
-4001 RQLATFH
+4001 
-4008 IEAGSRSF
+4008 
-4016 RAFIDAMVTD
+4016 
-4026 MGDRVRPYLK
+4026 
-4036 SFYNGA
+4036 
-4042 RDLPSLYK
+4042 
-4050 YTGDMDWYDKVSKT
+4050 
-4064 DVTRVVP
+4064 
-4071 IAKPAVEETPGVK
+4071 
-4084 DIKKAKRPRK
+4084 
-4094 NILAAKFEQFQ
+4094 
-4105 QEGDEYV
+4105 
-4112 KAFMPLYEKIK
+4112 
-4123 LDYYDTDRNR
+4123 
-4133 FTDDLD
+4133 
-4139 REYSIVHRNADKGLE
+4139 
-4154 WYSNGSEFFVR
+4154 
-4165 KTQNAAHNSN
+4165 
-4175 VSIQTK
+4175 
-4181 EVGEDPLYDVSRL
+4181 
-4194 TGIAYSSGN
+4194 
-4203 EIRSIRNLPIEE
+4203 
-4215 LYDKLSK
+4215 
-4222 ETPYARPRKNG
+4222 
-4233 KPVFYPY
+4233 
-4240 GVEVGERLLVE
+4240 
-4251 DPDPFPNGATPF
+4251 
-4263 DNKTHRMNL
+4263 
-4272 ITIRGH
+4272 
-4278 SLKSMLEAGY
+4278 
-4288 ALGAKEVSIDL
+4288 
-4299 VETDGSNVYY
+4299 
-4309 RLDFGEWKALGLT
+4309 
-4322 QTENPKAT
+4322 
-4330 LAHHVMLT
+4330 
-4338 DPQNAVPRADVRF
+4338 RF
-4351 RRAEQSGDVSSAAEA
+4351 RRAERAGDVSGAAEA
-4366 AIDFVRNATPKN
+4366 VSDFMRNATPKN
-4378 TTIDDVLRFKRVYHN
+4378 TSVDDVLRFLRVYHN

-4416 DHRFMGSGEGFQ
+4416 DHRFMGSGEGAQ

-4439 DLEGYGQTEQLIP
+4439 DLADYATP
-4452 YEEMPEMTIPKDD
+4452 
-4465 LSRYTDEQ
+4465 S
-4473 KRWAEMILDLYNDG
+4473 A
-4487 EGDVGSTFISPLER
+4487 DVFNGMHIMENEAYVTSKGGSTNTAFILFLSIRDCCMKSSSTLNEKIVKKAVKEDLEER
-4501 LYSDRN
+4501 IQLT
-4507 AFNELYDSQED
+4507 ELYARREGRLLEALKDNEPWAVAATSNVLGGTIIDPKTGYKYQTHPDYSVDKVRLTYKGFQRSVDGYKDVLSFTENNPD
-4518 ANTRWDDF
+4518 YVKYF
-4526 VDFYKNRIEED
+4526 VEKAAR
-4537 VRPFHNKYV
+4537 HKYS
-4546 VEIPNPSGSNYLGED
+4546 VEIPDPSVYEYINERE
-4561 APLSEKQASAIKQT
+4561 PLSDRATDLLFKAMREDPLPLGKLDPR
-4575 MKEKSGS
+4575 EVYGV
-4582 EYDET
+4582 
-4587 FYSDFANSHPDWNT
+4587 
-4601 LSGGILYK
+4601 SGGDIYRSIARKFQLHG
-4609 TLSDYLLKEYT
+4609 D
-4620 DSPSQAAQW
+4620 PSQKTHIGSSRAA
-4629 TSEMLNEAGFVG
+4629 SEWLSRAGIVG
-4641 IHYNGRR
+4641 IHYIGRV

-4680 TDPINPQW
+4680 SDPINPQW

-4701 STADLLE
+4701 STADLLD
-4708 LPSAPATPEKR
+4708 LPAAPATPEKL
-4719 PTQSVAEYAETM
+4719 PTQSVASSAETM

-4748 ESLRAPQPP
+4748 ENLRAPQPP
-4757 KITDGMSL
+4757 RITDGMSL

-4779 RDYLGSS
+4779 RDYLSSS

-4791 ALVTTKGRFIRYMV
+4791 ALVTTNGRFIRYMV

-4825 TSEQNIYQDMM
+4825 TPERNIYQDMM
-4836 TQSSRELNI
+4836 TQSSRELNM

-4955 NAEALCDDMRKMSRW
+4955 NAEALCDNMRKMSRW

-5001 GFKVTEESDRNAYER
+5001 GFKITEESDRNAYER

-5045 VVRNQDLL
+5045 VVRNRDLL

-5103 LRHDAD
+5103 LRHDTD

-5147 RISDLNNS
+5147 KISDLNNS

-5187 VEQQVHFSPQY
+5187 VEQQIHFSPQY

-5684 DLRKL
+5684 ELRKL

>member
-1 MNNNP
+1 MYGQP
-6 DNSLRNDI
+6 DKKGSVDSSI
-14 RGLYD
+14 SGLYSLLTD
-19 LVTEVGRQTKNPY
+19 EKTMNGDVFPGNMETLASDTQRAEVRQ
-32 PLSFQDFS
+32 
-40 RVMKKEENRRGLYDK
+40 GLYRK
-55 LSKRAGIGGTYED
+55 LHGRGIFTGSYED
-68 FEKAFFNPYASET
+68 FDNYFFNPYSQG
-81 NQVAALRSKTFTLD
+81 NQVAALRNKTFTLD

-104 ALMDASRGE
+104 ALIDASMGE

-128 SQRGTEIAP
+128 RMRGTEIAP
-137 IDLVDSED
+137 IDLVESED
-145 TLPEIAT
+145 TLPEIVT

-160 TFWGGVVSGA
+160 TFGGGVVSGL
-170 RGIHSGAQIAVADL
+170 RGIHGGAQIAVADL

-249 ALKLIEERMQRMGQD
+249 ALKLIEESMQRMGQD
-264 LTPEKRAVAL
+264 LTPARREVAL
-274 DAMRSDL
+274 DAMRSEL
-281 SEKGAIED
+281 SEKGASED
-289 KENPFVRWKEGAK
+289 KANPFVRWKEGAK

-322 ASVGGAIAG
+322 ASVGGALAG
-331 QAISMIPG
+331 QALSMIPG
-339 AAPVGQAISWASIGA
+339 LAPVGQAISWASIGA
-354 QTISS
+354 QTLSS

-384 TISIG
+384 TIALG
-389 YMAAEFGGD
+389 YMATEFGGD

-405 SKSISAIGKLTG
+405 SKSISAIGKLAG

-427 SLAKGIAGNEGVRKS
+427 SLAKGIAGNEGVRQS

-477 SLTTLAQNGAL
+477 SLTTLAQSGAL
-488 DRVWKNKEDQEAWA
+488 DRVWKSKEDQEAWS

-526 AGIQSVQVARMHRK
+526 SAIQSGQVAHMHRK

-580 VVDAIHYTPQ
+580 VVDAIHYTPE
-590 ERKKLQKAYDEATE
+590 ERQKSQKAYDEATE

-624 SATEQQQSPIYRA
+624 TATEQQQSPIYRA
-637 THPDVAEEE
+637 THPEVAEEE
-646 LNNPVALAGAKKAL
+646 LNSPVALAGAKQAL

-667 NEEVRA
+667 NEEVKA

-683 DGDADP
+683 DGEADP

-713 VTAQSRLTAIER
+713 VTAQSRLATIER
-725 SHQEEMAQMQSE
+725 SHQEAMAQMQRE
-737 LTKEWSAKSVV
+737 LTREWIAKSVV

-756 VISATITDADGKPKQ
+756 VISATITDADGKPRQ

-783 ENGTVELLPTDDG
+783 EDGTVELLPADDD

-805 VEGDEKGHIVQMD
+805 VDGEEKGHIVQMD

-831 DLVQASLDEAE
+831 DMVQASLDEAE

-851 AEEQLSQEQAPQNAP
+851 AEEQLSQKDAEDAEDA
-866 EDAGDTTDDFMQS
+866 EDAGDATDDFMQS

-910 EDFVASLPLSK
+910 EDFVSSLPLSK

-931 PEQTLRVNEAAL
+931 PEQTLSVNEAAL

-958 VGAERAKLE
+958 VGAERSKLE
-967 AEVKSDLGNLEKRM
+967 AEVKNDLGNLEKRM

-989 YRLYDDYVRAAEE
+989 YRLYDDYVRTAEE

-1007 LEARRRAEEEA
+1007 REAQRRAEEEA
-1018 LTPEERARREEE
+1018 LTPEERQRREEE
-1030 KRRKEQEIKDR
+1030 KRQLAQEKKER

-1067 VREYTEDPPRQARAR
+1067 VREYTEDPPRQARTR

-1091 VYRQEPMTVE
+1091 VYRQEPMEIE

-1109 FSQRPGETRIPVKR
+1109 FSQRPGETRVPVKR

-1133 SHKEGRMNPRH
+1133 SHKEGQMNPKH

-1169 NIRPD
+1169 DIRPD

-1213 RHAKSAELYKEYL
+1213 RHAKSAERYKEYL
-1226 KTHASEYGMTAE
+1226 KAHASEYGMTAE
-1238 QVDAMAHPVAVD
+1238 QVEAMAHPVAVD

-1334 KFLLENGYITDT
+1334 KFLLRNGYITDT

-1357 GKRVVTAEAKTALKD
+1357 GKHVVTAEAKTALKD

-1430 LRQDPDFAGLTNF
+1430 LRQDPDFAGQTNF

-1489 GALNKYYDL
+1489 SVLNQYYDL
-1498 VGANETGAKTQSLI
+1498 VGANETGAKTQSLM

-1536 SGREKHYRFRRDV
+1536 SGREKHYRFRRDGAEVSRRDV
-1549 AEDFRARRD
+1549 AEDFRTRRD
-1558 ALADRI
+1558 ALADRL

-1575 DMARTLGVPTNPHE
+1575 DMSRTFGVPLKLHKD
-1589 NMSTL
+1589 MSTL
-1594 PDEVRAGFDETHS
+1594 PEEVRAGFDETHF

-1652 VGYNQVLDGIASK
+1652 VGYNQVLDNLANK
-1665 LGEEEVLRAMK
+1665 LGEEEVLRAMS
-1676 EYCDGSQ
+1676 EYCNGSQ
-1683 DLADRVQVRIAMD
+1683 DLTNLGQVRIAMD

-1708 KKTVWEAVK
+1708 KKTVWESIK

-1754 ERQQEVATEVSPER
+1754 ERQQGVATEVSPER
-1768 AEVRFRSNR
+1768 AEVRMRAKRSVPEVSYSDEMDSNGSRFIYASNGSVDFGEIKAETGLPAGGIRLSEGFQNKETRTGYGLLHLEANHGEEIR
-1777 SAADFARLRDA
+1777 SAGF
-1788 AIEQKGLVAP
+1788 
-1798 DLNQSSVKV
+1798 SSVRDF
-1807 THVERHS
+1807 VEFVAKGYQTIKLGSTRPGGGQT
-1814 FTGTG
+1814 F
-1819 LQAIEKAMVWAQGRI
+1819 LIE
-1834 VKDHWYHKHMS
+1834 
-1845 DGFKYL
+1845 L
-1851 IDGTSIEKY
+1851 
-1860 LSESSTTGSD
+1860 SD
-1870 NLGVHLATLK
+1870 NHSHTLFIECAEDTESGKPYWIVNSGGVFREGYSDKKAVVWSVPALG
-1880 VLPRVINRSILAE
+1880 
-1893 THPDYGK
+1893 
-1900 VNGQRSADNGVNNP
+1900 DNV
-1914 NMLVHRLYGAIEID
+1914 
-1928 GQLYRVKTTLHE
+1928 
-1940 RYSADDRAYDYM
+1940 
-1952 VTNMELV
+1952 
-1959 ISGSS
+1959 S
-1964 TSDALTSSTNKH
+1964 TDTAKFDTSSEERTKSENAMSGNSSQTTALRKD
-1976 TSTERLAV
+1976 TESTDGEQPRGSEKRFRRAERAGDVSGAAEAASDFMRNATPKNTTVDDVLRFLRV
-1984 AKLLKGVE
+1984 YHNSPHLLK
-1992 KSYDPGKLLLD
+1992 K
-2003 ESATTGSE
+2003 
-2011 EPTIRFKRANTAFNG
+2011 
-2026 PSLFGE
+2026 
-2032 TDPRGVRQG
+2032 
-2041 LFNADGTP
+2041 ADGTFVDP
-2049 RTLEGQSTVKKASLF
+2049 ETGERLGFDHRFIGSGEGFQAHGWGSYFSVKDLEEYATPSANVFNGMRVTQNEAYVISNGGSTHTAYLLFLTIRDCCMRSSSTLNEKTVKKAVKEDLERRIQEEELSTKREGRLLEALKD
-2064 TNDTQESTTKKSE
+2064 NEPWAVAAISPLQESTVTDQKTGYRYTAYSGYSVENVRGLYERARHGVDSYKEILAFTERNPDYVEHFATKATRHKYVVE
-2077 TEGSPQTQEAK
+2077 IPDPDTNHYIEENRQLTKHEVEMIRDALNDNPEAK
-2088 QAPKKTL
+2088 D
-2095 KPSLFGEINKV
+2095 S
-2106 VPLVSSGQVSIG
+2106 PL
-2118 DFAQTMVEKNSYGNV
+2118 M
-2133 NSRRESPQNR
+2133 
-2143 SVGGEAREEAQRA
+2143 
-2156 EPKRVDRSNDG
+2156 
-2167 NRSYDQTGGRGL
+2167 
-2179 LELFDNEQVEK
+2179 
-2190 TSSPNPKERHSS
+2190 
-2202 GREESSVNERQKP
+2202 
-2215 IQDRK
+2215 
-2220 REDDTGS
+2220 
-2227 ALPVGEALH
+2227 
-2236 PKNQNNYRVT
+2236 
-2246 EGEQPT
+2246 
-2252 TPAARYKANINAI
+2252 
-2265 DLYKK
+2265 
-2270 LSEEGRTPT
+2270 
-2279 KEEQKVLASY
+2279 
-2289 SGWGGLGQYFNVGA
+2289 
-2303 YRETLIDKLGKD
+2303 
-2315 GFDSAAMSVN
+2315 
-2325 SAYYTPFPII
+2325 
-2335 NSLWAAARKLGFRGG
+2335 
-2350 KILESS
+2350 
-2356 AGIGNILAAIP
+2356 
-2367 DDVNRVSTIH
+2367 
-2377 AVEIDDLSGN
+2377 
-2387 ILDMLYPDAKVDVS
+2387 DML
-2401 GFQNVSIAP
+2401 
-2410 GSIDLAITNVP
+2410 
-2421 FVSGLNV
+2421 
-2428 YDRENKDLSGLFR
+2428 R
-2441 DLHDFV
+2441 
-2447 IAKNVRALRPGGLGV
+2447 
-2462 FITSSNT
+2462 
-2469 LDKSST
+2469 
-2475 LKNWLSTSGSA
+2475 
-2486 DVIGA
+2486 
-2491 FRLNNETFGGT
+2491 
-2502 KVTSDIIIIR
+2502 
-2512 KRVNG
+2512 
-2517 KIDPHAIDVSGT
+2517 
-2529 SIYKMSAGTYDSD
+2529 
-2542 THTPITINTY
+2542 
-2552 FVNHPEF
+2552 
-2559 MGGEPSI
+2559 
-2566 GFDQGDTS
+2566 
-2574 YRPMA
+2574 
-2579 IGVYPTQSVDQ
+2579 
-2590 DRALSSWVSSL
+2590 
-2601 GSIKQEPAIRQQE
+2601 
-2614 TSADYDSTDKI
+2614 
-2625 QGSILID
+2625 
-2632 SSGRICC
+2632 
-2639 SDKGLAVPLEGINEN
+2639 
-2654 KVRGYTKQEAVRDY
+2654 RGYTGGEVYELLSLGRGEEQASRLLNKAGFVGIHYNGQWDGECYVIFNEKDAKIVDY
-2668 VELKSALDNLIRYQL
+2668 VRFRRGKAHLAGVHTLTTDNLRH
-2683 ENTTDEG
+2683 
-2690 IETFIRALNTAYDT
+2690 ALKMGGLANPSIAVYDT
-2704 FVGKYGYLNDNL
+2704 ERGLPTRTFG
-2716 GISFIKNNDSE
+2716 E
-2727 FASVAALEDV
+2727 VAL
-2737 TLTDKD
+2737 
-2743 DKNGRPIKRYEKTE
+2743 
-2757 IFRSRQIAGPKKY
+2757 IAPRD
-2770 KISNLTDGIQ
+2770 L
-2780 VSLYKN
+2780 
-2786 GSVDVDFIAESL
+2786 VD
-2798 GMEKET
+2798 
-2804 TRRQLLTEELVYED
+2804 
-2818 PDGGELIVSYLYQS
+2818 
-2832 GDIRQKIKIAE
+2832 
-2843 EALSRDGGE
+2843 
-2852 RFESNLKALR
+2852 
-2862 AVVPPSIPAHL
+2862 
-2873 VPLKLGS
+2873 
-2880 TWAPTKLLDDYL
+2880 
-2892 KAKTGR
+2892 AKTGR
-2898 EATFNHAG
+2898 HKGTYNRDAWTPTYPQVSYELTKSGEDALRSLSDKVRNLGDVASARLLMNEANQSDLSPATIETRLRTNEGIRKLYEYEHVGEDFDSYVSSLAKSIEMKDFLFAGQRADGSWKRVPHTLDNVSKLMKKESAEGSKAYPFAYALSKLGSRYRSLSAIRKGEDLLSGKDPAKWEATRKEFADLANELQGEAKSLF
-2906 DIWTM
+2906 DIRGEEHLAALLADGENLFGRPLTVTEEARVSALREQM
-2911 TKSPMSELSWQER
+2911 KALPTDYFETKVDRPVGLSEFVEAVVPEGTSP
-2924 MDIANKDADM
+2924 
-2934 GVRSSLVHKTVP
+2934 
-2946 FSELVVYALNNGRPD
+2946 ELVAELEKSGLKVSTYDSTKEGAM
-2961 FSYSYKNEY
+2961 NE
-2970 GDRETVRDKEAT
+2970 
-2982 DLARQKIE
+2982 
-2990 DLREDYVSWV
+2990 
-3000 SDYLQEKQEVAK
+3000 
-3012 EIEEVYNNTFNSY
+3012 
-3025 VTPRIPDNMLP
+3025 
-3036 SLFEG
+3036 
-3041 SANGISLYPHQKRA
+3041 A
-3055 VLKTM
+3055 VL
-3060 NQSVMLAHEVGTGKT
+3060 
-3075 FTLISSAMEMRRLG
+3075 SAMDR
-3089 IAKKPMIVVQNATIG
+3089 ADA
-3104 QFASSAKKLYPAAK
+3104 
-3118 ILALDDTDR
+3118 TDR
-3127 GKSGRMR
+3127 G
-3134 FYGKIKYADWDMV
+3134 V
-3147 IVPQSTFELIANS
+3147 
-3160 PAREEA
+3160 
-3166 YKLKR
+3166 
-3171 IDEIE
+3171 
-3176 HVISV
+3176 
-3181 LEDQQSEDNLENNSI
+3181 
-3196 SQKIRQLRRQ
+3196 
-3206 VSDQKSDMALA
+3206 
-3217 KVKRMS
+3217 
-3223 EKSKQKKISN
+3223 
-3233 VSARIDKL
+3233 
-3241 LDKAVDEEQYFEDL
+3241 
-3255 GIDALLIDEAHNYKN
+3255 
-3270 LNFSTALG
+3270 
-3278 REIKG
+3278 
-3283 VTGTSSKKAE
+3283 
-3293 NVQIKIETIKEKN
+3293 
-3306 GGRNVVMA
+3306 
-3314 TGTPISNTASELW
+3314 
-3327 VFMKYLMS
+3327 
-3335 EADMR
+3335 
-3340 RLGIY
+3340 
-3345 YFDDFVNNFG
+3345 
-3355 KIQTML
+3355 
-3361 EFTTSGKFKANTRFA
+3361 
-3376 GYDGLPELIRIW
+3376 
-3388 SSVSDTVLTKEVG
+3388 
-3401 QVNDQIPEIEM
+3401 
-3412 GQDQDVFL
+3412 
-3420 DQTPILHQY
+3420 
-3429 MNYVRSELEKF
+3429 
-3440 ENMSGSE
+3440 
-3447 KREKSYIPLQM
+3447 
-3458 FGKASAAAIDVRLV
+3458 
-3472 INQNIDDP
+3472 
-3480 HSKLN
+3480 
-3485 KAVDELYRTYSET
+3485 
-3498 KSYKGTAALFC
+3498 
-3509 DKYQNKVSGF
+3509 
-3519 NVFEDIKAKLVAKGI
+3519 
-3534 PEDQIEIMRPGM
+3534 
-3546 TDKKKQAI
+3546 
-3554 FDKVNSGAIRIIMGT
+3554 
-3569 TPTLGVG
+3569 
-3576 VNIQRRLH
+3576 
-3584 TLIHLDAPQR
+3584 
-3594 PMDYMQ
+3594 
-3600 RNGRI
+3600 
-3605 LRQGNLHKDW
+3605 
-3615 GKTVRIL
+3615 
-3622 RFGVKDTL
+3622 
-3630 DVTSYQ
+3630 
-3636 RLKTKAAFIDSIMNG
+3636 
-3651 GEILNDPLSSRTIE
+3651 
-3665 QEEEGIFD
+3665 
-3673 NPVAQLS
+3673 
-3680 GVESAMAKM
+3680 
-3689 SEERKLKRLRN
+3689 
-3700 KKTTWGRDQVYFNN
+3700 
-3714 QIKLHE
+3714 
-3720 EDIKKTKE
+3720 
-3728 YIEKIK
+3728 
-3734 SFVSRLDDVFPD
+3734 
-3746 RRVHNIKI
+3746 
-3754 DGVSAPNVEEAMKL
+3754 
-3768 LRAKSKGTTKIADK
+3768 
-3782 LKLRPSDNPVNVDF
+3782 
-3796 PISLDGHKATLSL
+3796 
-3809 VMVSG
+3809 
-3814 FGQDDAGY
+3814 
-3822 AKVSLLKSVQFECPD
+3822 
-3837 LGISR
+3837 
-3842 NTIDGTVSIPNA
+3842 
-3854 FEKVINDIISGA
+3854 
-3866 QSERQLN
+3866 
-3873 ALTDRVTQKE
+3873 
-3883 AEKKYAEER
+3883 
-3892 LASSRVF
+3892 
-3899 PEEKELQETERRVAE
+3899 
-3914 LTKQMDEELKAKEE
+3914 
-3928 KYATLDSDE
+3928 
-3937 ETIDFSETE
+3937 
-3946 EDGTDDE
+3946 
-3953 DDGYRFR
+3953 RFR
-3960 SGTDDYGANNTIITR
+3960 TGDIRDIQADDYGSKNMIVTKE
-3975 DEYINLIDRIAD
+3975 EYANLIDRLRD
-3987 ENASLSDVDFMSIG
+3987 TNTPLSDVDFMSIG

-4016 RAFIDAMVTD
+4016 RDFVDAMITD

-4042 RDLPSLYK
+4042 RDLPSMYK
-4050 YTGDMDWYDKVSKT
+4050 YTNDMDWYDKVSQT
-4064 DVTRVVP
+4064 DVTRVAS
-4071 IAKPAVEETPGVK
+4071 IAKNAEEETPAVK
-4084 DIKKAKRPRK
+4084 DTEKAKDTKKAKRPRK
-4094 NILAAKFEQFQ
+4094 NILAAKFERLP
-4105 QEGDEYV
+4105 QEGNEYV

-4123 LDYYDTDRNR
+4123 LYYHDMDRKGY
-4133 FTDDLD
+4133 TEDLD
-4139 REYSIVHRNADKGLE
+4139 REFSIVHRDAEKGLE
-4154 WYSNGSEFFVR
+4154 WYSNGSDFFVR
-4165 KTQNAAHNSN
+4165 KYRPESESDN
-4175 VSIQTK
+4175 VSIKTK
-4181 EVGEDPLYDVSRL
+4181 EIENDDLYDISDLVDV
-4194 TGIAYSSGN
+4194 AYSTG
-4203 EIRSIRNLPIEE
+4203 EVVRSIHNLPIED
-4215 LYDKLSK
+4215 LYDKLVK
-4222 ETPYARPRKNG
+4222 GTPYSKPRLNG
-4233 KPVFYPY
+4233 KPTFFPY

-4251 DPDPFPNGATPF
+4251 DTEPLPYPTPY
-4263 DNKTHRMNL
+4263 DDETHRMKL
-4272 ITIRGH
+4272 VTIPGH
-4278 SLKSMLEAGY
+4278 SLKNMLEVAY
-4288 ALGAKEVSIDL
+4288 SLGAKEVSIDL
-4299 VETDGSNVYY
+4299 IDSGEPDMYY
-4309 RLDFGEWKALGLT
+4309 RLDFGEWKALGFT
-4322 QTENPKAT
+4322 HTENPKAT
-4330 LAHHVMLT
+4330 QARHLMLT
-4338 DPQNAVPRADVRF
+4338 DPQSEAANADFRF
-4351 RRAEQSGDVSSAAEA
+4351 RRAESAGDVSGAAA
-4366 AIDFVRNATPKN
+4366 AASDFVRNATPKN
-4378 TTIDDVLRFKRVYHN
+4378 TTVDDVLRFLRVYHN

-4416 DHRFMGSGEGFQ
+4416 DHRFMGSGEGAQ

-4452 YEEMPEMTIPKDD
+4452 YEGMPDMTISKDD

-4487 EGDVGSTFISPLER
+4487 EGDVGNTFISPLER
-4501 LYSDRN
+4501 LYADRS
-4507 AFNELYDSQED
+4507 AFDELYDSQED

-4526 VDFYKNRIEED
+4526 MDFYKNRLEED

-4546 VEIPNPSGSNYLGED
+4546 VEIPNLSDGNYLEED

-4575 MKEKSGS
+4575 MMEKSGS

-4601 LSGGILYK
+4601 LSGGNLYK

-4620 DSPSQAAQW
+4620 DSHSQAAQW
-4629 TSEMLNEAGFVG
+4629 TSEMLNEAGFIG
-4641 IHYNGRR
+4641 IHYNGQR

-4701 STADLLE
+4701 STADLLD
-4708 LPSAPATPEKR
+4708 LPAAPAVPEKR
-4719 PTQSVAEYAETM
+4719 PMQSVAEYAETM
-4731 SRHYADPR
+4731 SQHYADPR
-4739 VRFRTGAHK
+4739 VRFRTGAHT
-4748 ESLRAPQPP
+4748 ETLRAPQPP
-4757 KITDGMSL
+4757 RITDGMSL

-4779 RDYLGSS
+4779 RDYLSSS

-4825 TSEQNIYQDMM
+4825 TPEQNIYQDMM
-4836 TQSSRELNI
+4836 TQSSRELNM

-4955 NAEALCDDMRKMSRW
+4955 NAEALCDNMRKMSRW

-5001 GFKVTEESDRNAYER
+5001 GFKITEESDRNAYER

-5147 RISDLNNS
+5147 KISDLNNS

-5170 REQEETS
+5170 KEQEETS

-5187 VEQQVHFSPQY
+5187 VEQQIHFSPQY

-5684 DLRKL
+5684 ELRKL

-5726 RKAKEGKDLERYK
+5726 RKAKEGEDLERYR
-5739 EMTRRASEL
+5739 EMTKRVSEL
-5748 APRMTGEQLTE
+5748 APRMTAEQLTE

>member
-1 MNNNP
+1 MYGQP
-6 DNSLRNDI
+6 DKKGSVDSSI
-14 RGLYD
+14 SGLYSLLTD
-19 LVTEVGRQTKNPY
+19 EKTMNGDVFPGNMETLASDTQRAEVRQ
-32 PLSFQDFS
+32 
-40 RVMKKEENRRGLYDK
+40 GLYRK
-55 LSKRAGIGGTYED
+55 LHGRGIFTGSYED
-68 FEKAFFNPYASET
+68 FDNYFFNPYSQG
-81 NQVAALRSKTFTLD
+81 NQVAALRNKTFTQD
-95 PRKEMARQR
+95 PAKEMARNR
-104 ALMDASRGE
+104 ALRDASRGE
-113 YNPYGTSEVSYNPDR
+113 YNPYGTSEVSYRPEV
-128 SQRGTEIAP
+128 RGLGTNIAP
-137 IDLVDSED
+137 IDLVEGED
-145 TLPEIAT
+145 TMPEPKT
-152 STGPKTTR
+152 PVGDLPKTTR
-160 TFWGGVVSGA
+160 TFGGGVVSGT
-170 RGIHSGAQIAVADL
+170 RGIIGGAQIAVADL
-184 LKGFGGNSDDE
+184 MKGFGGNSDDE

-201 INQMEQDGTLSLE
+201 IDQMEQDGTLSLE
-214 RVRGLRERLLK
+214 RVRGVREKLLK
-225 DLDSYTNSDIRFS
+225 ELDSYTHNDILFS

-281 SEKGAIED
+281 SEKGASED

-384 TISIG
+384 TISLG

-405 SKSISAIGKLTG
+405 SKSISAIGKLAG
-417 GRIGQKLAVR
+417 GRLGKKLAVR
-427 SLAKGIAGNEGVRKS
+427 SLAKGIAGNEGVRQS
-442 LSSMSEYA
+442 LSSLSEYA

-488 DRVWKNKEDQEAWA
+488 DRVWKSKEDQEAWA

-526 AGIQSVQVARMHRK
+526 AGIQSGQVARMHRK

-559 DQSSYLV
+559 DRSSYLV

-580 VVDAIHYTPQ
+580 VVDAIHYTPE
-590 ERKKLQKAYDEATE
+590 ERQKSQKAYDEATE
-604 GLHPKEEVLTENQKR
+604 GLHPKEEVLTENQKQ

-637 THPDVAEEE
+637 THSEVAEED
-646 LNNPVALAGAKKAL
+646 LNSAAALAGAKQAL

-667 NEEVRA
+667 NEEVKT
-673 RVDQMALVLR
+673 RVDQMALVLK
-683 DGDADP
+683 DGEADP

-713 VTAQSRLTAIER
+713 VTVQSRLATIER
-725 SHQEEMAQMQSE
+725 SHQEAMAQMQRE

-748 GDETARGA
+748 GDESARGS
-756 VISATITDADGKPKQ
+756 VISATITDADGNPKQ
-771 VYVTGGVRVVTN
+771 VYVTGGVRVVMN
-783 ENGTVELLPTDDG
+783 EGGTVELLPTDDD

-805 VEGDEKGHIVQMD
+805 VEGAEKGHIVQMD

-831 DLVQASLDEAE
+831 DLVQASLDEVE
-842 TAFRSEVQA
+842 TSFRSEVQA
-851 AEEQLSQEQAPQNAP
+851 AEGQLSQEQAPQNTP

-887 VDGLRL
+887 VDGLKL

-910 EDFVASLPLSK
+910 DDFVASLPLSK
-921 SGALD
+921 NGALD

-931 PEQTLRVNEAAL
+931 PEQTLKVNEAAL

-958 VGAERAKLE
+958 VGAERSKLE

-989 YRLYDDYVRAAEE
+989 YRLYDDYVRTAEE

-1007 LEARRRAEEEA
+1007 LEAKKRAEEAA
-1018 LTPEERARREEE
+1018 LTPEERQRREEE
-1030 KRRKEQEIKDR
+1030 KRQLAQEKKER

-1091 VYRQEPMTVE
+1091 VYRQEPMTVV

-1109 FSQRPGETRIPVKR
+1109 FSQRPGETRVPVKR

-1133 SHKEGRMNPRH
+1133 SHKEGQMNPRH

-1169 NIRPD
+1169 DIRPD

-1185 APVVNG
+1185 APVVNA

-1334 KFLLENGYITDT
+1334 QFLHENGYLTDT

-1357 GKRVVTAEAKTALKD
+1357 GKRVVTAEAKAALKD

-1430 LRQDPDFAGLTNF
+1430 LRQDPDFAGQTNF

-1489 GALNKYYDL
+1489 GALNQYYDL
-1498 VGANETGAKTQSLI
+1498 VGANETGAKTQSLM

-1564 TEERRKYAAAM
+1564 TEERRKHAAAM
-1575 DMARTLGVPTNPHE
+1575 DMARTLGVPMKLHE
-1589 NMSTL
+1589 DMSTL
-1594 PDEVRAGFDETHS
+1594 PDEVRAGFDETHF

-1618 VHIYLPANVD
+1618 IHIYLPANVD

-1652 VGYNQVLDGIASK
+1652 VGYNQVLDNLANK
-1665 LGEEEVLRAMK
+1665 LGEEEVLRAMS
-1676 EYCDGSQ
+1676 EYGNGSQ
-1683 DLADRVQVRIAMD
+1683 DLTNLGQVRIAMD

-1708 KKTVWEAVK
+1708 KKTVWESIK
-1717 DFFRKVFGLSGKQ
+1717 DFFRNVFGLSGKQ

-1743 RRSAENLQKRA
+1743 RRSAKNLQKRA
-1754 ERQQEVATEVSPER
+1754 ERQQGVALEGATQEGDE
-1768 AEVRFRSNR
+1768 
-1777 SAADFARLRDA
+1777 
-1788 AIEQKGLVAP
+1788 
-1798 DLNQSSVKV
+1798 
-1807 THVERHS
+1807 
-1814 FTGTG
+1814 
-1819 LQAIEKAMVWAQGRI
+1819 MV
-1834 VKDHWYHKHMS
+1834 
-1845 DGFKYL
+1845 
-1851 IDGTSIEKY
+1851 
-1860 LSESSTTGSD
+1860 
-1870 NLGVHLATLK
+1870 
-1880 VLPRVINRSILAE
+1880 
-1893 THPDYGK
+1893 
-1900 VNGQRSADNGVNNP
+1900 
-1914 NMLVHRLYGAIEID
+1914 
-1928 GQLYRVKTTLHE
+1928 
-1940 RYSADDRAYDYM
+1940 
-1952 VTNMELV
+1952 
-1959 ISGSS
+1959 
-1964 TSDALTSSTNKH
+1964 
-1976 TSTERLAV
+1976 
-1984 AKLLKGVE
+1984 
-1992 KSYDPGKLLLD
+1992 
-2003 ESATTGSE
+2003 
-2011 EPTIRFKRANTAFNG
+2011 RFKRSNIPAFSG
-2026 PSLFGE
+2026 PTLFGE
-2032 TDPRGVRQG
+2032 TDSRGVRQQ
-2041 LFNADGTP
+2041 LFNADGTTKSP
-2049 RTLEGQSTVKKASLF
+2049 RVRNNVGINVRRESLF
-2064 TNDTQESTTKKSE
+2064 ADDTRESTTKKSE

-2118 DFAQTMVEKNSYGNV
+2118 DFAQTTVEKNSYGDV

-2156 EPKRVDRSNDG
+2156 EPKRVDRSDDG
-2167 NRSYDQTGGRGL
+2167 NRSYDPTRGRGL

-2190 TSSPNPKERHSS
+2190 TSSPKPEEPVSS
-2202 GREESSVNERQKP
+2202 GKKEATDKRQKP
-2215 IQDRK
+2215 IQDLK
-2220 REDDTGS
+2220 GQNDTGS
-2227 ALPVGEALH
+2227 TLPVSKSVP

-2246 EGEQPT
+2246 DGEQPA
-2252 TPAARYKANINAI
+2252 TPASRYKANINAI

-2289 SGWGGLGQYFNVGA
+2289 SGWGGLGQYFNNGL
-2303 YRETLIDKLGKD
+2303 YRATLIDKLGKE

-2335 NSLWAAARKLGFRGG
+2335 NSLWAAAHQLGFRGG
-2350 KILESS
+2350 NILESS

-2367 DDVNRVSTIH
+2367 EGANRVSTIH
-2377 AVEIDDLSGN
+2377 AVEIDELSGN
-2387 ILDMLYPDAKVDVS
+2387 ILDMLYPDAKVDVA

-2428 YDRENKDLSGLFR
+2428 YDKENKDLSGLFR

-2462 FITSSNT
+2462 FITSANT

-2798 GMEKET
+2798 GMDKET
-2804 TRRQLLTEELVYED
+2804 TRHRLLSEGLVYED
-2818 PDGGELIVSYLYQS
+2818 PDGGELVVSYLYQS

-2911 TKSPMSELSWQER
+2911 TVSPMSELSWQER

-2934 GVRSSLVHKTVP
+2934 GVRSSVVHKTVS

-3181 LEDQQSEDNLENNSI
+3181 LEDQQSGDSLENNSI

-3376 GYDGLPELIRIW
+3376 GYDGLPELVRIW

-3401 QVNDQIPEIEM
+3401 QVNDKIPEIETR
-3412 GQDQDVFL
+3412 QDQDVFL

-3700 KKTTWGRDQVYFNN
+3700 KKTTWGRDQVYFNS
-3714 QIKLHE
+3714 QVKLHE

-3814 FGQDDAGY
+3814 VGQDDAGY

-3842 NTIDGTVSIPNA
+3842 KTIDGTVSIPNA
-3854 FEKVINDIISGA
+3854 FEKVINDIISGE

-3892 LASSRVF
+3892 LASNRVF

-3914 LTKQMDEELKAKEE
+3914 LTKQMNEELRAKEE
-3928 KYATLDSDE
+3928 KYANLDSDE
-3937 ETIDFSETE
+3937 ETIDFAEIE
-3946 EDGTDDE
+3946 ADATDEE
-3953 DDGYRFR
+3953 DDGFRFR
-3960 SGTDDYGANNTIITR
+3960 TGKQNIEEVNRTFNEELLQLKRGELKNGHVFMLGIADPILRSAGVANAPIEMKAQRLLDKGHQKNHPFNITDLYDLPRAIQDPIMVFRSKTVPGRFVVLVEQTKGDVNYVVALGVEKNARNIEVNDIR
-3975 DEYINLIDRIAD
+3975 SVYPKDRIHGVIDWIIGEKDLLRYAHKTKAYD
-3987 ENASLSDVDFMSIG
+3987 WLSKQRSNFAEVEEKVARID
-4001 RQLATFH
+4001 LATK
-4008 IEAGSRSF
+4008 I
-4016 RAFIDAMVTD
+4016 
-4026 MGDRVRPYLK
+4026 VR
-4036 SFYNGA
+4036 
-4042 RDLPSLYK
+4042 
-4050 YTGDMDWYDKVSKT
+4050 
-4064 DVTRVVP
+4064 
-4071 IAKPAVEETPGVK
+4071 
-4084 DIKKAKRPRK
+4084 
-4094 NILAAKFEQFQ
+4094 
-4105 QEGDEYV
+4105 
-4112 KAFMPLYEKIK
+4112 
-4123 LDYYDTDRNR
+4123 
-4133 FTDDLD
+4133 
-4139 REYSIVHRNADKGLE
+4139 
-4154 WYSNGSEFFVR
+4154 
-4165 KTQNAAHNSN
+4165 
-4175 VSIQTK
+4175 
-4181 EVGEDPLYDVSRL
+4181 
-4194 TGIAYSSGN
+4194 
-4203 EIRSIRNLPIEE
+4203 
-4215 LYDKLSK
+4215 
-4222 ETPYARPRKNG
+4222 
-4233 KPVFYPY
+4233 
-4240 GVEVGERLLVE
+4240 
-4251 DPDPFPNGATPF
+4251 
-4263 DNKTHRMNL
+4263 
-4272 ITIRGH
+4272 
-4278 SLKSMLEAGY
+4278 
-4288 ALGAKEVSIDL
+4288 
-4299 VETDGSNVYY
+4299 
-4309 RLDFGEWKALGLT
+4309 DF
-4322 QTENPKAT
+4322 ENPKVDRAT
-4330 LAHHVMLT
+4330 PT
-4338 DPQNAVPRADVRF
+4338 DPKLRF
-4351 RRAEQSGDVSSAAEA
+4351 RMAERAGDVSGAAEA
-4366 AIDFVRNATPKN
+4366 ASDFVRNATPKN

-4410 GERLGF
+4410 GDRLGF
-4416 DHRFMGSGEGFQ
+4416 DHRFMGSGEGAQ

-4439 DLEGYGQTEQLIP
+4439 DLADYASTYDPSVYQGMCITQNDEYVISNGGNAKTSELLFETVYGLCKSCETAP
-4452 YEEMPEMTIPKDD
+4452 D
-4465 LSRYTDEQ
+4465 
-4473 KRWAEMILDLYNDG
+4473 
-4487 EGDVGSTFISPLER
+4487 
-4501 LYSDRN
+4501 
-4507 AFNELYDSQED
+4507 ED
-4518 ANTRWDDF
+4518 AIKRYVIETITSRF
-4526 VDFYKNRIEED
+4526 QEHQQEANRQRRLLDALKDNEPWAVTVTNAQTGDIITDPKTGYRYSEED
-4537 VRPFHNKYV
+4537 SSVDYVRWRYEISKKMEGRYGKVLSFIESNPDYVEHFVAKVERHKYA
-4546 VEIPNPSGSNYLGED
+4546 VEIPDPDTNHYIREDRRLTKHEEEMIRKAINDKWELRNSVLEKRSWRGITGKEAYKYLSLVLG
-4561 APLSEKQASAIKQT
+4561 AKQAS
-4575 MKEKSGS
+4575 
-4582 EYDET
+4582 
-4587 FYSDFANSHPDWNT
+4587 
-4601 LSGGILYK
+4601 
-4609 TLSDYLLKEYT
+4609 LL
-4620 DSPSQAAQW
+4620 
-4629 TSEMLNEAGFVG
+4629 LNEAGFVG
-4641 IHYNGRR
+4641 IHYNGHI

-4663 TEHIRFRRT
+4663 TEHVRFRRT
-4672 ERTDPKSM
+4672 SNAERLEIERKAKADGSWLLAPDGTPTTLSEEGWIASRSSDFRAEHGDWSNPEVRERSRRIDKLLKSDPIVIPQEGVIDLSHRDRKEIRQWAKENLKRSYTNRDTGDTIMISTRGIKEASHHGMSDNAHKMTFAYIPQMIENSIFLYEDHRQHEGAPYAMYRYYVAGMNINGEDYTVRLSVGVDENGRRYYDHGLTQIEKKKLVDFVNQPAKSFTAIEGIPEAAPQLSSAQGKGTKSSVSDKQIPVTHEGQPAESFISM
-4680 TDPINPQW
+4680 GAEPSVVPDPSVAPLKDKRLVEILQGYLPESFYQANGEPKREIVEEYLRAEDEKEIRYRRVKADPMNAISPINPQW
-4688 DGEWYSSEDLTGK
+4688 DGEWYSPEDLTGK

-4708 LPSAPATPEKR
+4708 LPAAPATPEKL

-4731 SRHYADPR
+4731 SRHNADPR

-4748 ESLRAPQPP
+4748 ENLRAPQPP
-4757 KITDGMSL
+4757 RITDGMSL

-4779 RDYLGSS
+4779 RDYLSSS

-4825 TSEQNIYQDMM
+4825 TPEQNVYQDLM

-4882 EDTNETKTIKRA
+4882 GDTEITEKVERA

-4923 GFEKVVTE
+4923 GFEDVVTE

-4940 PEAYIASFEASVGKA
+4940 PEAYIASFEAAVGKA

-5076 TYYRKSG
+5076 TYYRKAG

-5090 IYMPSKQAPTIEE
+5090 IYTPSKQAPTIEE

-5109 VRRQVAKLRMEQKR
+5109 ARRQIAKLRMDQKR
-5123 LDQSHDKGETADYV
+5123 LDQSNAKGETADYV
-5137 YGIKSKEISN
+5137 YKVKSKEISDK
-5147 RISDLNNS
+5147 ISDLNNS

-5163 TPLRGDS
+5163 KPLRGNEN
-5170 REQEETS
+5170 EQDEAL

-5187 VEQQVHFSPQY
+5187 VEQQIHFSPQY

-5205 VLNGRPSMD
+5205 VLNGRPSID
-5214 QDTRFYRSVGRYIEK
+5214 KNSRFYQSGWGEMLEK
-5229 AGAINFVS
+5229 TGQIKFVS

-5272 DFGWAYQR
+5272 DFGWDYQR
-5280 DFMANYAKVQ
+5280 AFMANYAKVQ

-5344 SDPSLKQKF
+5344 SDPSLKQKL
-5353 VNGKYGVANAFGLKQ
+5353 VNGKFGVANAFGLKQ
-5368 GIGMLTEA
+5368 GIGMITEA

-5387 TSRERGYSS
+5387 TSRERGYSK

-5412 KGTLAGVFG
+5412 KGALAGVFG

-5438 RLGKHGAEW
+5438 RLGKPAAEW

-5456 AQGLLYALSAPD
+5456 AQAMLYALIDPD

-5508 LAIAGKKDWQGSVID
+5508 LAIAGKKDWQESVID
-5523 GMQYLVGELLPNE
+5523 GMQFLMGELLPNE
-5536 AAALSN
+5536 VASLTN
-5542 IVEWD
+5542 VVEWD
-5547 DVTGNVKLNS
+5547 DVTGNVTLNS
-5557 KKVLRDVVPTAIQPE
+5557 KQVARDVMPTSIQPVT
-5572 MDVILNM
+5572 DVFLNM
-5579 DFMGNPVYREPFIKS
+5579 DFMGNQVYYEPFVKN
-5594 QEGQIAQR
+5594 QEGQVAQR
-5602 TLGKKRTKKVYKD
+5602 TLGKKRTKQVYKD

-5630 NDLMSRDE
+5630 NDRMSRNG
-5638 THILPDDVWL
+5638 TNSLPDGKL
-5648 NPSVI
+5648 FNPSVI

-5658 GRTTGVGKTLADI
+5658 GYTTGVGKTLADI
-5671 ATCVSAASNGDPS
+5671 ATGVSAVSSGDLS
-5684 DLRKL
+5684 ELRKL

-5726 RKAKEGKDLERYK
+5726 RKAKEGEDLERYR
-5739 EMTRRASEL
+5739 EMTKRVSEL

-5794 VAPTIDRLTEQFRE
+5794 VAPTIDCLTEQFRE

>member
-1 MNNNP
+1 MNNTP
-6 DNSLRNDI
+6 DNNSRNDI

-19 LVTEVGRQTKNPY
+19 FVTEVGRQTKNPY

-40 RVMKKEENRRGLYDK
+40 RVMQKEANRRGLYDK

-68 FEKAFFNPYASET
+68 FERAFFNPYSQGT
-81 NQVAALRSKTFTLD
+81 QVAALRNKTFTRD
-95 PRKEMARQR
+95 PAKEMARQQ
-104 ALMDASRGE
+104 ALSDASRGQ
-113 YNPYGTSEVSYNPDR
+113 YNPFGTSEVSYRPEV
-128 SQRGTEIAP
+128 RGLGTNIAP
-137 IDLVDSED
+137 IDLVEGED
-145 TLPEIAT
+145 TMPEPKTPA
-152 STGPKTTR
+152 GDLPKTTR
-160 TFWGGVVSGA
+160 TFGGGVVSGT
-170 RGIHSGAQIAVADL
+170 RGIIGGAQIAVAEL
-184 LKGFGGNSDDE
+184 LKMFGGGDSDDE

-201 INQMEQDGTLSLE
+201 INQMERDGTLSLDTIQE
-214 RVRGLRERLLK
+214 MRKKLGTRIAT
-225 DLDSYTNSDIRFS
+225 YTPAGFIYTPPS
-238 GDYSKKARQAD
+238 GKISRQLD

-264 LTPEKRAVAL
+264 LTPERREVAL

-281 SEKGAIED
+281 SEKGASED

-322 ASVGGAIAG
+322 ASVGGALAG

-354 QTISS
+354 QTVSS

-384 TISIG
+384 TISLG

-405 SKSISAIGKLTG
+405 SKSISAIGKLAG

-427 SLAKGIAGNEGVRKS
+427 SLAKGIAGNEGVRQS
-442 LSSMSEYA
+442 LSSLSEYA
-450 QKPLAIPLA
+450 RKPLAIPLA

-477 SLTTLAQNGAL
+477 SLTTLAQSGAL
-488 DRVWKNKEDQEAWA
+488 DRVWKSKEDQEAWS

-526 AGIQSVQVARMHRK
+526 AGIQSGQVAHMHRK

-590 ERKKLQKAYDEATE
+590 ERKESQKAYDEATE

-637 THPDVAEEE
+637 THPEVAEEE
-646 LNNPVALAGAKKAL
+646 LNSPVALAGAKKAL

-673 RVDQMALVLR
+673 RIDQMALVLK
-683 DGDADP
+683 DGEADP

-713 VTAQSRLTAIER
+713 ETAQSRLATIER
-725 SHQEEMAQMQSE
+725 SHQEAKAQMQNE

-756 VISATITDADGKPKQ
+756 VISATITDADGKQKQ

-783 ENGTVELLPTDDG
+783 EDGTVELLPTDDD

-851 AEEQLSQEQAPQNAP
+851 AEEQGAKRPQMAEEIEFPNGTRGTALKGESALTELDRILEERSSSATALPTPIESAEAFEREFADPVQTPISSVRVTQGAFEKIVGKGRLRVSGAIRPTLENPDLIIKDGDAYLYVKVYRSADGTVSHNIVSVEKSIDGENILVSIHPKTDSNLRNKIKSGGLLTLQTSANAEQGEQPQGLQSELPTDLYGKGTEKSEGEQFLS
-866 EDAGDTTDDFMQS
+866 S

-887 VDGLRL
+887 VDGLKL

-910 EDFVASLPLSK
+910 DDFVASLPLSK
-921 SGALD
+921 SGALN

-931 PEQTLRVNEAAL
+931 PEQTLKVNEAAL

-958 VGAERAKLE
+958 VGAERSKLE

-989 YRLYDDYVRAAEE
+989 YRLYDGYVRTAEE

-1007 LEARRRAEEEA
+1007 LEAKKRAEEAA
-1018 LTPEERARREEE
+1018 LTSEERQRREEE
-1030 KRRKEQEIKDR
+1030 KRQLAQEKKER

-1109 FSQRPGETRIPVKR
+1109 FSQRPGETRVPVKR

-1133 SHKEGRMNPRH
+1133 SHKEGQMNPRH

-1169 NIRPD
+1169 DIRPD

-1226 KTHASEYGMTAE
+1226 KAHASEYGMTAE

-1334 KFLLENGYITDT
+1334 QFLHENGYLTDT

-1430 LRQDPDFAGLTNF
+1430 LRQDPDFAGQTNF

-1489 GALNKYYDL
+1489 GALNQYYDL
-1498 VGANETGAKTQSLI
+1498 VGANETGAKTQSLM

-1564 TEERRKYAAAM
+1564 TEERRKRAAAM
-1575 DMARTLGVPTNPHE
+1575 DMSRTFGVPMKLHE
-1589 NMSTL
+1589 DMSTL
-1594 PDEVRAGFDETHS
+1594 PEEVRAGFDETHF

-1618 VHIYLPANVD
+1618 IHIYFPANVD

-1652 VGYNQVLDGIASK
+1652 VGYNQVLDGIANK
-1665 LGEEEVLRAMK
+1665 LGEEEVLRAMN
-1676 EYCDGSQ
+1676 EYCNGSQ
-1683 DLADRVQVRIAMD
+1683 DLTNRGQVRIAMD

-1708 KKTVWEAVK
+1708 KNTVWESIK
-1717 DFFRKVFGLSGKQ
+1717 DFFRNVFGLSGKQ

-1743 RRSAENLQKRA
+1743 RRSAKNLQKRA
-1754 ERQQEVATEVSPER
+1754 ERQQTTAPEVSPER

-1777 SAADFARLRDA
+1777 SASDFARLRDA

-1798 DLNQSSVKV
+1798 GLNQSSVKV
-1807 THVERHS
+1807 THVMRHD

-1819 LQAIEKAMVWAQGRI
+1819 LQAIEKAMEWAQGRI
-1834 VKDHWYHKHMS
+1834 VKDHWYHKGMS

-1851 IDGTSIEKY
+1851 IDGTSVEKY

-1900 VNGQRSADNGVNNP
+1900 VNGRRSAENGVNNP
-1914 NMLVHRLYGAIEID
+1914 NLLVHRLYGAIEID

-1940 RYSADDRAYDYM
+1940 RYNADDRAYDYM

-1964 TSDALTSSTNKH
+1964 TSNALTSSTNKH

-1992 KSYDPGKLLLD
+1992 KSYESGKLLLD
-2003 ESATTGSE
+2003 ESENTGSE
-2011 EPTIRFKRANTAFNG
+2011 E
-2026 PSLFGE
+2026 
-2032 TDPRGVRQG
+2032 
-2041 LFNADGTP
+2041 
-2049 RTLEGQSTVKKASLF
+2049 
-2064 TNDTQESTTKKSE
+2064 
-2077 TEGSPQTQEAK
+2077 
-2088 QAPKKTL
+2088 
-2095 KPSLFGEINKV
+2095 
-2106 VPLVSSGQVSIG
+2106 
-2118 DFAQTMVEKNSYGNV
+2118 
-2133 NSRRESPQNR
+2133 
-2143 SVGGEAREEAQRA
+2143 
-2156 EPKRVDRSNDG
+2156 
-2167 NRSYDQTGGRGL
+2167 
-2179 LELFDNEQVEK
+2179 
-2190 TSSPNPKERHSS
+2190 
-2202 GREESSVNERQKP
+2202 
-2215 IQDRK
+2215 
-2220 REDDTGS
+2220 
-2227 ALPVGEALH
+2227 
-2236 PKNQNNYRVT
+2236 
-2246 EGEQPT
+2246 
-2252 TPAARYKANINAI
+2252 
-2265 DLYKK
+2265 
-2270 LSEEGRTPT
+2270 
-2279 KEEQKVLASY
+2279 
-2289 SGWGGLGQYFNVGA
+2289 
-2303 YRETLIDKLGKD
+2303 
-2315 GFDSAAMSVN
+2315 
-2325 SAYYTPFPII
+2325 
-2335 NSLWAAARKLGFRGG
+2335 
-2350 KILESS
+2350 
-2356 AGIGNILAAIP
+2356 
-2367 DDVNRVSTIH
+2367 
-2377 AVEIDDLSGN
+2377 
-2387 ILDMLYPDAKVDVS
+2387 
-2401 GFQNVSIAP
+2401 
-2410 GSIDLAITNVP
+2410 
-2421 FVSGLNV
+2421 
-2428 YDRENKDLSGLFR
+2428 
-2441 DLHDFV
+2441 
-2447 IAKNVRALRPGGLGV
+2447 
-2462 FITSSNT
+2462 
-2469 LDKSST
+2469 
-2475 LKNWLSTSGSA
+2475 
-2486 DVIGA
+2486 
-2491 FRLNNETFGGT
+2491 
-2502 KVTSDIIIIR
+2502 
-2512 KRVNG
+2512 
-2517 KIDPHAIDVSGT
+2517 
-2529 SIYKMSAGTYDSD
+2529 
-2542 THTPITINTY
+2542 
-2552 FVNHPEF
+2552 
-2559 MGGEPSI
+2559 
-2566 GFDQGDTS
+2566 
-2574 YRPMA
+2574 
-2579 IGVYPTQSVDQ
+2579 
-2590 DRALSSWVSSL
+2590 
-2601 GSIKQEPAIRQQE
+2601 
-2614 TSADYDSTDKI
+2614 
-2625 QGSILID
+2625 
-2632 SSGRICC
+2632 
-2639 SDKGLAVPLEGINEN
+2639 
-2654 KVRGYTKQEAVRDY
+2654 
-2668 VELKSALDNLIRYQL
+2668 
-2683 ENTTDEG
+2683 
-2690 IETFIRALNTAYDT
+2690 
-2704 FVGKYGYLNDNL
+2704 
-2716 GISFIKNNDSE
+2716 
-2727 FASVAALEDV
+2727 
-2737 TLTDKD
+2737 
-2743 DKNGRPIKRYEKTE
+2743 
-2757 IFRSRQIAGPKKY
+2757 
-2770 KISNLTDGIQ
+2770 
-2780 VSLYKN
+2780 
-2786 GSVDVDFIAESL
+2786 
-2798 GMEKET
+2798 ET
-2804 TRRQLLTEELVYED
+2804 T
-2818 PDGGELIVSYLYQS
+2818 
-2832 GDIRQKIKIAE
+2832 
-2843 EALSRDGGE
+2843 
-2852 RFESNLKALR
+2852 
-2862 AVVPPSIPAHL
+2862 
-2873 VPLKLGS
+2873 
-2880 TWAPTKLLDDYL
+2880 
-2892 KAKTGR
+2892 
-2898 EATFNHAG
+2898 
-2906 DIWTM
+2906 
-2911 TKSPMSELSWQER
+2911 
-2924 MDIANKDADM
+2924 
-2934 GVRSSLVHKTVP
+2934 
-2946 FSELVVYALNNGRPD
+2946 
-2961 FSYSYKNEY
+2961 
-2970 GDRETVRDKEAT
+2970 
-2982 DLARQKIE
+2982 
-2990 DLREDYVSWV
+2990 
-3000 SDYLQEKQEVAK
+3000 
-3012 EIEEVYNNTFNSY
+3012 
-3025 VTPRIPDNMLP
+3025 
-3036 SLFEG
+3036 
-3041 SANGISLYPHQKRA
+3041 
-3055 VLKTM
+3055 
-3060 NQSVMLAHEVGTGKT
+3060 
-3075 FTLISSAMEMRRLG
+3075 
-3089 IAKKPMIVVQNATIG
+3089 
-3104 QFASSAKKLYPAAK
+3104 
-3118 ILALDDTDR
+3118 
-3127 GKSGRMR
+3127 
-3134 FYGKIKYADWDMV
+3134 
-3147 IVPQSTFELIANS
+3147 
-3160 PAREEA
+3160 
-3166 YKLKR
+3166 
-3171 IDEIE
+3171 
-3176 HVISV
+3176 
-3181 LEDQQSEDNLENNSI
+3181 
-3196 SQKIRQLRRQ
+3196 
-3206 VSDQKSDMALA
+3206 
-3217 KVKRMS
+3217 
-3223 EKSKQKKISN
+3223 
-3233 VSARIDKL
+3233 
-3241 LDKAVDEEQYFEDL
+3241 
-3255 GIDALLIDEAHNYKN
+3255 
-3270 LNFSTALG
+3270 
-3278 REIKG
+3278 
-3283 VTGTSSKKAE
+3283 
-3293 NVQIKIETIKEKN
+3293 
-3306 GGRNVVMA
+3306 
-3314 TGTPISNTASELW
+3314 
-3327 VFMKYLMS
+3327 
-3335 EADMR
+3335 
-3340 RLGIY
+3340 
-3345 YFDDFVNNFG
+3345 
-3355 KIQTML
+3355 
-3361 EFTTSGKFKANTRFA
+3361 
-3376 GYDGLPELIRIW
+3376 
-3388 SSVSDTVLTKEVG
+3388 
-3401 QVNDQIPEIEM
+3401 
-3412 GQDQDVFL
+3412 
-3420 DQTPILHQY
+3420 
-3429 MNYVRSELEKF
+3429 
-3440 ENMSGSE
+3440 
-3447 KREKSYIPLQM
+3447 
-3458 FGKASAAAIDVRLV
+3458 
-3472 INQNIDDP
+3472 
-3480 HSKLN
+3480 
-3485 KAVDELYRTYSET
+3485 
-3498 KSYKGTAALFC
+3498 
-3509 DKYQNKVSGF
+3509 
-3519 NVFEDIKAKLVAKGI
+3519 
-3534 PEDQIEIMRPGM
+3534 
-3546 TDKKKQAI
+3546 
-3554 FDKVNSGAIRIIMGT
+3554 
-3569 TPTLGVG
+3569 
-3576 VNIQRRLH
+3576 
-3584 TLIHLDAPQR
+3584 
-3594 PMDYMQ
+3594 
-3600 RNGRI
+3600 
-3605 LRQGNLHKDW
+3605 
-3615 GKTVRIL
+3615 
-3622 RFGVKDTL
+3622 
-3630 DVTSYQ
+3630 
-3636 RLKTKAAFIDSIMNG
+3636 
-3651 GEILNDPLSSRTIE
+3651 
-3665 QEEEGIFD
+3665 
-3673 NPVAQLS
+3673 
-3680 GVESAMAKM
+3680 
-3689 SEERKLKRLRN
+3689 
-3700 KKTTWGRDQVYFNN
+3700 
-3714 QIKLHE
+3714 
-3720 EDIKKTKE
+3720 
-3728 YIEKIK
+3728 
-3734 SFVSRLDDVFPD
+3734 
-3746 RRVHNIKI
+3746 
-3754 DGVSAPNVEEAMKL
+3754 
-3768 LRAKSKGTTKIADK
+3768 
-3782 LKLRPSDNPVNVDF
+3782 
-3796 PISLDGHKATLSL
+3796 
-3809 VMVSG
+3809 
-3814 FGQDDAGY
+3814 
-3822 AKVSLLKSVQFECPD
+3822 
-3837 LGISR
+3837 
-3842 NTIDGTVSIPNA
+3842 
-3854 FEKVINDIISGA
+3854 
-3866 QSERQLN
+3866 
-3873 ALTDRVTQKE
+3873 
-3883 AEKKYAEER
+3883 
-3892 LASSRVF
+3892 
-3899 PEEKELQETERRVAE
+3899 
-3914 LTKQMDEELKAKEE
+3914 
-3928 KYATLDSDE
+3928 
-3937 ETIDFSETE
+3937 
-3946 EDGTDDE
+3946 
-3953 DDGYRFR
+3953 
-3960 SGTDDYGANNTIITR
+3960 
-3975 DEYINLIDRIAD
+3975 
-3987 ENASLSDVDFMSIG
+3987 
-4001 RQLATFH
+4001 
-4008 IEAGSRSF
+4008 
-4016 RAFIDAMVTD
+4016 
-4026 MGDRVRPYLK
+4026 
-4036 SFYNGA
+4036 
-4042 RDLPSLYK
+4042 
-4050 YTGDMDWYDKVSKT
+4050 
-4064 DVTRVVP
+4064 
-4071 IAKPAVEETPGVK
+4071 
-4084 DIKKAKRPRK
+4084 
-4094 NILAAKFEQFQ
+4094 
-4105 QEGDEYV
+4105 
-4112 KAFMPLYEKIK
+4112 
-4123 LDYYDTDRNR
+4123 
-4133 FTDDLD
+4133 
-4139 REYSIVHRNADKGLE
+4139 
-4154 WYSNGSEFFVR
+4154 
-4165 KTQNAAHNSN
+4165 
-4175 VSIQTK
+4175 
-4181 EVGEDPLYDVSRL
+4181 
-4194 TGIAYSSGN
+4194 
-4203 EIRSIRNLPIEE
+4203 
-4215 LYDKLSK
+4215 
-4222 ETPYARPRKNG
+4222 
-4233 KPVFYPY
+4233 
-4240 GVEVGERLLVE
+4240 
-4251 DPDPFPNGATPF
+4251 
-4263 DNKTHRMNL
+4263 
-4272 ITIRGH
+4272 
-4278 SLKSMLEAGY
+4278 
-4288 ALGAKEVSIDL
+4288 
-4299 VETDGSNVYY
+4299 
-4309 RLDFGEWKALGLT
+4309 
-4322 QTENPKAT
+4322 
-4330 LAHHVMLT
+4330 
-4338 DPQNAVPRADVRF
+4338 RF
-4351 RRAEQSGDVSSAAEA
+4351 RRAERAGDVSGAAEA
-4366 AIDFVRNATPKN
+4366 VSDFMRNATPKN
-4378 TTIDDVLRFKRVYHN
+4378 TSVDDVLRFLRVYHN

-4405 VDPET
+4405 VDPDTGERLGFDHRFIGSGEGFQAHGWGSYFSVNDLAHYASTNDGDTYDGIKITKNDKYVISKGGDTNTSLILFQAIRMGYRTNTAPQAEDTIAKFVEEKLSELSESQERRLAKQKRLLDALKGNEPWAMTAINSRWGEVITDPKTGYEYDTTYSLEEFEQETYERIKEEAKKYRDALEFIERNPDYVKNFTSKAVRHKYQVEIPNPQTHRYLEEGALLTKEEESRIREAAPDTKRIKYHRLNEERLEGRKVWEVYDLLSKVLNGADKASALLNKAGFVGIHYNGRIDGECYVIFNEKDAQITDHIRFRREEREKIRKDAMADGTWMKAPNGEKSNLSERDWVTVRTKAFKDWFGDWETYDDGLLDENYEPRVFYHRSPKVFTEFSRDAIGSKTDPGFLGRGFYFFSDPQEGDGYGNNTYPVFLKMKYPYYAENEDVSMLAEAYSSKASSDFTERLKSEGYDGVIYTGDLREELMVFDPEQIKSAIGNTGTFDGANPDIRYRKAHLAGVHTLTTDNLRHALKMGGLANPSIAVYDTERGLPTRTFGEVALIAPRDLVDAKTGRHKGTYNRDSWSPVYPRIAYDLTEKGHDLMRELDKKRGEREGSLYALHDLVMEEPKILDKDYFIKLLSVDQQIKELYRSEAPSIPFDQYVEKIAEPILKERQEMLYAGQNPDGSKRYVPHTLENVSKVMSEDFSKIAPWDLFMESLVDLSEKYKSLESIRRNEDRMAGMDDSLYKKVEKEFHNLAEELVSDKPETMYPAEPAKKLQALIVNNDNRYGRPLTVTEEARVSALREQMKALPTDYFETKVDRPVGLSEFVEAVVPEGTSPELVAELEKSGLKVSTYDSTKDGAMNEAVLSAMDRSDATDRGVRFRAGERNIEEVNRTFNEELEKYVSSSNHTTLQAPLTLGMPSSVLLSCGLPLNEITLPLGVIKKALVKHHLKLADLRNLPKALIDPLLVYEWGTKARSMIIVTDLNVGDNKLTVAIKIERGGRILEINEIASIHDKVAGRFLEDMTTATGGGLSEALRYVRDKKKALDWLGIAPPRGASAQANPKLSDIANVINGFENPKIEKATHTDPKLRFRRAERAGDVGGAAEAVSDFMRNATPKNTTVDDVLRFLRVYHNSPHLLKKADGSFVEPET

-4416 DHRFMGSGEGFQ
+4416 DHRFMGSGEGAQ

-4439 DLEGYGQTEQLIP
+4439 DLADYASTYDPSVYHGMRITQNDEYVISNGGNAKTSELLFETVYGLCKSCETAP
-4452 YEEMPEMTIPKDD
+4452 D
-4465 LSRYTDEQ
+4465 
-4473 KRWAEMILDLYNDG
+4473 
-4487 EGDVGSTFISPLER
+4487 
-4501 LYSDRN
+4501 
-4507 AFNELYDSQED
+4507 ED
-4518 ANTRWDDF
+4518 AIKRYVIETITSRFQEHQQEANRQRRLLDALKDNEPWAVTVTNAQAGDIITDPKTR
-4526 VDFYKNRIEED
+4526 YRYSEED
-4537 VRPFHNKYV
+4537 SSVDYVRWRYEISKKMEGRYGKVLSFTKSNPDYVEHFVAKVERHKYA
-4546 VEIPNPSGSNYLGED
+4546 VEIPDPDTNHYIREDRRLTKHEEEMIRKAINDKWELRDSVLAKRSWRGITGKEAYEDLSLALG
-4561 APLSEKQASAIKQT
+4561 AKQAS
-4575 MKEKSGS
+4575 
-4582 EYDET
+4582 
-4587 FYSDFANSHPDWNT
+4587 
-4601 LSGGILYK
+4601 
-4609 TLSDYLLKEYT
+4609 LLF
-4620 DSPSQAAQW
+4620 
-4629 TSEMLNEAGFVG
+4629 NEAGFVG
-4641 IHYNGRR
+4641 IHYNGRQ

-4653 VIFNEKDAKI
+4653 VIFNENDAKI
-4663 TEHIRFRRT
+4663 TDHYRFRRT

-4680 TDPINPQW
+4680 SDPINPQW
-4688 DGEWYSSEDLTGK
+4688 DGEWYSPEDLTGK
-4701 STADLLE
+4701 STADLLD
-4708 LPSAPATPEKR
+4708 LPAAPETPEKQ

-4739 VRFRTGAHK
+4739 VRFRTGSHT

-4757 KITDGMSL
+4757 RITDGMSL

-4779 RDYLGSS
+4779 RDYLSSS

-4825 TSEQNIYQDMM
+4825 TPEQNIYQDMM
-4836 TQSSRELNI
+4836 TQSSRELNM

-4923 GFEKVVTE
+4923 GFEDVVTE
-4931 FGKSSNHIT
+4931 FGKPSNHIT

-5001 GFKVTEESDRNAYER
+5001 GFKITEESDRNAYER

-5053 HLYEWVTQHQQELAR
+5053 HLYEWVTQHQKELAR

-5076 TYYRKSG
+5076 TYYRKAG
-5083 VDEKGNP
+5083 VDKKGNP

-5109 VRRQVAKLRMEQKR
+5109 ARRQIAKLRMDQKR
-5123 LDQSHDKGETADYV
+5123 LDQSNAKGETADYV
-5137 YGIKSKEISN
+5137 YKVKSKEISYK
-5147 RISDLNNS
+5147 ISDLNNS

-5163 TPLRGDS
+5163 TPLRGDEK
-5170 REQEETS
+5170 EQDEAL

-5187 VEQQVHFSPQY
+5187 VEQQIHFSPQY

-5290 KTVLKYA
+5290 KTVLKYT

-5308 SGKYGT
+5308 QGKYGA

-5353 VNGKYGVANAFGLKQ
+5353 INGKYGVANAFGLKQ
-5368 GIGMLTEA
+5368 GIGMITEA

-5387 TSRERGYSS
+5387 TSRERGYSK

-5438 RLGKHGAEW
+5438 RLGRHGAEW

-5456 AQGLLYALSAPD
+5456 AQGLLYALGAPD

-5508 LAIAGKKDWQGSVID
+5508 LAIAGKKDWQSGLID

-5684 DLRKL
+5684 ELRKL

-5726 RKAKEGKDLERYK
+5726 RKAKEGEDFERYR
-5739 EMTRRASEL
+5739 EMTKRVSEL

-5759 KIWED
+5759 KIWDD

-5771 YVTWLETKALLK
+5771 YVTWLETKVLLK

>member
-6 DNSLRNDI
+6 DNNPRYDI

-19 LVTEVGRQTKNPY
+19 FVTEVGRQTKNPY

-40 RVMKKEENRRGLYDK
+40 RVMQKEANRRGLYDK

-68 FEKAFFNPYASET
+68 FERAFFNPYASET
-81 NQVAALRSKTFTLD
+81 NQVEALRNKTFTLD
-95 PRKEMARQR
+95 PRKEMARHR
-104 ALMDASRGE
+104 ALLDASRGE

-128 SQRGTEIAP
+128 RMRGTEIAP
-137 IDLVDSED
+137 IDLVESED

-152 STGPKTTR
+152 SAGPKTTR

-170 RGIHSGAQIAVADL
+170 RGIHGGAQIAVADL

-201 INQMEQDGTLSLE
+201 INQMEQDGRLSLDN
-214 RVRGLRERLLK
+214 V
-225 DLDSYTNSDIRFS
+225 
-238 GDYSKKARQAD
+238 RQAREDLKHRATSFTADGIPYVHPRDARKLD
-249 ALKLIEERMQRMGQD
+249 ALKMIEERMQRMGKD
-264 LTPEKRAVAL
+264 LSPEKRAVAL

-281 SEKGAIED
+281 SEKGSIED
-289 KENPFVRWKEGAK
+289 KANPFVRWKEGAK

-354 QTISS
+354 QTVSS

-384 TISIG
+384 TISLG
-389 YMAAEFGGD
+389 YMATEFGGD

-405 SKSISAIGKLTG
+405 SKSISAIGKLAG
-417 GRIGQKLAVR
+417 GRLGQKLAVR
-427 SLAKGIAGNEGVRKS
+427 SLAKGIAGNEGVRQS
-442 LSSMSEYA
+442 LSSLSEYA

-459 KSAGRQIVRG
+459 KSAGRQVVRG

-477 SLTTLAQNGAL
+477 SLTTLAQSGAL
-488 DRVWKNKEDQEAWA
+488 DRVWKSKEDQEAWS
-502 DVARQAVKDGIYGA
+502 DVAKQAVKDGIYGA

-526 AGIQSVQVARMHRK
+526 SAIQSGQVAHMHRK
-540 EGLTLV
+540 EGLTIV

-554 EVIGS
+554 EVIGA

-566 LDRAGRQK
+566 LDQAGRQK

-580 VVDAIHYTPQ
+580 VVDAIHYTPE
-590 ERKKLQKAYDEATE
+590 ERQKSQKAYDEATE
-604 GLHPKEEVLTENQKR
+604 GLHPKEEVLTENQKQ

-637 THPDVAEEE
+637 THPEVAEEE
-646 LNNPVALAGAKKAL
+646 LNSPVALAGAKQAL
-660 ADVLEGQ
+660 ADVMEGQ
-667 NEEVRA
+667 NEEVRT
-673 RVDQMALVLR
+673 RVDQMALVLK
-683 DGDADP
+683 DGEADP

-713 VTAQSRLTAIER
+713 VTAQSRLAAIER
-725 SHQEEMAQMQSE
+725 SHQEAMAQMQSE

-783 ENGTVELLPTDDG
+783 EDGTVELLPTDDD

-805 VEGDEKGHIVQMD
+805 VDGDEKGHIVQMD

-831 DLVQASLDEAE
+831 DMVQASLDEAE

-887 VDGLRL
+887 VDGLKL

-931 PEQTLRVNEAAL
+931 PEQTLSVNEAAL

-958 VGAERAKLE
+958 VGAERSKLE

-1007 LEARRRAEEEA
+1007 LEAQKRSEEEA
-1018 LTPEERARREEE
+1018 LTPEERQRREEE
-1030 KRRKEQEIKDR
+1030 KRQLAQEKKER

-1067 VREYTEDPPRQARAR
+1067 VREYTEDPPRQARTR

-1091 VYRQEPMTVE
+1091 VYRQEPMEIE

-1109 FSQRPGETRIPVKR
+1109 FSQRPGETRVPVKR

-1133 SHKEGRMNPRH
+1133 SHKEGRMNSRH

-1169 NIRPD
+1169 DIRPD

-1226 KTHASEYGMTAE
+1226 KAHASEYGMTVE

-1309 RTGANGA
+1309 RTGSNGA

-1334 KFLLENGYITDT
+1334 QFLHENGYITDT

-1404 LYRDSQASFETSL
+1404 LYRDSQATFETSL

-1708 KKTVWEAVK
+1708 KKTVWESIK
-1717 DFFRKVFGLSGKQ
+1717 DFFRKVFGLSVKQ

-1940 RYSADDRAYDYM
+1940 RYNADDRAYDYM

-2118 DFAQTMVEKNSYGNV
+2118 DFAQTTVEKNSYGNV

-2315 GFDSAAMSVN
+2315 SFDSAAMSVN

-2367 DDVNRVSTIH
+2367 DDANRVSTIH

-2401 GFQNVSIAP
+2401 GFQNVSIVP

-2804 TRRQLLTEELVYED
+2804 TRRQLLTEGLVYED

-2852 RFESNLKALR
+2852 RFESNLEALR

-3181 LEDQQSEDNLENNSI
+3181 LEDQQSEDSLENNSI

-3206 VSDQKSDMALA
+3206 VWAQKSDMALE
-3217 KVKRMS
+3217 KVKKMS

-3283 VTGTSSKKAE
+3283 VTGASSKKAE

-3665 QEEEGIFD
+3665 QEDEGIFD

-3700 KKTTWGRDQVYFNN
+3700 KKTTWGRDQVYFSN
-3714 QIKLHE
+3714 QVKLHE

-3768 LRAKSKGTTKIADK
+3768 LRAKSKGTTKVADK

-3814 FGQDDAGY
+3814 VGQDDAGY

-3842 NTIDGTVSIPNA
+3842 KTIDGTVSIPNA

-3892 LASSRVF
+3892 LASNRVF
-3899 PEEKELQETERRVAE
+3899 PEEQELRETERRVAE

-3928 KYATLDSDE
+3928 KYATLDGDE
-3937 ETIDFSETE
+3937 ETIDFAEIE
-3946 EDGTDDE
+3946 ADATDEE
-3953 DDGYRFR
+3953 DDGVRFR
-3960 SGTDDYGANNTIITR
+3960 TGEQIEEVNRTFNEELENYASSSNNKTLRAPLALGMPSSVLLSCGLPLSEITLPR
-3975 DEYINLIDRIAD
+3975 D
-3987 ENASLSDVDFMSIG
+3987 V
-4001 RQLATFH
+4001 
-4008 IEAGSRSF
+4008 
-4016 RAFIDAMVTD
+4016 
-4026 MGDRVRPYLK
+4026 
-4036 SFYNGA
+4036 
-4042 RDLPSLYK
+4042 
-4050 YTGDMDWYDKVSKT
+4050 
-4064 DVTRVVP
+4064 
-4071 IAKPAVEETPGVK
+4071 
-4084 DIKKAKRPRK
+4084 IKKAQEKHHL
-4094 NILAAKFEQFQ
+4094 NLA
-4105 QEGDEYV
+4105 
-4112 KAFMPLYEKIK
+4112 
-4123 LDYYDTDRNR
+4123 
-4133 FTDDLD
+4133 DL
-4139 REYSIVHRNADKGLE
+4139 
-4154 WYSNGSEFFVR
+4154 
-4165 KTQNAAHNSN
+4165 
-4175 VSIQTK
+4175 
-4181 EVGEDPLYDVSRL
+4181 
-4194 TGIAYSSGN
+4194 
-4203 EIRSIRNLPIEE
+4203 RNLPKALIDPLLVYEWGTKARSMIIVTDLNVGDNKLTVAIKIERGGRILE
-4215 LYDKLSK
+4215 INEIASIHDKVAGRFLEDMTTATGGGLSEALRYVRDKKKALDWLGIAPPKGASAQANPKLSDI
-4222 ETPYARPRKNG
+4222 ANIING
-4233 KPVFYPY
+4233 F
-4240 GVEVGERLLVE
+4240 
-4251 DPDPFPNGATPF
+4251 
-4263 DNKTHRMNL
+4263 
-4272 ITIRGH
+4272 
-4278 SLKSMLEAGY
+4278 
-4288 ALGAKEVSIDL
+4288 
-4299 VETDGSNVYY
+4299 
-4309 RLDFGEWKALGLT
+4309 
-4322 QTENPKAT
+4322 ENPKIEKAT
-4330 LAHHVMLT
+4330 HT
-4338 DPQNAVPRADVRF
+4338 DPEHRF
-4351 RRAEQSGDVSSAAEA
+4351 RRAERAGDVSGAAEA
-4366 AIDFVRNATPKN
+4366 AIDFMRNATPKN

-4452 YEEMPEMTIPKDD
+4452 YEGMPEMTISKDD

-4473 KRWAEMILDLYNDG
+4473 KRWAEMILDLHNDG
-4487 EGDVGSTFISPLER
+4487 EGDVGNTFISPLER
-4501 LYSDRN
+4501 LYVDRS
-4507 AFNELYDSQED
+4507 AFDELYDSQEN

-4546 VEIPNPSGSNYLGED
+4546 VEIPNLSDGNYLGED

-4582 EYDET
+4582 EYDES
-4587 FYSDFANSHPDWNT
+4587 FYSDFANNYPEWNT
-4601 LSGGILYK
+4601 LSGGSLYK
-4609 TLSDYLLKEYT
+4609 VLSDYLLKEYT

-4629 TSEMLNEAGFVG
+4629 TSEMLNEAGFIG

-4688 DGEWYSSEDLTGK
+4688 NGEWYSSEDLTGK

-4708 LPSAPATPEKR
+4708 LPAAPATPEKR

-4825 TSEQNIYQDMM
+4825 TPEQNIYQDMM

-4955 NAEALCDDMRKMSRW
+4955 NAEALCDNMRKMSRW

-5001 GFKVTEESDRNAYER
+5001 GFKITEESDRNAYER

-5147 RISDLNNS
+5147 KISDLNNS

-5187 VEQQVHFSPQY
+5187 VEQQIHFSPQY

-5438 RLGKHGAEW
+5438 RLWKHGAEW